1 MAKSSYLSNVLKSIK
16 YATIDTVAEMN
27 PVIVEQYS
35 SAKDFIQETMDEI
48 KEKASDKN
56 PAASIKGTISKTYR
70 NLKEDLASGN
80 FYNKTRIE
88 EEENKAMEKV
98 FGIDFSNFDSLDDAF
113 NENDSSDDGFDMDS
127 FGDFDSD
134 SDDEVSSS
142 DKYTANMMAFAMG
155 KTTNAIKKSNSRST
169 RAIGGLMV
177 ETSKFNADVIMA
189 STERMVTGISAA
201 SGIVHNDLTAMNANL
216 GKVVEFTNDALRT
229 HIQNSTT
236 FFETQK
242 QQMQEQTDL
251 LKEIRDMQAEIKNGK
266 QKADDDKVNIS
277 DLFGSEGSLDFSA
290 YKKYIKQNKGGLEN
304 TEFGMLTMIPQFAPL
319 LMAGITGSP
328 LSVPMKAMIKKAIP
342 NAVKDAFESINDT
355 IMGSIST
362 ALINLTQ
369 AKSGKN
375 GGFFQFL
382 GDMFGLTVPD
392 LKMDLSKYNKDAMQ
406 WNGKDHKALTEVIP
420 TWLSKIYSGIT
431 GKEEQ
436 RFDYEKG
443 KFMSASQIKKKYDN
457 SYNAAVADANY
468 SINEELEKNI
478 DKIRF
483 SNDKDKKDIL
493 AAIDKIE
500 KYNFKKMKNFNP
512 NSKRAEDL
520 DPRTYGIEGPN
531 ADKIMQVVRVLYK
544 NVDKRV
550 QLRGSNELLNAISSY
565 NEDIRDSETAGDSVY
580 NALFNGS
587 MDESKLMDT
596 PIMASAKR
604 LDTTNSLLEDILHA
618 INNPG
623 QKTTTTTVKS
633 NTSTVS
639 SSSNNSTSKTTTNI
653 DGTKKKVDPNS
664 FDIDTDDPEKI
675 NKMLEEAEPEEIT
688 ETYISQIQKADRAS
702 EKLKAFFNG
711 FALLTKKPAEFL
723 KNTINTV
730 DVYAYDLFF
739 GNGEEDVHS
748 ISQKLA
754 KGFDDVF
761 AKIKEKTSSTFKA
774 IKDELAKEG
783 GTTANGIFKAL
794 FGIDMDQFSKDF
806 KRAMFGDENKPFF
819 QGMGETIR
827 KGFGEIVDDI
837 FGPVKKYFGKNKDKD
852 ADLLGDLKKAA
863 AGGVDKLSEKY
874 ADSKKQQKEK
884 EEIAKNIAEGN
895 FEGGIV
901 GTGSTIG
908 KMKKEEKKN
917 KKSKYPIQNAAAGL
931 KVTKTGLVAVSEG
944 ERIVPNYMDEASI
957 AGRQIKENSAI
968 NKFRHAMGLGD
979 VEIESFAKGGKRQ
992 QKKNAKK
999 AANSGGIQYSPDMSY
1014 KQFNKFYNT
1023 LLSEE
1028 EKQEYRAR
1036 FAKDYAN
1043 RLVESAKQK
1052 GAKTAQDAINMAQ
1065 SAIDSAAKKNPALA
1079 DAIKDQVSVVAKS
1092 TFVSNLRKGLRAT
1105 KGYVGQLKDEA
1116 VNAGK
1121 AAKEAFFSD
1130 EDELTKSVKYLA
1142 ERFAVG
1148 KEAKEAAGDVAK
1160 NWKNYLPKSL
1170 AGAGIG
1176 AGLSVLF
1183 GLAGGPLLGAAV
1195 GAATALTSKSNAVQ
1209 KLLFGEKE
1217 VDEEGN
1223 VTGRKGNLFSKQIS
1237 TAVQKYAPDMAKSG
1251 ALGGLIASLPFM
1263 PGGPVTGIMV
1273 GSAIGFAKNNE
1284 QIKNTLFGEDSILK
1298 NAPQI
1303 LKQKLP
1309 KMGLGALT
1317 GALMGPF
1324 GLTTNLM
1331 VGSALGFASDN
1342 EKFRG
1347 LLLGTKGIDG
1357 KYGGGLIGFIKN
1369 SLSVPVKGLG
1379 DLIDETREFFN
1390 KEIFEPLKRAGK
1402 VLFRQFENIF
1412 YWIGDK
1418 VADTFTT
1425 HVWKPIGNLIAI
1437 KLIQPLEKV
1446 AGFLFKLPKFLGKNM
1461 IKIAM
1466 SPIKMISDR
1475 LEARQLS
1482 KVGGAGGTAQDRILQ
1497 RQQMLGRYEENAT
1510 RKRRGPLKGVRQARA
1525 QWKYDRLQNRLNNS
1539 EANLQDQFMASSDM
1553 DRDQLEQML
1562 LVNETLGKLGKDGDN
1577 KKAISRYAK
1586 ATLSHTNLNEIL
1598 NSHVARKQLSEKQ
1611 RKFII
1616 EEVSQGRYQ
1625 EAVKNVANYT
1635 PMLTVENRLA
1645 LCKKI
1650 KEVAEKVKKGIEIA
1664 SNARA
1669 VKEEWKEKYGIS
1681 IGGAAQRRQ
1690 IKRQLESM
1698 DLKGDVVENPE
1709 KITEGLTPET
1719 TSEKF
1724 LFGISK
1730 DVHTIAEAFYKKHD
1744 DAVARN
1750 AAAAQLNPEIL
1761 NGLGE
1766 ELTPID
1772 SNAGIIIMN
1781 REEKEKKDQEK
1792 YQYTEDGMVKMKTND
1807 QGELIPDEQ
1816 DSQTRET
1823 LKRRDEQDETQKGI
1837 LKKLTGIG
1845 TGIKEF
1851 FGKKKEK
1858 KKTNIFEKIL
1868 STLGIGFSFLGGGSK
1883 IFGALKAVGAVA
1895 GIGYI
1900 FGKKVQEKD
1909 DKGNPVFDEY
1919 GNPVYKSIANIIG
1932 SKIGKILG
1940 GVKDWWVDTAWPAIK
1955 GFATEELLPN
1965 ISDGWKNIWSSLT
1978 SSETSTKVINW
1989 ITKEFVP
1996 NFIKAS
2002 IEALPD
2008 ILKAATGAAA
2018 NVLKGIFGIKDSSEA
2033 SDDDHSKGHSNPT
2046 GYKNESIPNNSNT
2059 NSNDNSQKTTNNSSN
2074 SGNQPKTNSSGSN
2087 NKTTSP
2093 KVVSG
2098 DITTLLKNSTGY
2110 KNLINKSNSDKI
2122 LSSDDIKNNWNNV
2135 YTLSDG
2141 TTHTLGELLTTDGYY
2156 IGYDD
2161 TNEPIYSQDLLN
2173 RPSVLYTFTNGDVD
2187 ITLSEKELQEN
2198 TPKSTKKGFLER
2210 IPGALARTVFTK
2222 GQVSNVGLK
2231 AMTVANAGLHKVT
2244 RNIEG
2249 VFGKRIGT
2257 PLKAADKIV
2266 ENVTNLP
2273 ATLVEYSNNVMALK
2287 AKNKNAS
2294 TKEVLEK
2301 AKNMTFHSAELKEA
2315 EKNAKKAQ
2323 KKADKAQKKLDKKK
2337 AKYNITTDAE
2347 NISDED
2353 KKVKKKIAKAEQKA
2367 KNAKEVSDKATDIYK
2382 DTESKFNIDG
2392 TSNEKGSQSGV
2403 LKKINEWLDKHLSNN
2418 KILSKLKEK
2427 INNGITKITKI
2438 NDMGNDALEKLI
2450 RNFTKKI
2457 VDLLPERIGNWVGKL
2472 GEKIATAM
2480 GTAGLSL
2487 IAECVASLIIGMKN
2501 ADANMHVEKPE
2512 LPEIIASGIIQIIT
2526 DVLFFGLIPA
2536 DTMCQIA
2543 IDVYGLVF
2551 DISDLR
2557 KRQEA
2562 MEAVVEKY
2570 KDESGEDISVYDYLM
2585 QDKIETKI
2593 NNLLHS
2599 RGLDWLT
2606 GTFEGA
2612 VQSTIG
2618 LGLGTIKTSGYA
2630 VGAGVGKFLQSVGQ
2644 SAFQSFTQGSNFF
2657 DNMGSNLSTNYSNY
2671 TDKLGSYASQTVDD
2685 VGAGFD
2691 TAKKAWIHT
2700 VTGKTAKEQE
2710 KEEFEKGKGE
2720 TEEEKVAKEKQTQE
2734 LKNAGIIGGNDVLF
2748 DTNAWQKQ
2756 VSKNNQDLSN
2766 YNLLDTVKS
2775 NSEEY
2780 VNLTNS
2786 TQKNT
2791 KNVLNMLDGS
2801 WSSIS
2806 RKTTPFFNSLSDAM
2820 TVAQKA
2826 LSKNIAVALGF
2837 ADADDDDVDFIE
2849 LVKNRKYMDKR
2860 TQTIQDNST
2869 IASLFAGY
2877 TGSNSN
2883 SEKKQSEAALK
2894 VSQAAK
2900 NGTLNSSKDSAITSA
2915 TKSLINSNTN
2925 KTSNAKTNINVR
2937 VSSAPVAAAFGSG
2950 INNNDIKDEV
2960 QNTPP
2965 SENEFVSQKY
2975 GKYANKTFGIGTQK
2989 EKVSDAGCAP
2999 STAVMA
3005 INSNLGKRSRLT
3017 MEDAL
3022 KHASGYIADNGG
3034 VTPDYFADEFKRYGF
3049 KTAYVPKS
3057 DDKQKDVMKHQ
3068 LMNGKSIVL
3077 MGRNTSNNSKKKSPF
3092 GPNYHYVVATGMSG
3106 DGKYVYISDPEAKT
3120 PNVKYSVDEIFNN
3133 TDLSIIPVAANG
3145 RIADLAGRL
3154 KTNLKQLSGKKTS
3167 GIIFVGDSRTEGM
3180 RDAIGENDKTKFIC
3194 KIGKGLDWLKNT
3206 AYKQLKDICDKYP
3219 DYYVVFNFGINDLGV
3234 ESYINYYKDTIA
3246 KNIKNKIIH
3255 MSINPIDSDKAK
3267 KAGYQVTT
3275 SDIEAFNKRY
3285 KEYAGSAYLDTYTY
3299 LKSNGFSASDGI
3311 HYNNDTYKKIYNKT
3325 VDFINGNG
3333 GKITAGVAS
3342 GADSVSDTA
3351 SSGTTTSSGKH
3362 IKSFSDLI
3370 SAIGSILSGTWGLS
3384 SSESS
3389 DLSGSSSSSSL
3400 DGTSTISTDGVSG
3413 RVSSDPKVAKLQK
3426 QLVAQMDSIKG
3437 TLNYS
3442 QSQRDPETGSGDCS
3456 STVQWAYQKV
3466 TGKDIGSWTGAQ
3478 NESNATTFIEQPHAQ
3493 SFWDESKLQL
3503 GDILL
3508 YGNDAGGHVEMYH
3521 GNGTTIGHGG
3531 GMGPKVKNIDYRT
3544 GDCWSAKRLNEFMP
3558 SGKGT
3563 GLFISQKDSKYR
3575 SKRIGDERVEDAGC
3589 APAVATMA
3597 IDNTKEYNMD
3607 KAIKD
3612 AKQYKSQGE
3621 GVTADYFINT
3631 FKKQGYNTIVLTSK
3645 KKIIKALKQG
3655 NNAVLIGQDANNS
3668 SKRRSPFGPNS
3679 HYVLATGIS
3688 KDEKTIYINDPEN
3701 NQPNVEYKTNTVL
3714 NSVKVAII
3722 PVHSKGGRL
3731 DRYNEQLSKALKN
3744 YKGRAT
3750 VQNKIVIEL
3759 GKMESQRATDK
3770 RNGTKWEY
3778 STAEGQISSTFAGE
3792 RGNGNKKECRCNGP
3806 RLVLW
3811 ALRKANMIPSNSNT
3825 LTVSNGRLSGKAYTD
3840 IANNFSIVNY
3850 SKSVKTLMN
3859 DGTLQPGD
3867 IVTFQNS
3874 SRIMIYAGGTTWYD
3888 GGSMN
3893 CKNGEYVSWKISNY
3907 SDATVNYI
3915 IRQKK
3920 VANKGSNTTGTSGTA
3935 TAGVAAAADTV
3946 DNTDV
3951 TSSSDS
3957 TLDGTNGTTSS
3968 SEDTIL
3974 DRLVKSFA
3982 LLAEGWG
3989 LSSGET
3995 DTSVSESSASS
4006 SSSSS
4011 STTVRGDTVKAK
4023 IWNYFK
4029 DKGIPDN
4036 GIAGVMGNIQ
4046 QESDF
4051 TLDSIESCYKAD
4063 IQKAY
4068 ADDVSSGKISRS
4080 GFLGNATYNGAT
4092 YGPGYGLV
4100 QWTDDERKGGMYD
4113 NTVGKGMR
4121 IDDAQGQLDVLW
4133 SELNSSYY
4141 KPSLD
4146 AIKAGT
4152 SVRSATE
4159 AFMNNYERPNAKYAN
4174 AEGRVANAEAILKEM
4189 TGKGSGLSSIGING
4203 KAGKAIA
4210 SINTANSVNKAK
4222 DNARISKLLNSNSGL
4237 TSIGV
4242 NGRAGNAIASIN
4254 RNGSKSSTPNLSFG
4268 DLVGKGSG
4276 VDLSSTVKSVSS
4288 SKVTRSYSADTSSS
4302 DVNTLL
4308 GAIIKLLAQAVD
4320 NTASIQSI
4328 ADAVVTLVDTKAANV
4343 TDVET
4348 KKQLLDTKAQML
4360 NLIRQQ
4366 NNASASTSLSDL
4378 ISDME
4383 AITSR

>member
-35 SAKDFIQETMDEI
+35 SAKDFVQDTIDEI

-56 PAASIKGTISKTYR
+56 PTASIKGTISKTYR

-98 FGIDFSNFDSLDDAF
+98 FGIDFSSFDSLDDAF
-113 NENDSSDDGFDMDS
+113 NENDSSDDGFNMDS

-134 SDDEVSSS
+134 SDDEISSS
-142 DKYTANMMAFAMG
+142 DKYTANVMALAMG
-155 KTTNAIKKSNSRST
+155 KTSNAIKKSNSKST

-189 STERMVTGISAA
+189 STERMITGISAA

-229 HIQNSTT
+229 HIENSTT

-242 QQMQEQTDL
+242 QQMQEQTNL

-266 QKADDDKVNIS
+266 QQPDDDKVNIS
-277 DLFGSEGSLDFSA
+277 DLFGSEGSLDLSS
-290 YKKYIKQNKGGLEN
+290 YKKYLKQNKGGLEN

-342 NAVKDAFESINDT
+342 TAVKDAFESINDT
-355 IMGSIST
+355 ISGAIST
-362 ALINLTQ
+362 ALVNLTQ

-392 LKMDLSKYNKDAMQ
+392 LKMDLSKYNKEAMS
-406 WNGKDHKALTEVIP
+406 WTGKDHKALTEVIP

-431 GKEEQ
+431 GREEQ
-436 RFDYEKG
+436 RFDYNKG
-443 KFMSASQIKKKYDN
+443 QFISASQIKKKYDN

-483 SNDKDKKDIL
+483 SNEKDRKDIL
-493 AAIDKIE
+493 DAIDKIE
-500 KYNFKKMKNFNP
+500 KYNFKNMKNFNP
-512 NSKRAEDL
+512 NSKRAQDL
-520 DPRTYGIEGPN
+520 DPKTYGISGPN
-531 ADKIMQVVRVLYK
+531 ADKIMQIVRVLYK
-544 NVDKRV
+544 NVDKRT
-550 QLRGSNELLNAISSY
+550 QLKGSNELLNAISSY
-565 NEDIRDSETAGDSVY
+565 NEDIREAETTGDSVY

-623 QKTTTTTVKS
+623 SKTTTTTVKS
-633 NTSTVS
+633 DISTVTGGK
-639 SSSNNSTSKTTTNI
+639 NSTSKTATNI
-653 DGTKKKVDPNS
+653 DGTKKKIDPNS

-794 FGIDMDQFSKDF
+794 FGIDMNQFSKDF
-806 KRAMFGDENKPFF
+806 KRAMFGDESKPFF

-852 ADLLGDLKKAA
+852 ADLLGDIKKAA
-863 AGGVDKLSEKY
+863 GAGVDKLSDKY
-874 ADSKKQQKEK
+874 ADSKKKQKEK
-884 EEIAKNIAEGN
+884 EELAKNIAEGN

-908 KMKKEEKKN
+908 KLKKDEKKN
-917 KKSKYPIQNAAAGL
+917 KKFKPPIQNAAAGL

-944 ERIVPNYMDEASI
+944 ERIVPDYMDEASI

-979 VEIESFAKGGKRQ
+979 VKIESFAKGGKRQ

-1036 FAKDYAN
+1036 FAKDYAD
-1043 RLVESAKQK
+1043 RLIENAKQK

-1079 DAIKDQVSVVAKS
+1079 DAIKDQVNTIAKS
-1092 TFVSNLRKGLRAT
+1092 TFVSNIRKGFRAA
-1105 KGYVGQLKDEA
+1105 KGYVGQLKEEA
-1116 VNAGK
+1116 INTGK

-1148 KEAKEAAGDVAK
+1148 KEGKEAAADVAK

-1176 AGLSVLF
+1176 AGLSILF
-1183 GLAGGPLLGAAV
+1183 GLAGGPILGAAV

-1223 VTGRKGNLFSKQIS
+1223 VIGRKGNLFSKQIS

-1263 PGGPVTGIMV
+1263 PGGPVTGLMI

-1331 VGSALGFASDN
+1331 IGSALGFASDN
-1342 EKFRG
+1342 EKFKG

-1369 SLSVPVKGLG
+1369 SLSIPVKGLG

-1402 VLFRQFENIF
+1402 VFFRQFQNIF

-1425 HVWKPIGNLIAI
+1425 HVWKPIGNLIAL

-1446 AGFLFKLPKFLGKNM
+1446 AGALFNIPKFLGKSM

-1482 KVGGAGGTAQDRILQ
+1482 KVGAAGGTAQDRIAQ
-1497 RQQMLGRYEENAT
+1497 RQMMLDRYQENVDKT
-1510 RKRRGPLKGVRQARA
+1510 RRGPLKGLRKARA
-1525 QWKYDRLQNRLNNS
+1525 QRKYDKLQEKLTNS
-1539 EANLQDQFMASSDM
+1539 EANRQDVFMADPNM
-1553 DRDQLEQML
+1553 DIDQMRQML
-1562 LVNETLGKLGKDGDN
+1562 LVNESLGKLGGVKN
-1577 KKAISRYAK
+1577 KQKAIKKYAK
-1586 ATLSHTNLNEIL
+1586 GILSHTNLNEIL
-1598 NSHVARKQLSEKQ
+1598 NSHVARDQIAEQQ
-1611 RKFII
+1611 RKLII
-1616 EEVSQGRYQ
+1616 KEVAKGEYKKSTEQIMQYTDLPEEN
-1625 EAVKNVANYT
+1625 KF
-1635 PMLTVENRLA
+1635 A
-1645 LCKKI
+1645 LCAKI
-1650 KEVAEKVKKGIEIA
+1650 KEVALKVKKGIEIA
-1664 SNARA
+1664 EKATETRD
-1669 VKEEWKEKYGIS
+1669 EWKSKFGIN

-1690 IKRQLESM
+1690 LERQIESM
-1698 DLKGDVVENPE
+1698 ELKEQKAMPDPE

-1719 TSEKF
+1719 TSEKY
-1724 LFGISK
+1724 LFGISS
-1730 DVHTIAEAFYKKHD
+1730 DVHTIAKAFINRHD
-1744 DAVARN
+1744 ALRN
-1750 AAAAQLNPEIL
+1750 AQEQADQIRQNAGVLALPGPTIDNQY
-1761 NGLGE
+1761 
-1766 ELTPID
+1766 ELTE
-1772 SNAGIIIMN
+1772 N
-1781 REEKEKKDQEK
+1781 
-1792 YQYTEDGMVKMKTND
+1792 GMVKMKRND
-1807 QGELIPDEQ
+1807 QGELEPDEQ

-1837 LKKLTGIG
+1837 LGKLTGIG
-1845 TGIKEF
+1845 TSVLEF

-1858 KKTNIFEKIL
+1858 KKPNVFEKIL
-1868 STLGIGFSFLGGGSK
+1868 SVLGMGFSFLGGSK
-1883 IFGALKAVGAVA
+1883 LFTALKVA
-1895 GIGYI
+1895 GLATGAAYI
-1900 FGKKVQEKD
+1900 LGKDTGVVKTDEN
-1909 DKGNPVFDEY
+1909 GNELHDEY
-1919 GNPVYKSIANIIG
+1919 GNPIFKTVGEVIG
-1932 SKIGKILG
+1932 DKISGIVIG
-1940 GVKDWWVDTAWPAIK
+1940 IKDWVVKTAWPDIKNFFLGILPTVKKFVIDEFIPTAITGFK
-1955 GFATEELLPN
+1955 TVFGGVTDIAESIVDFATTKFIPALVTSFIDHIPDLAAAVGNSILEGLGWKKKEEKTEEVSPTAHTDGFQSQISKSSGTVSSN
-1965 ISDGWKNIWSSLT
+1965 GIGGTFSSRSGNSNSTGGSSQQYTISD
-1978 SSETSTKVINW
+1978 SE
-1989 ITKEFVP
+1989 
-1996 NFIKAS
+1996 
-2002 IEALPD
+2002 IE
-2008 ILKAATGAAA
+2008 
-2018 NVLKGIFGIKDSSEA
+2018 E
-2033 SDDDHSKGHSNPT
+2033 
-2046 GYKNESIPNNSNT
+2046 
-2059 NSNDNSQKTTNNSSN
+2059 Q
-2074 SGNQPKTNSSGSN
+2074 
-2087 NKTTSP
+2087 
-2093 KVVSG
+2093 
-2098 DITTLLKNSTGY
+2098 LKNSTPY
-2110 KNLINKSNSDKI
+2110 KNVKNKDLQQRI
-2122 LSSDDIKNNWNNV
+2122 LSSKEIKNNWFTSYN
-2135 YTLSDG
+2135 LPDG
-2141 TTHTLGELLTTDGYY
+2141 TSRTLGEILTTPGYT
-2156 IGYDD
+2156 IGT
-2161 TNEPIYSQDLLN
+2161 TNTETITSDDLLS
-2173 RPSVLYTFTNGDVD
+2173 RPGILYVATGGDVNL
-2187 ITLSEKELQEN
+2187 TASSEKQAAN
-2198 TPKSTKKGFLER
+2198 TKTATKTQSEKVLTATAKT
-2210 IPGALARTVFTK
+2210 IFTK
-2222 GQVSNVGLK
+2222 GQIGSGALRVAQAGVSVPHRVTQAIEKKFGAVGK
-2231 AMTVANAGLHKVT
+2231 YMSYVN
-2244 RNIEG
+2244 
-2249 VFGKRIGT
+2249 
-2257 PLKAADKIV
+2257 KAAELGTLAPMKAV
-2266 ENVTNLP
+2266 EF
-2273 ATLVEYSNNVMALK
+2273 SNNMARAKAGGESTFEALK
-2287 AKNKNAS
+2287 SAS
-2294 TKEVLEK
+2294 KDTFKTTKKQKKKGEKGLGEKISDGLDK
-2301 AKNMTFHSAELKEA
+2301 AKS
-2315 EKNAKKAQ
+2315 
-2323 KKADKAQKKLDKKK
+2323 KLTK
-2337 AKYNITTDAE
+2337 
-2347 NISDED
+2347 
-2353 KKVKKKIAKAEQKA
+2353 
-2367 KNAKEVSDKATDIYK
+2367 
-2382 DTESKFNIDG
+2382 IDG
-2392 TSNEKGSQSGV
+2392 TEAAESTSKGF
-2403 LKKINEWLDKHLSNN
+2403 INKVKEWLKSKIADN
-2418 KILSKLKEK
+2418 KILSKISEK
-2427 INNGITKITKI
+2427 LNNGICKGKKLTEIT
-2438 NDMGNDALEKLI
+2438 NEKLKQMLL
-2450 RNFTKKI
+2450 NLADTLASKLQGKLTKKI
-2457 VDLLPERIGNWVGKL
+2457 GNASSELLK
-2472 GEKIATAM
+2472 KIAGAA
-2480 GTAGLSL
+2480 GTAGLQIIADAVISL
-2487 IAECVASLIIGMKN
+2487 VFGMKN
-2501 ADANMHVEKPE
+2501 ADAIMRVEKPNVG
-2512 LPEIIASGIIQIIT
+2512 EIIISGIVNMISQT
-2526 DVLFFGLIPA
+2526 LLFGLVEAVDIV
-2536 DTMCQIA
+2536 DIA
-2543 IDVYGLVF
+2543 TTVLERFLGL
-2551 DISDLR
+2551 DDLK
-2557 KRQEA
+2557 KRQAE
-2562 MEAVVEKY
+2562 MQSVVDKY
-2570 KDESGEDISVYDYLM
+2570 NDENDTNYTVYDYLM
-2585 QDKIETKI
+2585 KDKIETKI
-2593 NNLLHS
+2593 NNFFHS
-2599 RGLDWLT
+2599 RALDGLT
-2606 GTFEGA
+2606 STVEGA
-2612 VQSTIG
+2612 GQVVVGGG
-2618 LGLGTIKTSGYA
+2618 LNAAKTGGYA
-2630 VGAGVGKFLQSVGQ
+2630 IIGGAWNFGKSLFNAAGKSIFG
-2644 SAFQSFTQGSNFF
+2644 GSNFF
-2657 DNMGSNLSTNYSNY
+2657 ENMGDELSTNYSNY
-2671 TDKLGSYASQTVDD
+2671 ADTLKGYA
-2685 VGAGFD
+2685 GD
-2691 TAKKAWIHT
+2691 TASAVGEGFEHSVEGWIHT
-2700 VTGKTAKEQE
+2700 FTGKTREEQQKE
-2710 KEEFEKGKGE
+2710 KEASKASDE
-2720 TEEEKVAKEKQTQE
+2720 QH
-2734 LKNAGIIGGNDVLF
+2734 GGSGGSF
-2748 DTNAWQKQ
+2748 GSSS
-2756 VSKNNQDLSN
+2756 SKNNSNIMDATGMSSTIATASDKSMDLLASTYGLSTSDFLGKTDDYKDQADQNRQAVANLSN
-2766 YNLLDTVKS
+2766 TWININK
-2775 NSEEY
+2775 E
-2780 VNLTNS
+2780 
-2786 TQKNT
+2786 
-2791 KNVLNMLDGS
+2791 
-2801 WSSIS
+2801 
-2806 RKTTPFFNSLSDAM
+2806 TTPFFDSITNAM
-2820 TVAQKA
+2820 SKA
-2826 LSKNIAVALGF
+2826 TKAVSKNIAVALGL
-2837 ADADDDDVDFIE
+2837 ADAKDDDVDI
-2849 LVKNRKYMDKR
+2849 VKIANDDKYLQKR
-2860 TQTIQDNST
+2860 SQTIQDNST
-2869 IASLFAGY
+2869 IASLFSGF

-2883 SEKKQSEAALK
+2883 STKLQDAAALK

-2900 NGTLNSSKDSAITSA
+2900 NGTLVSSSDSAISRTTKTFVNTLNT
-2915 TKSLINSNTN
+2915 TKSSSSN
-2925 KTSNAKTNINVR
+2925 KNINVN
-2937 VSSAPVAAAFGSG
+2937 VSSVAPRAAAFGSG
-2950 INNNDIKDEV
+2950 INGNDVKEPV
-2960 QNTPP
+2960 ANTPP

-2999 STAVMA
+2999 STAVMT
-3005 INSNLGKRSRLT
+3005 INSNLGNKSRLT

-3034 VTPDYFADEFKRYGF
+3034 VTPDYFADEFRRYGF
-3049 KTAYVPKS
+3049 KAAYVAKS
-3057 DDKQKDVMKHQ
+3057 DNKQKDVMKHQ

-3077 MGRNTSNNSKKKSPF
+3077 MGRNTSNRSKKKSPF

-3120 PNVKYSVDEIFNN
+3120 PNVKYAVDEIFNN
-3133 TDLSIIPVAANG
+3133 TDLSIIPVAANS

-3154 KTNLKQLSGKKTS
+3154 RTNLKQLSGKKSS

-3180 RDAIGENDKTKFIC
+3180 RDAIGEDDKKKFIC
-3194 KIGKGLDWLKNT
+3194 KVGEGLVWLKNT
-3206 AYKQLKDICDKYP
+3206 AYKQLKEMCDKYP

-3234 ESYINYYKDTIA
+3234 DNYISYYKNTIE

-3255 MSINPIDSDKAK
+3255 MSVNPIDQAKAK
-3267 KAGYQVTT
+3267 SAGYT
-3275 SDIEAFNKRY
+3275 DITNDLIKSFNIKY
-3285 KEYAGSAYLDTYTY
+3285 KEYAGNSYLNTFNY
-3299 LKSNGFSASDGI
+3299 LLKEGFNASDGI
-3311 HYNNDTYKKIYNKT
+3311 HYDNNTYKKLYNKV
-3325 VDFINGNG
+3325 VDFINNKGDS
-3333 GKITAGVAS
+3333 ISTSS
-3342 GADSVSDTA
+3342 GTSGSDE
-3351 SSGTTTSSGKH
+3351 SGTTTSSSGKH

-3370 SAIGSILSGTWGLS
+3370 SAIGSILSGSWGLS

-3389 DLSGSSSSSSL
+3389 DLSGNSSSSL
-3400 DGTSTISTDGVSG
+3400 SGNSTISTDGISG
-3413 RVSSDPKVAKLQK
+3413 RVSSDSKVAKLQK
-3426 QLVAQMDSIKG
+3426 QLVAQMKSVEG
-3437 TLNYS
+3437 TLRYAQDNDKYPGS
-3442 QSQRDPETGSGDCS
+3442 RNPEDGSGDCS

-3478 NESNATTFIEQPHAQ
+3478 NTSTETTPVDEPHLSRA
-3493 SFWDESKLQL
+3493 WDESKLQL

-3508 YGNDAGGHVEMYH
+3508 YGNDAERHVEMYY
-3521 GNGTTIGHGG
+3521 GDGKIIGHGNPSKL
-3531 GMGPKVKNIDYRT
+3531 GPTVKNI
-3544 GDCWSAKRLNEFMP
+3544 GDISNDWSAKRLNEFMP

-3575 SKRIGDERVEDAGC
+3575 SKRIGDETVEQAGC

-3612 AKQYKSQGE
+3612 AKQYKSSGD

-3645 KKIIKALKQG
+3645 KKIINALKQG
-3655 NNAVLIGQDANNS
+3655 NNAVLIGQDSKNS
-3668 SKRRSPFGPNS
+3668 SKKRSPFGPNS
-3679 HYVLATGIS
+3679 HYVLATGVS
-3688 KDEKTIYINDPEN
+3688 RDEKIIYINDPEN
-3701 NQPNVEYKTNTVL
+3701 NQPNIQYNTNTVL
-3714 NSVKVAII
+3714 NAVKVAII
-3722 PVHSKGGRL
+3722 PVHSKGGKL
-3731 DRYNEQLSKALKN
+3731 NRYNEQLSKALKN
-3744 YKGRAT
+3744 YKGKAVNVAQSPLT
-3750 VQNKIVIEL
+3750 TQLKN
-3759 GKMESQRATDK
+3759 MESLRASDVRKKKTW
-3770 RNGTKWEY
+3770 RYTPSSN
-3778 STAEGQISSTFAGE
+3778 SISSTFSGE
-3792 RGNGNKKECRCNGP
+3792 RRATATTYRTNGP
-3806 RLVLW
+3806 FLVLW
-3811 ALRKANMIPSNSNT
+3811 ALRKANIIKSDTGDLYVSGGDLAGSAASAVKEKCNAYKYSNNQYVYNLISDNKIKEGDIVI
-3825 LTVSNGRLSGKAYTD
+3825 LGSRILVYAGGENWYCADNIGATVSNNIYKTWLLKESFKRSKPSVVYRLKSVDTS
-3840 IANNFSIVNY
+3840 IANKNNAANN
-3850 SKSVKTLMN
+3850 KSSVTDGVSTGTDTI
-3859 DGTLQPGD
+3859 DGT
-3867 IVTFQNS
+3867 
-3874 SRIMIYAGGTTWYD
+3874 
-3888 GGSMN
+3888 
-3893 CKNGEYVSWKISNY
+3893 
-3907 SDATVNYI
+3907 
-3915 IRQKK
+3915 
-3920 VANKGSNTTGTSGTA
+3920 
-3935 TAGVAAAADTV
+3935 
-3946 DNTDV
+3946 
-3951 TSSSDS
+3951 SSDS
-3957 TLDGTNGTTSS
+3957 TTAG
-3968 SEDTIL
+3968 SEDTFL
-3974 DRLVKSFA
+3974 DKLVNSFA

-3989 LSSGET
+3989 LTSGNTET
-3995 DTSVSESSASS
+3995 TDVSSS

-4011 STTVRGDTVKAK
+4011 STSVRGDTVKAK

-4036 GIAGVMGNIQ
+4036 GIAGAMGNIQ
-4046 QESDF
+4046 SESDF
-4051 TLDSIESCYKAD
+4051 TLDAIESCYKPD

-4080 GFLGNATYNGAT
+4080 GFLGNATYNGST

-4100 QWTDDERKGGMYD
+4100 QWTDDDRKGGMYD
-4113 NTVGKGMR
+4113 GTVGKGMR
-4121 IDDAQGQLDVLW
+4121 IDSAQGQLDVLW
-4133 SELNSSYY
+4133 SELNNYY
-4141 KPSLD
+4141 KPSLN
-4146 AIKAGT
+4146 AMKTG
-4152 SVRSATE
+4152 SVREATE
-4159 AFMNNYERPNAKYAN
+4159 KFMTDYERPANQSQSAKD
-4174 AEGRVANAEAILKEM
+4174 GRVANAEAILKEM
-4189 TGKGSGLSSIGING
+4189 TGKGSGLGLIGIG
-4203 KAGKAIA
+4203 TKANSAIS

-4222 DNARISKLLNSNSGL
+4222 DKARLSKLLKSNSGL

-4242 NGRAGNAIASIN
+4242 NGRAGNAITSIN
-4254 RNGSKSSTPNLSFG
+4254 RNESKSSIPNLKFD

-4276 VDLSSTVKSVSS
+4276 VDIKSTVKSVSS
-4288 SKVTRSYSADTSSS
+4288 NRVARSYSIDNSSS
-4302 DVNTLL
+4302 NDVNTLL
-4308 GAIIKLLAQAVD
+4308 GAIIKLLSQAVD

-4366 NNASASTSLSDL
+4366 NTSNASTSLSDL
-4378 ISDME
+4378 ITDME

>member
-35 SAKDFIQETMDEI
+35 SAKDFVQDTIDEI

-56 PAASIKGTISKTYR
+56 PTASIKGTISKTYR

-98 FGIDFSNFDSLDDAF
+98 FGIDFSSFDSLDDAF
-113 NENDSSDDGFDMDS
+113 NENDSSDDGFNMDS

-134 SDDEVSSS
+134 SDDEISSS
-142 DKYTANMMAFAMG
+142 DKYTANVMALAMG
-155 KTTNAIKKSNSRST
+155 KTSNAIKKSNSKST

-189 STERMVTGISAA
+189 STERMITGISAA

-229 HIQNSTT
+229 HIENSTT

-242 QQMQEQTDL
+242 QQMQEQTNL

-266 QKADDDKVNIS
+266 QQPDDDKVNIS
-277 DLFGSEGSLDFSA
+277 DLFGSEGSLDLSS
-290 YKKYIKQNKGGLEN
+290 YKKYLKQNKGGLEN

-342 NAVKDAFESINDT
+342 TAVKDAFESINDT
-355 IMGSIST
+355 ISGAIST
-362 ALINLTQ
+362 ALVNLTQ

-392 LKMDLSKYNKDAMQ
+392 LKMDLSKYNKEAMS
-406 WNGKDHKALTEVIP
+406 WTGKDHKALTEVIP

-431 GKEEQ
+431 GREEQ
-436 RFDYEKG
+436 RFDYNKG
-443 KFMSASQIKKKYDN
+443 QFISASQIKKKYDN

-483 SNDKDKKDIL
+483 SNEKDRKDIL
-493 AAIDKIE
+493 DAIDKIE
-500 KYNFKKMKNFNP
+500 KYNFKNMKNFNP
-512 NSKRAEDL
+512 NSKRAQDL
-520 DPRTYGIEGPN
+520 DPKTYGISGPN
-531 ADKIMQVVRVLYK
+531 ADKIMQIVRVLYK
-544 NVDKRV
+544 NVDKRT
-550 QLRGSNELLNAISSY
+550 QLKGSNELLNAISSY
-565 NEDIRDSETAGDSVY
+565 NEDIRDAETTGDSVY

-623 QKTTTTTVKS
+623 SKTTTTTVKS
-633 NTSTVS
+633 DISTVTGGK
-639 SSSNNSTSKTTTNI
+639 NSTSKTATNI
-653 DGTKKKVDPNS
+653 DGTKKKIDPNS

-794 FGIDMDQFSKDF
+794 FGIDMNQFSKDF
-806 KRAMFGDENKPFF
+806 KRAMFGDESKPFF

-852 ADLLGDLKKAA
+852 ADLLGDIKKAA
-863 AGGVDKLSEKY
+863 GAGVDKLSDKY
-874 ADSKKQQKEK
+874 ADSKKKQKEK
-884 EEIAKNIAEGN
+884 EELAKNIAEGN

-908 KMKKEEKKN
+908 KLKKDEKKN
-917 KKSKYPIQNAAAGL
+917 KKFKPPIQNAAAGL

-944 ERIVPNYMDEASI
+944 ERIVPDYMDEASI

-979 VEIESFAKGGKRQ
+979 VKIESFAKGGKRQ

-1036 FAKDYAN
+1036 FAKDYAD
-1043 RLVESAKQK
+1043 RLIENAKQK

-1079 DAIKDQVSVVAKS
+1079 DAIKDQVNTIAKS
-1092 TFVSNLRKGLRAT
+1092 TFVSNIRKGFRAA
-1105 KGYVGQLKDEA
+1105 KGYVGQLKEEA
-1116 VNAGK
+1116 INTGK

-1148 KEAKEAAGDVAK
+1148 KEGKEAAADVAK

-1176 AGLSVLF
+1176 AGLSILF
-1183 GLAGGPLLGAAV
+1183 GLAGGPILGAAV

-1223 VTGRKGNLFSKQIS
+1223 VIGRKGNLFSKQIS

-1263 PGGPVTGIMV
+1263 PGGPVTGLMI

-1331 VGSALGFASDN
+1331 IGSALGFASDN
-1342 EKFRG
+1342 EKFKG

-1369 SLSVPVKGLG
+1369 SLSIPVKGLG

-1402 VLFRQFENIF
+1402 VFFRQFQNIF

-1425 HVWKPIGNLIAI
+1425 HVWKPIGNLIAL

-1446 AGFLFKLPKFLGKNM
+1446 AGALFNIPKFLGKSM

-1482 KVGGAGGTAQDRILQ
+1482 KVGAAGGTAQDRIAQ
-1497 RQQMLGRYEENAT
+1497 RQMMLDRYQENVDKT
-1510 RKRRGPLKGVRQARA
+1510 RRGPLKGLRKARA
-1525 QWKYDRLQNRLNNS
+1525 QRKYDKLQEKLTNS
-1539 EANLQDQFMASSDM
+1539 EANRQDVFMADPNM
-1553 DRDQLEQML
+1553 DIDQMRQML
-1562 LVNETLGKLGKDGDN
+1562 LVNESLGKLGGVKN
-1577 KKAISRYAK
+1577 KQKAIKKYAK
-1586 ATLSHTNLNEIL
+1586 GILSHTNLNEIL
-1598 NSHVARKQLSEKQ
+1598 NSHVARDQIAEQQ
-1611 RKFII
+1611 RKLII
-1616 EEVSQGRYQ
+1616 KEVAKGEYKKSTEQIMQYTDLPEE
-1625 EAVKNVANYT
+1625 KKF
-1635 PMLTVENRLA
+1635 A
-1645 LCKKI
+1645 LCAKI
-1650 KEVAEKVKKGIEIA
+1650 KEVALKVKKGIEIA
-1664 SNARA
+1664 EKATETRD
-1669 VKEEWKEKYGIS
+1669 EWKSKFGIN

-1690 IKRQLESM
+1690 LERQIESM
-1698 DLKGDVVENPE
+1698 ELKEQKAMPDPE

-1719 TSEKF
+1719 TSEKY
-1724 LFGISK
+1724 LFGISS
-1730 DVHTIAEAFYKKHD
+1730 DVHTIAKAFINRHD
-1744 DAVARN
+1744 ALRN
-1750 AAAAQLNPEIL
+1750 AQEQADQIRQNAGVLALPGPTIDNQY
-1761 NGLGE
+1761 
-1766 ELTPID
+1766 ELTE
-1772 SNAGIIIMN
+1772 N
-1781 REEKEKKDQEK
+1781 
-1792 YQYTEDGMVKMKTND
+1792 GMVKMKRND
-1807 QGELIPDEQ
+1807 QGELEPDEQ

-1837 LKKLTGIG
+1837 LGKLTGIG
-1845 TGIKEF
+1845 TSVLEF

-1858 KKTNIFEKIL
+1858 KKPNVFEKIL
-1868 STLGIGFSFLGGGSK
+1868 SVLGMGFSFLGGSK
-1883 IFGALKAVGAVA
+1883 LFTALKVA
-1895 GIGYI
+1895 GLATGAAYI
-1900 FGKKVQEKD
+1900 LGKDTGVVKTDEN
-1909 DKGNPVFDEY
+1909 GNELHDEY
-1919 GNPVYKSIANIIG
+1919 GNPIFKTVGEVIG
-1932 SKIGKILG
+1932 DKISGIVIG
-1940 GVKDWWVDTAWPAIK
+1940 IKDWVVKTAWPGIKNFFLGILPTVKKFVIDEFIPTAITGFK
-1955 GFATEELLPN
+1955 TVFGGVTDIAESIVDFATTKFIPALVTSFIDHIPDLAAAVGNSILEGLGWKKKEEKTEEVSPTAHTDGFQSQISKSSGTVSSN
-1965 ISDGWKNIWSSLT
+1965 GTGGTFSRSGNSNSTGGSSQQYTISD
-1978 SSETSTKVINW
+1978 SE
-1989 ITKEFVP
+1989 
-1996 NFIKAS
+1996 
-2002 IEALPD
+2002 IE
-2008 ILKAATGAAA
+2008 
-2018 NVLKGIFGIKDSSEA
+2018 E
-2033 SDDDHSKGHSNPT
+2033 
-2046 GYKNESIPNNSNT
+2046 
-2059 NSNDNSQKTTNNSSN
+2059 Q
-2074 SGNQPKTNSSGSN
+2074 
-2087 NKTTSP
+2087 
-2093 KVVSG
+2093 
-2098 DITTLLKNSTGY
+2098 LKNSTPY
-2110 KNLINKSNSDKI
+2110 KNVKNKDLQQRI
-2122 LSSDDIKNNWNNV
+2122 LSSKEIKNNWFTSYN
-2135 YTLSDG
+2135 LPDG
-2141 TTHTLGELLTTDGYY
+2141 TSRTLGEILTTPGYT
-2156 IGYDD
+2156 IGT
-2161 TNEPIYSQDLLN
+2161 TNTETITSDDLLS
-2173 RPSVLYTFTNGDVD
+2173 RPGILYVATGGDVNL
-2187 ITLSEKELQEN
+2187 TASSEKQAAN
-2198 TPKSTKKGFLER
+2198 TKTATKTQSEKVLTATAKT
-2210 IPGALARTVFTK
+2210 IFTK
-2222 GQVSNVGLK
+2222 GQIGSGALRVAQAGVSVPHRVTQAIKKKFGVVGK
-2231 AMTVANAGLHKVT
+2231 YMSYVD
-2244 RNIEG
+2244 
-2249 VFGKRIGT
+2249 
-2257 PLKAADKIV
+2257 KAAELGTLAPMKAV
-2266 ENVTNLP
+2266 EF
-2273 ATLVEYSNNVMALK
+2273 SNNMARAKAGGESTFEALK
-2287 AKNKNAS
+2287 SAS
-2294 TKEVLEK
+2294 KDTFRTTKKQKKKGEKGLGEKISDGLDK
-2301 AKNMTFHSAELKEA
+2301 AKS
-2315 EKNAKKAQ
+2315 
-2323 KKADKAQKKLDKKK
+2323 KLTK
-2337 AKYNITTDAE
+2337 
-2347 NISDED
+2347 
-2353 KKVKKKIAKAEQKA
+2353 
-2367 KNAKEVSDKATDIYK
+2367 
-2382 DTESKFNIDG
+2382 IDG
-2392 TSNEKGSQSGV
+2392 TEATESTSKGF
-2403 LKKINEWLDKHLSNN
+2403 INKVKEWLKSKIADN
-2418 KILSKLKEK
+2418 KILSKISEK
-2427 INNGITKITKI
+2427 LNNGICKGKKLTEIT
-2438 NDMGNDALEKLI
+2438 NEKLKQMLL
-2450 RNFTKKI
+2450 NLADTLASKLQGKLTKKI
-2457 VDLLPERIGNWVGKL
+2457 GNASSELLK
-2472 GEKIATAM
+2472 KIAGAA
-2480 GTAGLSL
+2480 GTAGLQIIADAVISL
-2487 IAECVASLIIGMKN
+2487 VFGMKN
-2501 ADANMHVEKPE
+2501 ADAIMRVEKPNVG
-2512 LPEIIASGIIQIIT
+2512 EIIISGIVNMISQT
-2526 DVLFFGLIPA
+2526 LLFGLVEAVDIV
-2536 DTMCQIA
+2536 DIA
-2543 IDVYGLVF
+2543 TTVLERFLGL
-2551 DISDLR
+2551 DDLK
-2557 KRQEA
+2557 KRQAE
-2562 MEAVVEKY
+2562 MQSVVDKY
-2570 KDESGEDISVYDYLM
+2570 NDENDTNYTVYDYLM
-2585 QDKIETKI
+2585 KDKIETKI
-2593 NNLLHS
+2593 NNFFHS
-2599 RGLDWLT
+2599 RALDGLT
-2606 GTFEGA
+2606 STVEGA
-2612 VQSTIG
+2612 GQVVVGGG
-2618 LGLGTIKTSGYA
+2618 LNAAKTGGYA
-2630 VGAGVGKFLQSVGQ
+2630 IIGGAWNFGKSLFNAAGKSIFG
-2644 SAFQSFTQGSNFF
+2644 GSNFF
-2657 DNMGSNLSTNYSNY
+2657 ENMGDELSTNYSNY
-2671 TDKLGSYASQTVDD
+2671 ADTLKGYA
-2685 VGAGFD
+2685 GD
-2691 TAKKAWIHT
+2691 TASAVGEGFEHTAEGWIHT
-2700 VTGKTAKEQE
+2700 FTGKTREEQQKE
-2710 KEEFEKGKGE
+2710 KEASKASD
-2720 TEEEKVAKEKQTQE
+2720 EEH
-2734 LKNAGIIGGNDVLF
+2734 GGSGGSF
-2748 DTNAWQKQ
+2748 GSSS
-2756 VSKNNQDLSN
+2756 SKNNSNIMDAAGMSSTIATASDKSMDLLASTYGLSTSDFLGKTDDYKDQADQNRQAVANLSN
-2766 YNLLDTVKS
+2766 TWININK
-2775 NSEEY
+2775 E
-2780 VNLTNS
+2780 
-2786 TQKNT
+2786 
-2791 KNVLNMLDGS
+2791 
-2801 WSSIS
+2801 
-2806 RKTTPFFNSLSDAM
+2806 TTPFFDSITNAM
-2820 TVAQKA
+2820 SKA
-2826 LSKNIAVALGF
+2826 TKAVSKNIAVALGL
-2837 ADADDDDVDFIE
+2837 ADAKDDDVDI
-2849 LVKNRKYMDKR
+2849 VKIANDDKYLQKR
-2860 TQTIQDNST
+2860 SQTIQDNST
-2869 IASLFAGY
+2869 IASLFSGF

-2883 SEKKQSEAALK
+2883 STKLQDVAALK

-2900 NGTLNSSKDSAITSA
+2900 NGTLVSSSDSAISRTTKTLVNTLNT
-2915 TKSLINSNTN
+2915 TKSSSSN
-2925 KTSNAKTNINVR
+2925 KNINVN
-2937 VSSAPVAAAFGSG
+2937 VSSAAPRAAAFGSG
-2950 INNNDIKDEV
+2950 INGNDVKEPV
-2960 QNTPP
+2960 ANTQP

-2999 STAVMA
+2999 STAVMS
-3005 INSNLGKRSRLT
+3005 INSNLGNKSRLT

-3034 VTPDYFADEFKRYGF
+3034 VTPDYFADEFRRYGF
-3049 KTAYVPKS
+3049 KTAYVAKS
-3057 DDKQKDVMKHQ
+3057 DNKQKDVMKHQ

-3077 MGRNTSNNSKKKSPF
+3077 MGRNTSNRSKKKSPF

-3120 PNVKYSVDEIFNN
+3120 PNVKYAVDEIFNN
-3133 TDLSIIPVAANG
+3133 TDLSIIPVAANS

-3154 KTNLKQLSGKKTS
+3154 RTNLKQLSGKKTS

-3180 RDAIGENDKTKFIC
+3180 RDAIGEDDKKKFIC
-3194 KIGKGLDWLKNT
+3194 KVGEGLAWLKNT
-3206 AYKQLKDICDKYP
+3206 AYKQLKDMCDKYP

-3234 ESYINYYKDTIA
+3234 DNYISYYKNTIE

-3255 MSINPIDSDKAK
+3255 MSVNPIDQAKAK
-3267 KAGYQVTT
+3267 SAGYT
-3275 SDIEAFNKRY
+3275 DITNDLIKSFNIKY
-3285 KEYAGSAYLDTYTY
+3285 KEYAGNSYLNTFNY
-3299 LKSNGFSASDGI
+3299 LLKEGFNASDGI
-3311 HYNNDTYKKIYNKT
+3311 HYDNNTYKKLYNKV
-3325 VDFINGNG
+3325 VDFINNKGDS
-3333 GKITAGVAS
+3333 ISTSS
-3342 GADSVSDTA
+3342 GTSGSDE
-3351 SSGTTTSSGKH
+3351 SGTTTSSSGKH

-3370 SAIGSILSGTWGLS
+3370 SAIGSILSGSWGLS

-3389 DLSGSSSSSSL
+3389 DLSGNSSSSL
-3400 DGTSTISTDGVSG
+3400 SGNSTISTDGISG
-3413 RVSSDPKVAKLQK
+3413 RVSSDSKVAKLQK
-3426 QLVAQMDSIKG
+3426 QLVAQMKSVEG
-3437 TLNYS
+3437 TLRYAQGNDKYPGS
-3442 QSQRDPETGSGDCS
+3442 RNPEDGSGDCS

-3478 NESNATTFIEQPHAQ
+3478 NTSTETTPVDEPHLSRA
-3493 SFWDESKLQL
+3493 WDESKLQL

-3508 YGNDAGGHVEMYH
+3508 YGNDAERHVEMYY
-3521 GNGTTIGHGG
+3521 GDGKIIGHGNPSKL
-3531 GMGPKVKNIDYRT
+3531 GPTVKNI
-3544 GDCWSAKRLNEFMP
+3544 GDISNDWSAKRLNEFMP

-3575 SKRIGDERVEDAGC
+3575 SKRIGDETVEQAGC

-3612 AKQYKSQGE
+3612 AKQYKSSGD

-3645 KKIIKALKQG
+3645 KKIINALKQG
-3655 NNAVLIGQDANNS
+3655 NNAVLIGQDSKNS
-3668 SKRRSPFGPNS
+3668 SKKRSPFGPNS
-3679 HYVLATGIS
+3679 HYVLATGVS
-3688 KDEKTIYINDPEN
+3688 RDEKIIYINDPEN
-3701 NQPNVEYKTNTVL
+3701 NQPNIQYNTNTVL
-3714 NSVKVAII
+3714 NAVKVAII
-3722 PVHSKGGRL
+3722 PVHSKGGKL
-3731 DRYNEQLSKALKN
+3731 NRYNEQLSKALKN
-3744 YKGRAT
+3744 YKGKAVNVAQSPLT
-3750 VQNKIVIEL
+3750 TQLKN
-3759 GKMESQRATDK
+3759 MESLRASDARKKKIWRYTPSS
-3770 RNGTKWEY
+3770 N
-3778 STAEGQISSTFAGE
+3778 SISSTFSGE
-3792 RGNGNKKECRCNGP
+3792 RRATATTYRTNGP
-3806 RLVLW
+3806 FLVLW
-3811 ALRKANMIPSNSNT
+3811 ALRKANIIKSDTGDLYVSGGDLAGSAASAVKEKCNAYKYSNNQYVYNLISDNKIKEGDIVI
-3825 LTVSNGRLSGKAYTD
+3825 LGSRILVYAGGENWYCADNIGATVSNNIYKTWLLKESFKRSKPSVVYRLKSVDTS
-3840 IANNFSIVNY
+3840 IANKNNAANN
-3850 SKSVKTLMN
+3850 KSSVT
-3859 DGTLQPGD
+3859 DG
-3867 IVTFQNS
+3867 V
-3874 SRIMIYAGGTTWYD
+3874 
-3888 GGSMN
+3888 
-3893 CKNGEYVSWKISNY
+3893 
-3907 SDATVNYI
+3907 
-3915 IRQKK
+3915 
-3920 VANKGSNTTGTSGTA
+3920 TTGTDTIDGT
-3935 TAGVAAAADTV
+3935 
-3946 DNTDV
+3946 
-3951 TSSSDS
+3951 SSDS
-3957 TLDGTNGTTSS
+3957 TTAG
-3968 SEDTIL
+3968 SEDTFL
-3974 DRLVKSFA
+3974 DKLVNSFA

-3989 LSSGET
+3989 LTSGNTET
-3995 DTSVSESSASS
+3995 TDVSSS

-4011 STTVRGDTVKAK
+4011 STSVRGDTVKAK

-4036 GIAGVMGNIQ
+4036 GIAGAMGNIQ
-4046 QESDF
+4046 SESDF
-4051 TLDSIESCYKAD
+4051 TLDAIESCYKPD

-4080 GFLGNATYNGAT
+4080 GFLGNATYNGST

-4113 NTVGKGMR
+4113 GTVGKGMR
-4121 IDDAQGQLDVLW
+4121 IDSAQGQLDVLW
-4133 SELNSSYY
+4133 SELNNYY
-4141 KPSLD
+4141 KPSLN
-4146 AIKAGT
+4146 AMKTG
-4152 SVRSATE
+4152 SVREATE
-4159 AFMNNYERPNAKYAN
+4159 KFMTDYERPANQSQSAKD
-4174 AEGRVANAEAILKEM
+4174 GRVANAEAILKEM
-4189 TGKGSGLSSIGING
+4189 TGKGSGLRSIGIG
-4203 KAGKAIA
+4203 TKANSAIS

-4222 DNARISKLLNSNSGL
+4222 DKARLSKLLKSNSGL

-4242 NGRAGNAIASIN
+4242 NGRAGNAITSIN
-4254 RNGSKSSTPNLSFG
+4254 RNESKSSIPNLKFD

-4276 VDLSSTVKSVSS
+4276 VDIKSTVKSVSS
-4288 SKVTRSYSADTSSS
+4288 NRVARSYSIDNSSS
-4302 DVNTLL
+4302 NDVNTLL
-4308 GAIIKLLAQAVD
+4308 GAIIKLLSQAVD

-4366 NNASASTSLSDL
+4366 NTTNASTSLSDL
-4378 ISDME
+4378 ITDME

>member
-35 SAKDFIQETMDEI
+35 SAKDFVQDTIDEI

-56 PAASIKGTISKTYR
+56 PTASIKGTISKTYR

-98 FGIDFSNFDSLDDAF
+98 FGIDFSSFDSLDDAF
-113 NENDSSDDGFDMDS
+113 NENDSSDDGFNMDS

-134 SDDEVSSS
+134 SDDEISSS
-142 DKYTANMMAFAMG
+142 DKYTANVMALAMG
-155 KTTNAIKKSNSRST
+155 KTSNAIKKSNSKST

-189 STERMVTGISAA
+189 STERMITGISAA

-229 HIQNSTT
+229 HIENSTT

-242 QQMQEQTDL
+242 QQMQEQTNL

-266 QKADDDKVNIS
+266 QQTDDDKVNIS
-277 DLFGSEGSLDFSA
+277 DLFGSEGSLDLSS
-290 YKKYIKQNKGGLEN
+290 YKKYLKQNKGGLEN

-342 NAVKDAFESINDT
+342 TAVKDAFESINDT
-355 IMGSIST
+355 ISGAIST
-362 ALINLTQ
+362 ALVNLTQ

-392 LKMDLSKYNKDAMQ
+392 LKMDLSKYNKEAMS
-406 WNGKDHKALTEVIP
+406 WTGKDHKALTEVIP

-431 GKEEQ
+431 GREEQ
-436 RFDYEKG
+436 RFDYNKG
-443 KFMSASQIKKKYDN
+443 QFISASQIKKKYDN

-483 SNDKDKKDIL
+483 SNEKDRKDIL
-493 AAIDKIE
+493 DAIDKIE
-500 KYNFKKMKNFNP
+500 KYNFKNMKNFNP
-512 NSKRAEDL
+512 NSKRAQDL
-520 DPRTYGIEGPN
+520 DPKTYGISGPN
-531 ADKIMQVVRVLYK
+531 ADKIMQIVRVLYK
-544 NVDKRV
+544 NVDKRT
-550 QLRGSNELLNAISSY
+550 QLKGSNELLNAISSY
-565 NEDIRDSETAGDSVY
+565 NEDIRDAETTGDSVY

-623 QKTTTTTVKS
+623 SKTTTTTVKS
-633 NTSTVS
+633 DISTVTGGK
-639 SSSNNSTSKTTTNI
+639 NSTSKTATNI
-653 DGTKKKVDPNS
+653 DGTKKKIDPNS

-794 FGIDMDQFSKDF
+794 FGIDMNQFSKDF
-806 KRAMFGDENKPFF
+806 KRAMFGDESKPFF

-852 ADLLGDLKKAA
+852 ADLLGDIKKAA
-863 AGGVDKLSEKY
+863 GAGVDKLSDKY
-874 ADSKKQQKEK
+874 ADSKKKQKEK
-884 EEIAKNIAEGN
+884 EELAKNIAEGN

-908 KMKKEEKKN
+908 KLKKDEKKN
-917 KKSKYPIQNAAAGL
+917 KKFKPPIQNAAAGL

-944 ERIVPNYMDEASI
+944 ERIVPDYMDEASI

-979 VEIESFAKGGKRQ
+979 VKIESFAKGGKRQ

-1036 FAKDYAN
+1036 FAKDYAD
-1043 RLVESAKQK
+1043 RLIENAKQK

-1079 DAIKDQVSVVAKS
+1079 DAIKDQVNTIAKS
-1092 TFVSNLRKGLRAT
+1092 TFVSNIRKGFRAA
-1105 KGYVGQLKDEA
+1105 KGYVGQLKEEA
-1116 VNAGK
+1116 INTGK

-1148 KEAKEAAGDVAK
+1148 KEGKEAAADVAK

-1176 AGLSVLF
+1176 AGLSILF
-1183 GLAGGPLLGAAV
+1183 GLAGGPILGAAV

-1223 VTGRKGNLFSKQIS
+1223 VIGRKGNLFSKQIS

-1263 PGGPVTGIMV
+1263 PGGPVTGLMI

-1331 VGSALGFASDN
+1331 IGSALGFASDN
-1342 EKFRG
+1342 EKFKG

-1369 SLSVPVKGLG
+1369 SLSIPVKGLG

-1402 VLFRQFENIF
+1402 VFFRQFQNIF

-1425 HVWKPIGNLIAI
+1425 HVWKPIGNLIAL

-1446 AGFLFKLPKFLGKNM
+1446 AGALFNIPKFLGKSM

-1482 KVGGAGGTAQDRILQ
+1482 KVGAAGGTAQDRIAQ
-1497 RQQMLGRYEENAT
+1497 RQMMLDRYQENVDKT
-1510 RKRRGPLKGVRQARA
+1510 RRGPLKGLRKARA
-1525 QWKYDRLQNRLNNS
+1525 QRKYDKLQEKLTNS
-1539 EANLQDQFMASSDM
+1539 EANRQDVFMADPNM
-1553 DRDQLEQML
+1553 DIDQMRQML
-1562 LVNETLGKLGKDGDN
+1562 LVNESLGKLGGVKN
-1577 KKAISRYAK
+1577 KQKAIKKYAK
-1586 ATLSHTNLNEIL
+1586 GILSHTNLNEIL
-1598 NSHVARKQLSEKQ
+1598 NSHVARDQIAEQQ
-1611 RKFII
+1611 RKLII
-1616 EEVSQGRYQ
+1616 KEVAKGEYKKSTEQIMQYTDLPEEN
-1625 EAVKNVANYT
+1625 KF
-1635 PMLTVENRLA
+1635 A
-1645 LCKKI
+1645 LCAKI
-1650 KEVAEKVKKGIEIA
+1650 KEVALKVKKGIEIA
-1664 SNARA
+1664 EKATETRD
-1669 VKEEWKEKYGIS
+1669 EWKSKFGIN

-1690 IKRQLESM
+1690 LERQIESM
-1698 DLKGDVVENPE
+1698 ELKEQKAMPDPE

-1719 TSEKF
+1719 TSEKY
-1724 LFGISK
+1724 LFGISS
-1730 DVHTIAEAFYKKHD
+1730 DVHTIAKAFINRHD
-1744 DAVARN
+1744 ALRN
-1750 AAAAQLNPEIL
+1750 AQEQADQIRQNAGVLALPGPTIDNQY
-1761 NGLGE
+1761 
-1766 ELTPID
+1766 ELTE
-1772 SNAGIIIMN
+1772 N
-1781 REEKEKKDQEK
+1781 
-1792 YQYTEDGMVKMKTND
+1792 GMVKMKRND
-1807 QGELIPDEQ
+1807 QGELEPDEQ

-1823 LKRRDEQDETQKGI
+1823 LKRRDDKEETQKGI
-1837 LKKLTGIG
+1837 LGKLTGIG
-1845 TGIKEF
+1845 TSVLEF

-1858 KKTNIFEKIL
+1858 KKPNVFEKIL
-1868 STLGIGFSFLGGGSK
+1868 SVLGMGFSFLGGSK
-1883 IFGALKAVGAVA
+1883 LFTALKVA
-1895 GIGYI
+1895 GLATGAAYI
-1900 FGKKVQEKD
+1900 LGKDTGVVKTDEN
-1909 DKGNPVFDEY
+1909 GNELHDEY
-1919 GNPVYKSIANIIG
+1919 GNPIFKTVGEVIG
-1932 SKIGKILG
+1932 DKISGIVIG
-1940 GVKDWWVDTAWPAIK
+1940 IKDWVVKTAWPGIKNFFLGILPTVKKFVIDEFIPTAITGFK
-1955 GFATEELLPN
+1955 TVFGGVTDIAESIVDFATTKFIPALVTSFIDHIPDLAAAVGNSILEGL
-1965 ISDGWKNIWSSLT
+1965 GWK
-1978 SSETSTKVINW
+1978 K
-1989 ITKEFVP
+1989 KEEKTEEVSPTAHTDGFQSQ
-1996 NFIKAS
+1996 I
-2002 IEALPD
+2002 
-2008 ILKAATGAAA
+2008 
-2018 NVLKGIFGIKDSSEA
+2018 
-2033 SDDDHSKGHSNPT
+2033 SK
-2046 GYKNESIPNNSNT
+2046 
-2059 NSNDNSQKTTNNSSN
+2059 
-2074 SGNQPKTNSSGSN
+2074 SSGSN
-2087 NKTTSP
+2087 SSNGMGGTFSR
-2093 KVVSG
+2093 SG
-2098 DITTLLKNSTGY
+2098 NSNSTGGSSQQYTISDSEIEEQLKNSTPY
-2110 KNLINKSNSDKI
+2110 KNVKNKDLQQRI
-2122 LSSDDIKNNWNNV
+2122 LSSKEIKNNWFTSYN
-2135 YTLSDG
+2135 LPDG
-2141 TTHTLGELLTTDGYY
+2141 TSRTLGEILTTPGYT
-2156 IGYDD
+2156 IGT
-2161 TNEPIYSQDLLN
+2161 TNTETITSDNLLS
-2173 RPSVLYTFTNGDVD
+2173 RPGILYVATGGDVNL
-2187 ITLSEKELQEN
+2187 TASSEKQAAN
-2198 TPKSTKKGFLER
+2198 TKTATKTQSEKVLTATAKT
-2210 IPGALARTVFTK
+2210 IFTK
-2222 GQVSNVGLK
+2222 GQIGSGALRVAQAGVSVPHRVTQAIKKKFGAVGK
-2231 AMTVANAGLHKVT
+2231 YMSYVD
-2244 RNIEG
+2244 
-2249 VFGKRIGT
+2249 
-2257 PLKAADKIV
+2257 KAAELGTLAPMKAV
-2266 ENVTNLP
+2266 EF
-2273 ATLVEYSNNVMALK
+2273 SNNMARAKAGGESTFEALK
-2287 AKNKNAS
+2287 SAS
-2294 TKEVLEK
+2294 KDTFKTTKKQKKKGEKGLGEKISDGLDK
-2301 AKNMTFHSAELKEA
+2301 AKS
-2315 EKNAKKAQ
+2315 
-2323 KKADKAQKKLDKKK
+2323 KLTK
-2337 AKYNITTDAE
+2337 
-2347 NISDED
+2347 
-2353 KKVKKKIAKAEQKA
+2353 
-2367 KNAKEVSDKATDIYK
+2367 
-2382 DTESKFNIDG
+2382 IDG
-2392 TSNEKGSQSGV
+2392 TEAAESTSKGF
-2403 LKKINEWLDKHLSNN
+2403 INKVKEWLKSKIADN
-2418 KILSKLKEK
+2418 KILSKISEK
-2427 INNGITKITKI
+2427 LNNGICKGKKLTEIT
-2438 NDMGNDALEKLI
+2438 NEKLKQMLL
-2450 RNFTKKI
+2450 NLADTLASKLQGKLTKKI
-2457 VDLLPERIGNWVGKL
+2457 GNASSELLK
-2472 GEKIATAM
+2472 KIAGAA
-2480 GTAGLSL
+2480 GTAGLQIIADAVISL
-2487 IAECVASLIIGMKN
+2487 VFGMKN
-2501 ADANMHVEKPE
+2501 ADAIMRVEKPNVG
-2512 LPEIIASGIIQIIT
+2512 EIIISGIVNMISQT
-2526 DVLFFGLIPA
+2526 LLFGLVEAVDIV
-2536 DTMCQIA
+2536 DIA
-2543 IDVYGLVF
+2543 TTVLERFLGL
-2551 DISDLR
+2551 DDLK
-2557 KRQEA
+2557 KRQAE
-2562 MEAVVEKY
+2562 MQSVVDKY
-2570 KDESGEDISVYDYLM
+2570 NDENDTNYTVYDYLM
-2585 QDKIETKI
+2585 KDKIETKI
-2593 NNLLHS
+2593 NNFFHS
-2599 RGLDWLT
+2599 RALDGLT
-2606 GTFEGA
+2606 STVEGA
-2612 VQSTIG
+2612 GQVVVGGG
-2618 LGLGTIKTSGYA
+2618 LNAAKTGGYA
-2630 VGAGVGKFLQSVGQ
+2630 IIGGAWNFGKSLFNAAGKSIFG
-2644 SAFQSFTQGSNFF
+2644 GSNFF
-2657 DNMGSNLSTNYSNY
+2657 ENMGDELSTNYSNY
-2671 TDKLGSYASQTVDD
+2671 ADTLKGYA
-2685 VGAGFD
+2685 GD
-2691 TAKKAWIHT
+2691 TASAVGEGFEHSAEGWIHT
-2700 VTGKTAKEQE
+2700 FTGKTREEQQKE
-2710 KEEFEKGKGE
+2710 KEASKASDE
-2720 TEEEKVAKEKQTQE
+2720 QH
-2734 LKNAGIIGGNDVLF
+2734 GGSGGSF
-2748 DTNAWQKQ
+2748 GSSS
-2756 VSKNNQDLSN
+2756 SKNNSNIMDATGMSSTIATASDKSMDLLASTYGLSTSDFLGKTDDYKDQADQNRQAVANLSN
-2766 YNLLDTVKS
+2766 TWININK
-2775 NSEEY
+2775 E
-2780 VNLTNS
+2780 
-2786 TQKNT
+2786 
-2791 KNVLNMLDGS
+2791 
-2801 WSSIS
+2801 
-2806 RKTTPFFNSLSDAM
+2806 TTPFFDSITNAM
-2820 TVAQKA
+2820 SKA
-2826 LSKNIAVALGF
+2826 TKAVSKNIAVALGL
-2837 ADADDDDVDFIE
+2837 ADAKDDDVDI
-2849 LVKNRKYMDKR
+2849 VKIANDDKYLQKR
-2860 TQTIQDNST
+2860 SQTIQDNST
-2869 IASLFAGY
+2869 IASLFSGF

-2883 SEKKQSEAALK
+2883 STKLQDAAALK

-2900 NGTLNSSKDSAITSA
+2900 NGTLVSSSDSAISRTTKTLVNTLNT
-2915 TKSLINSNTN
+2915 TKSSSSN
-2925 KTSNAKTNINVR
+2925 KNINVN
-2937 VSSAPVAAAFGSG
+2937 VSSAAPRAAAFGSG
-2950 INNNDIKDEV
+2950 INGNDVKEPV
-2960 QNTPP
+2960 ANTPP

-2999 STAVMA
+2999 STAVMT
-3005 INSNLGKRSRLT
+3005 INSNLGNKSRLT

-3034 VTPDYFADEFKRYGF
+3034 VTPDYFADEFRRYGF
-3049 KTAYVPKS
+3049 KAAYVAKS
-3057 DDKQKDVMKHQ
+3057 DNKQKDVMKHQ

-3077 MGRNTSNNSKKKSPF
+3077 MGRNTSNRSKKKSPF

-3120 PNVKYSVDEIFNN
+3120 PNVKYAVDEIFNN
-3133 TDLSIIPVAANG
+3133 TDLSIIPVAANS

-3154 KTNLKQLSGKKTS
+3154 RTNLKQLSGKKSS

-3180 RDAIGENDKTKFIC
+3180 RDAIGEDDKKKFIC
-3194 KIGKGLDWLKNT
+3194 KVGEGLVWLKNT
-3206 AYKQLKDICDKYP
+3206 AYKQLKEMCDKYP

-3234 ESYINYYKDTIA
+3234 DNYISYYKNTIE

-3255 MSINPIDSDKAK
+3255 MSVNPIDQAKAK
-3267 KAGYQVTT
+3267 SAGYT
-3275 SDIEAFNKRY
+3275 DITNDLIKSFNIKY
-3285 KEYAGSAYLDTYTY
+3285 KEYAGNSYLNTFNY
-3299 LKSNGFSASDGI
+3299 LLKEGFNASDGI
-3311 HYNNDTYKKIYNKT
+3311 HYDNNTYKKLYNKV
-3325 VDFINGNG
+3325 VDFINNKGDS
-3333 GKITAGVAS
+3333 ISTSS
-3342 GADSVSDTA
+3342 GTSGSDE
-3351 SSGTTTSSGKH
+3351 SGTTTSSSGKH

-3370 SAIGSILSGTWGLS
+3370 SAIGSILSGSWGLS

-3389 DLSGSSSSSSL
+3389 DLNGNSSSSL
-3400 DGTSTISTDGVSG
+3400 SGNSTISTDGISG
-3413 RVSSDPKVAKLQK
+3413 RVSSDSKVAKLQK
-3426 QLVAQMDSIKG
+3426 QLVAQMKSVEG
-3437 TLNYS
+3437 TLRYAQDNDKYPGS
-3442 QSQRDPETGSGDCS
+3442 RNPEDGSGDCS

-3478 NESNATTFIEQPHAQ
+3478 NTSTETTPVDEPHLSRA
-3493 SFWDESKLQL
+3493 WDESKLQL

-3508 YGNDAGGHVEMYH
+3508 YGNDAERHVEMYY
-3521 GNGTTIGHGG
+3521 GDGKIIGHGNPTKL
-3531 GMGPKVKNIDYRT
+3531 GPTVKNI
-3544 GDCWSAKRLNEFMP
+3544 GDISNDWSAKRLNEFMP

-3575 SKRIGDERVEDAGC
+3575 SKRIGDETVEQAGC

-3612 AKQYKSQGE
+3612 AKQYKSSGD

-3645 KKIIKALKQG
+3645 KKIINALKQG
-3655 NNAVLIGQDANNS
+3655 NNAVLIGQDSKNS
-3668 SKRRSPFGPNS
+3668 SKKRSPFGPNS
-3679 HYVLATGIS
+3679 HYVLATGVS
-3688 KDEKTIYINDPEN
+3688 RDEKIIYINDPEN
-3701 NQPNVEYKTNTVL
+3701 NQPNIQYNTNTVL
-3714 NSVKVAII
+3714 NAVKVAII
-3722 PVHSKGGRL
+3722 PVHSKGGKL
-3731 DRYNEQLSKALKN
+3731 NRYNEQLSKALKN
-3744 YKGRAT
+3744 YKGKAVNVAQSPLT
-3750 VQNKIVIEL
+3750 TQLKN
-3759 GKMESQRATDK
+3759 MESLRASDARKKKIWRYTPSS
-3770 RNGTKWEY
+3770 N
-3778 STAEGQISSTFAGE
+3778 SISSTFSGE
-3792 RGNGNKKECRCNGP
+3792 RRATATTYRTNGP
-3806 RLVLW
+3806 FLVLW
-3811 ALRKANMIPSNSNT
+3811 ALRKANIIKSDTGDLYVSGGDLAGSAASAVKEKCNAYKYSNNQYVYNLISDNKIKEGDIVI
-3825 LTVSNGRLSGKAYTD
+3825 LGSRILVYAGGENWYCADNIGATVSNNIYKTWLLKESFKRSKPSVVYRLKSVDTS
-3840 IANNFSIVNY
+3840 IANKNNAANN
-3850 SKSVKTLMN
+3850 KSSVT
-3859 DGTLQPGD
+3859 DG
-3867 IVTFQNS
+3867 V
-3874 SRIMIYAGGTTWYD
+3874 
-3888 GGSMN
+3888 
-3893 CKNGEYVSWKISNY
+3893 
-3907 SDATVNYI
+3907 
-3915 IRQKK
+3915 
-3920 VANKGSNTTGTSGTA
+3920 TTGTDTIDGT
-3935 TAGVAAAADTV
+3935 
-3946 DNTDV
+3946 
-3951 TSSSDS
+3951 SSDS
-3957 TLDGTNGTTSS
+3957 TTAG
-3968 SEDTIL
+3968 SEDTFL
-3974 DRLVKSFA
+3974 DKLVNSFA

-3989 LSSGET
+3989 LTSGNTET
-3995 DTSVSESSASS
+3995 TDVSSS

-4011 STTVRGDTVKAK
+4011 STSVRGDTVKAK

-4036 GIAGVMGNIQ
+4036 GIAGAMGNIQ
-4046 QESDF
+4046 SESDF
-4051 TLDSIESCYKAD
+4051 TLDAIESCYKPD

-4080 GFLGNATYNGAT
+4080 GFLGNATYNGST

-4113 NTVGKGMR
+4113 GTVGKGMR
-4121 IDDAQGQLDVLW
+4121 IDSAQGQLDVLW
-4133 SELNSSYY
+4133 SELNNYY
-4141 KPSLD
+4141 KPSLN
-4146 AIKAGT
+4146 AMKTG
-4152 SVRSATE
+4152 SVREATE
-4159 AFMNNYERPNAKYAN
+4159 KFMTDYERPANQSQSAKD
-4174 AEGRVANAEAILKEM
+4174 GRVANAEAILKEM
-4189 TGKGSGLSSIGING
+4189 TGKGSGLRSIGIG
-4203 KAGKAIA
+4203 TKANSAIS

-4222 DNARISKLLNSNSGL
+4222 DKARLSKLLKSNSGL

-4242 NGRAGNAIASIN
+4242 NGRAGNAITSIN
-4254 RNGSKSSTPNLSFG
+4254 RNESKSSIPNLRFD

-4276 VDLSSTVKSVSS
+4276 VDLKSTVKSVSS
-4288 SKVTRSYSADTSSS
+4288 NRVARSYSIDNSSS
-4302 DVNTLL
+4302 NDVNTLL
-4308 GAIIKLLAQAVD
+4308 GAIIKLLSQAVD

-4366 NNASASTSLSDL
+4366 NTTNASTSLSDL
-4378 ISDME
+4378 ITDME

>member
-35 SAKDFIQETMDEI
+35 SAKDFVQDTIDEI

-56 PAASIKGTISKTYR
+56 PTASIKGTILKTYR

-98 FGIDFSNFDSLDDAF
+98 FGIDFSSFDSLDDAF
-113 NENDSSDDGFDMDS
+113 NENDSSDDGFNMDS

-134 SDDEVSSS
+134 SDDEISSS
-142 DKYTANMMAFAMG
+142 DKYTANVMALAMG
-155 KTTNAIKKSNSRST
+155 KTSNAIKKSNSKST

-189 STERMVTGISAA
+189 STERMITGISAA

-229 HIQNSTT
+229 HIENSTT

-242 QQMQEQTDL
+242 QQMQEQTNL

-266 QKADDDKVNIS
+266 QQPDDDKVNIS
-277 DLFGSEGSLDFSA
+277 DLFGSEGSLDLSS
-290 YKKYIKQNKGGLEN
+290 YKKYLKQNKGGLEN

-342 NAVKDAFESINDT
+342 TAVKDAFESINDT
-355 IMGSIST
+355 ISGAIST
-362 ALINLTQ
+362 ALVNLTQ

-392 LKMDLSKYNKDAMQ
+392 LKMDLSKYNKEAMS
-406 WNGKDHKALTEVIP
+406 WTGKDHKALTEVIP

-431 GKEEQ
+431 GREEQ
-436 RFDYEKG
+436 RFDYNKG
-443 KFMSASQIKKKYDN
+443 QFISASQIKKKYDN

-483 SNDKDKKDIL
+483 SNEKDRKDIL
-493 AAIDKIE
+493 DAIDKIE
-500 KYNFKKMKNFNP
+500 KYNFKNMKNFNP
-512 NSKRAEDL
+512 NSKRAQDL
-520 DPRTYGIEGPN
+520 DPKTYGISGPN
-531 ADKIMQVVRVLYK
+531 ADKIMQIVRVLYK
-544 NVDKRV
+544 NVDKRT
-550 QLRGSNELLNAISSY
+550 QLKGSNELLNAISSY
-565 NEDIRDSETAGDSVY
+565 NEDIRDAETTGDSVY

-623 QKTTTTTVKS
+623 SKTTTTTVKS
-633 NTSTVS
+633 DISTVTGGK
-639 SSSNNSTSKTTTNI
+639 NSTSKTATNI
-653 DGTKKKVDPNS
+653 DGTKKKIDPNS

-794 FGIDMDQFSKDF
+794 FGIDMNQFSKDF
-806 KRAMFGDENKPFF
+806 KRAMFGDESKPFF

-852 ADLLGDLKKAA
+852 ADLLGDIKKAA
-863 AGGVDKLSEKY
+863 GAGVDKLSDKY
-874 ADSKKQQKEK
+874 ADSKKKQKEK
-884 EEIAKNIAEGN
+884 EELAKNIAEGN

-908 KMKKEEKKN
+908 KLKKDEKKN
-917 KKSKYPIQNAAAGL
+917 KKFKPPIQNAAAGL

-979 VEIESFAKGGKRQ
+979 VKIESFAKGGKRQ

-1036 FAKDYAN
+1036 FAKDYAD
-1043 RLVESAKQK
+1043 RLIENAKQK

-1079 DAIKDQVSVVAKS
+1079 DAIKDQVNTIAKS
-1092 TFVSNLRKGLRAT
+1092 TFVSNIRKGFRTA
-1105 KGYVGQLKDEA
+1105 KGYVGQLKEEA
-1116 VNAGK
+1116 INTGK

-1148 KEAKEAAGDVAK
+1148 KEGKEAAADVAK

-1176 AGLSVLF
+1176 AGLSILF
-1183 GLAGGPLLGAAV
+1183 GLAGGPILGAAV
-1195 GAATALTSKSNAVQ
+1195 GAATALTTKSNAVQ

-1217 VDEEGN
+1217 VDKEGN
-1223 VTGRKGNLFSKQIS
+1223 VIGRKGNLFSKQIS

-1284 QIKNTLFGEDSILK
+1284 QIKETLFGKDSILK

-1303 LKQKLP
+1303 IKKKLP

-1331 VGSALGFASDN
+1331 IGSALGFASDN
-1342 EKFRG
+1342 EKFKG

-1369 SLSVPVKGLG
+1369 SLSIPVKGLG

-1402 VLFRQFENIF
+1402 VFFRQFQNIF

-1425 HVWKPIGNLIAI
+1425 HVWKPIGNLIAL

-1446 AGFLFKLPKFLGKNM
+1446 AGALFNIPKFLGKSM

-1482 KVGGAGGTAQDRILQ
+1482 KVGAAGGTAQDRIAQ
-1497 RQQMLGRYEENAT
+1497 RQMMLDRYQENVDKT
-1510 RKRRGPLKGVRQARA
+1510 RRGPLKGLRKARA
-1525 QWKYDRLQNRLNNS
+1525 QRKYDKLQEKLTNS
-1539 EANLQDQFMASSDM
+1539 EANRQDVFMADPNM
-1553 DRDQLEQML
+1553 DIDQMRQML
-1562 LVNETLGKLGKDGDN
+1562 LVNESLGKLGGVKN
-1577 KKAISRYAK
+1577 KQKAIKKYAK
-1586 ATLSHTNLNEIL
+1586 GILSNTNLNEIL
-1598 NSHVARKQLSEKQ
+1598 NSHVARDQIAEQQ
-1611 RKFII
+1611 RKLII
-1616 EEVSQGRYQ
+1616 KEVAKGEYKKSTEQIMQYTDLPEE
-1625 EAVKNVANYT
+1625 KKI
-1635 PMLTVENRLA
+1635 A
-1645 LCKKI
+1645 LCAKI
-1650 KEVAEKVKKGIEIA
+1650 KEVALKVKKGIEIA
-1664 SNARA
+1664 EKATETRD
-1669 VKEEWKEKYGIS
+1669 EWKSKFGIN

-1690 IKRQLESM
+1690 LERQIESM
-1698 DLKGDVVENPE
+1698 ELKEQKAMPDPE

-1719 TSEKF
+1719 TSEKY
-1724 LFGISK
+1724 LFGISS
-1730 DVHTIAEAFYKKHD
+1730 DVHTIAKAFINRHD
-1744 DAVARN
+1744 ALRN
-1750 AAAAQLNPEIL
+1750 AQEQADQIRQNAGVLALPGPTIDNQY
-1761 NGLGE
+1761 
-1766 ELTPID
+1766 ELTE
-1772 SNAGIIIMN
+1772 N
-1781 REEKEKKDQEK
+1781 
-1792 YQYTEDGMVKMKTND
+1792 GMVKMKRND
-1807 QGELIPDEQ
+1807 QGELEPDEQ

-1837 LKKLTGIG
+1837 LGKLTGIG
-1845 TGIKEF
+1845 TSVLEF

-1858 KKTNIFEKIL
+1858 KKPNVFEKIL
-1868 STLGIGFSFLGGGSK
+1868 SVLGMGFSFLGGSK
-1883 IFGALKAVGAVA
+1883 LFTALKVA
-1895 GIGYI
+1895 GLATGAAYI
-1900 FGKKVQEKD
+1900 LGKDTGVVKTDEN
-1909 DKGNPVFDEY
+1909 GNELHDEY
-1919 GNPVYKSIANIIG
+1919 GNPIFKTVGEVIG
-1932 SKIGKILG
+1932 DKISGIVIG
-1940 GVKDWWVDTAWPAIK
+1940 IKDWVVKTAWPGIKNFFLGILPTVKKFVIDEFIPTAITGFK
-1955 GFATEELLPN
+1955 TVFGGVTDIAESIVDFATTKFIPALVTSFIDHIPDLAAAVGNSILEGLGWKKKEEKTEEVSPTAHTDGFQSQISKSSGTVSSN
-1965 ISDGWKNIWSSLT
+1965 GTGGTFSRSGNSNSTGGSSQQYTISD
-1978 SSETSTKVINW
+1978 SE
-1989 ITKEFVP
+1989 
-1996 NFIKAS
+1996 
-2002 IEALPD
+2002 IE
-2008 ILKAATGAAA
+2008 
-2018 NVLKGIFGIKDSSEA
+2018 E
-2033 SDDDHSKGHSNPT
+2033 
-2046 GYKNESIPNNSNT
+2046 
-2059 NSNDNSQKTTNNSSN
+2059 Q
-2074 SGNQPKTNSSGSN
+2074 
-2087 NKTTSP
+2087 
-2093 KVVSG
+2093 
-2098 DITTLLKNSTGY
+2098 LKNSTPY
-2110 KNLINKSNSDKI
+2110 KNVKNKDLQQRI
-2122 LSSDDIKNNWNNV
+2122 LSSKEIKNNWFTSYN
-2135 YTLSDG
+2135 LPDG
-2141 TTHTLGELLTTDGYY
+2141 TSRTLGEILTTPGYT
-2156 IGYDD
+2156 IGT
-2161 TNEPIYSQDLLN
+2161 TNTETITSDDLLS
-2173 RPSVLYTFTNGDVD
+2173 RPGILYVATGGDVNL
-2187 ITLSEKELQEN
+2187 TASSEKQAAN
-2198 TPKSTKKGFLER
+2198 TKTATKTQSEKVLTATAKT
-2210 IPGALARTVFTK
+2210 IFTK
-2222 GQVSNVGLK
+2222 GQIGSGALRVAQAGVSVPHRVTQAIEKKFGAVGK
-2231 AMTVANAGLHKVT
+2231 YMSYVN
-2244 RNIEG
+2244 
-2249 VFGKRIGT
+2249 
-2257 PLKAADKIV
+2257 KAAELGTLAPMKAV
-2266 ENVTNLP
+2266 EF
-2273 ATLVEYSNNVMALK
+2273 SNNMARAKAGGESTFEALK
-2287 AKNKNAS
+2287 SAS
-2294 TKEVLEK
+2294 KDTFKTTKKQKKKGEKGLGEKISDGLDK
-2301 AKNMTFHSAELKEA
+2301 AKS
-2315 EKNAKKAQ
+2315 
-2323 KKADKAQKKLDKKK
+2323 KLTK
-2337 AKYNITTDAE
+2337 
-2347 NISDED
+2347 
-2353 KKVKKKIAKAEQKA
+2353 
-2367 KNAKEVSDKATDIYK
+2367 
-2382 DTESKFNIDG
+2382 IDG
-2392 TSNEKGSQSGV
+2392 TEATESTSKGF
-2403 LKKINEWLDKHLSNN
+2403 INKVKEWLKSKIADN
-2418 KILSKLKEK
+2418 KILSKISEK
-2427 INNGITKITKI
+2427 LNNGICKGKKLTEIT
-2438 NDMGNDALEKLI
+2438 NEKLKQMLL
-2450 RNFTKKI
+2450 NLADTLASKLQGKLTKKI
-2457 VDLLPERIGNWVGKL
+2457 GNASSELLK
-2472 GEKIATAM
+2472 KIAGAA
-2480 GTAGLSL
+2480 GTAGLQIIADAVISL
-2487 IAECVASLIIGMKN
+2487 VFGMKN
-2501 ADANMHVEKPE
+2501 ADAIMRVEKPNVG
-2512 LPEIIASGIIQIIT
+2512 EIIISGIVNMISQT
-2526 DVLFFGLIPA
+2526 LLFGLVEAVDIV
-2536 DTMCQIA
+2536 DIA
-2543 IDVYGLVF
+2543 TTVLERFLGL
-2551 DISDLR
+2551 DDLK
-2557 KRQEA
+2557 KRQAE
-2562 MEAVVEKY
+2562 MQSVVDKY
-2570 KDESGEDISVYDYLM
+2570 NDENDTNYTVYDYLM
-2585 QDKIETKI
+2585 KDKIETKI
-2593 NNLLHS
+2593 NNFFHS
-2599 RGLDWLT
+2599 RALDGLT
-2606 GTFEGA
+2606 STVEGA
-2612 VQSTIG
+2612 GQVVVGGG
-2618 LGLGTIKTSGYA
+2618 LNAAKTGGYA
-2630 VGAGVGKFLQSVGQ
+2630 IIGGAWNFGKSLFNAAGKSIFG
-2644 SAFQSFTQGSNFF
+2644 GSNFF
-2657 DNMGSNLSTNYSNY
+2657 ENMGDELSTNYSNY
-2671 TDKLGSYASQTVDD
+2671 ADTLKGYA
-2685 VGAGFD
+2685 GD
-2691 TAKKAWIHT
+2691 TASAVGEGFEHSAEGWIHT
-2700 VTGKTAKEQE
+2700 FTGKTREEQQKE
-2710 KEEFEKGKGE
+2710 KEASKASD
-2720 TEEEKVAKEKQTQE
+2720 EEH
-2734 LKNAGIIGGNDVLF
+2734 GGSGGSF
-2748 DTNAWQKQ
+2748 GTSS
-2756 VSKNNQDLSN
+2756 SKNDSNIMDAAGMSSTIATASDKSMDLLASTYGLSTSDFLGKTDDYKDQADQNRQAVANLSN
-2766 YNLLDTVKS
+2766 TWININK
-2775 NSEEY
+2775 E
-2780 VNLTNS
+2780 
-2786 TQKNT
+2786 
-2791 KNVLNMLDGS
+2791 
-2801 WSSIS
+2801 
-2806 RKTTPFFNSLSDAM
+2806 TTPFFDSITNAM
-2820 TVAQKA
+2820 SKA
-2826 LSKNIAVALGF
+2826 TKAVSKNIAVALGL
-2837 ADADDDDVDFIE
+2837 ADAKDDDVDI
-2849 LVKNRKYMDKR
+2849 VKIANDDKYLQKR
-2860 TQTIQDNST
+2860 SQTIQDNST
-2869 IASLFAGY
+2869 IASLFSGF

-2883 SEKKQSEAALK
+2883 STKIQDAAALK

-2900 NGTLNSSKDSAITSA
+2900 NGTLVSSSDSAISRTTKTLVNTLNT
-2915 TKSLINSNTN
+2915 TKSSSSN
-2925 KTSNAKTNINVR
+2925 KNINVN
-2937 VSSAPVAAAFGSG
+2937 VSSAAPRAAAFGSG
-2950 INNNDIKDEV
+2950 INGNDVKEPV
-2960 QNTPP
+2960 ANTQP

-3005 INSNLGKRSRLT
+3005 INSNLGNKSRLT

-3034 VTPDYFADEFKRYGF
+3034 VTPDYFADEFRRYGF
-3049 KTAYVPKS
+3049 KAAYVAKS
-3057 DDKQKDVMKHQ
+3057 DNKQKDVMKHQ

-3077 MGRNTSNNSKKKSPF
+3077 MGRNTSNRSKKKSPF

-3120 PNVKYSVDEIFNN
+3120 PNVKYAVDEIFNN
-3133 TDLSIIPVAANG
+3133 TDLSIIPVAANS

-3154 KTNLKQLSGKKTS
+3154 RTNLKQLSGKKSS

-3180 RDAIGENDKTKFIC
+3180 RDAIGEDDKKKFIC
-3194 KIGKGLDWLKNT
+3194 KVGEGLVWLKNT
-3206 AYKQLKDICDKYP
+3206 AYKQLKEMCDKYP

-3234 ESYINYYKDTIA
+3234 DNYISYYKNTIE

-3255 MSINPIDSDKAK
+3255 MSVNPIDQAKAK
-3267 KAGYQVTT
+3267 SAGYT
-3275 SDIEAFNKRY
+3275 DITNDLIKSFNIKY
-3285 KEYAGSAYLDTYTY
+3285 KEYAGNSYLNTFNY
-3299 LKSNGFSASDGI
+3299 LLKEGFNASDGI
-3311 HYNNDTYKKIYNKT
+3311 HYDNNTYKKLYNKV
-3325 VDFINGNG
+3325 VDFINNKGDS
-3333 GKITAGVAS
+3333 ISTSS
-3342 GADSVSDTA
+3342 GTSGSDE
-3351 SSGTTTSSGKH
+3351 SGTTTSSSGKH

-3370 SAIGSILSGTWGLS
+3370 SAIGSILSGSWGLS

-3389 DLSGSSSSSSL
+3389 DLSGNSSSSL
-3400 DGTSTISTDGVSG
+3400 SGTSTISTDGISG
-3413 RVSSDPKVAKLQK
+3413 RVSSDSKVAKLQK
-3426 QLVAQMDSIKG
+3426 QLVAQMKSVEG
-3437 TLNYS
+3437 TLRYAQGNDKYPGS
-3442 QSQRDPETGSGDCS
+3442 RNPEDGSGDCS

-3466 TGKDIGSWTGAQ
+3466 TGKDIGSWTRAQ
-3478 NESNATTFIEQPHAQ
+3478 NTSTETTPVDEPHLSRA
-3493 SFWDESKLQL
+3493 WDESKLQL

-3508 YGNDAGGHVEMYH
+3508 YGNDAERHVEMYY
-3521 GNGTTIGHGG
+3521 GDGKIIGHGNPSKL
-3531 GMGPKVKNIDYRT
+3531 GPTVKNI
-3544 GDCWSAKRLNEFMP
+3544 GDISNDWSAKRLNEFMP

-3575 SKRIGDERVEDAGC
+3575 SKRIGDETVEQAGC

-3612 AKQYKSQGE
+3612 AKQYKSSGD

-3645 KKIIKALKQG
+3645 KKIINALKQG
-3655 NNAVLIGQDANNS
+3655 NNAVLIGQDSKNS
-3668 SKRRSPFGPNS
+3668 SKKRSPFGPNS
-3679 HYVLATGIS
+3679 HYVLATGVS
-3688 KDEKTIYINDPEN
+3688 RDEKIIYINDPEN
-3701 NQPNVEYKTNTVL
+3701 NQPNIQYNTNTVL
-3714 NSVKVAII
+3714 NAVKVAII
-3722 PVHSKGGRL
+3722 PVHSKGGKL
-3731 DRYNEQLSKALKN
+3731 NRYNEQLSKALKN
-3744 YKGRAT
+3744 YKGKAVNVAQSPLT
-3750 VQNKIVIEL
+3750 TQLKN
-3759 GKMESQRATDK
+3759 MESLRASDARKKKIWRYTPSS
-3770 RNGTKWEY
+3770 N
-3778 STAEGQISSTFAGE
+3778 SISSTFSGE
-3792 RGNGNKKECRCNGP
+3792 RRATATTYRTNGP
-3806 RLVLW
+3806 FLVLW
-3811 ALRKANMIPSNSNT
+3811 ALRKANIIKSDTGDLYVSGGDLAGSAASAVKEKCNAYKYSNNQYVYNLISDNKIKEGDIVI
-3825 LTVSNGRLSGKAYTD
+3825 LGSRILVYAGGENWYCADNIGATVSNNIYKTWLLKESFKRSKPSVVYRLKSVDTS
-3840 IANNFSIVNY
+3840 IANKNNAANN
-3850 SKSVKTLMN
+3850 KSSVTDGVTTGSDTI
-3859 DGTLQPGD
+3859 DGT
-3867 IVTFQNS
+3867 
-3874 SRIMIYAGGTTWYD
+3874 
-3888 GGSMN
+3888 
-3893 CKNGEYVSWKISNY
+3893 
-3907 SDATVNYI
+3907 
-3915 IRQKK
+3915 
-3920 VANKGSNTTGTSGTA
+3920 
-3935 TAGVAAAADTV
+3935 
-3946 DNTDV
+3946 
-3951 TSSSDS
+3951 SSDS
-3957 TLDGTNGTTSS
+3957 TTAG
-3968 SEDTIL
+3968 SEDTFL
-3974 DRLVKSFA
+3974 DKLVNSFA

-3989 LSSGET
+3989 LTSGNTEST
-3995 DTSVSESSASS
+3995 DVSSS

-4011 STTVRGDTVKAK
+4011 STSVRGDTVKAK

-4036 GIAGVMGNIQ
+4036 GIAGAMGNIQ
-4046 QESDF
+4046 SESDF
-4051 TLDSIESCYKAD
+4051 TLDAIESCYKPD

-4080 GFLGNATYNGAT
+4080 GFLGNATYNGST

-4100 QWTDDERKGGMYD
+4100 QWTDDDRKGGMYD
-4113 NTVGKGMR
+4113 GTVGKGMR
-4121 IDDAQGQLDVLW
+4121 IDSAQGQLDVLW
-4133 SELNSSYY
+4133 SELNNYY
-4141 KPSLD
+4141 KPSLN
-4146 AIKAGT
+4146 AMKTG
-4152 SVRSATE
+4152 SVREATE
-4159 AFMNNYERPNAKYAN
+4159 KFMTDYERPADQSQSAKD
-4174 AEGRVANAEAILKEM
+4174 GRVANAEAILKEM
-4189 TGKGSGLSSIGING
+4189 TGKGSGLGLIGIG
-4203 KAGKAIA
+4203 TKANSAIS

-4222 DNARISKLLNSNSGL
+4222 DKARLSKLLKSNSGL

-4242 NGRAGNAIASIN
+4242 NGRAGNAITSIN
-4254 RNGSKSSTPNLSFG
+4254 RNESKSSIPNLRFD

-4276 VDLSSTVKSVSS
+4276 VDLKSTVKSVSS
-4288 SKVTRSYSADTSSS
+4288 NKVARSYSIDNSSS
-4302 DVNTLL
+4302 NDVNTLL

-4366 NNASASTSLSDL
+4366 NTSNASTSLSDL
-4378 ISDME
+4378 ITDME

>member
-35 SAKDFIQETMDEI
+35 SAKDFVQDTIDEI

-56 PAASIKGTISKTYR
+56 PTASIKGTISKTYR

-98 FGIDFSNFDSLDDAF
+98 FGIDFSSFDSLDDAF
-113 NENDSSDDGFDMDS
+113 NENDSSDDGFNMDS

-134 SDDEVSSS
+134 SDDEISSS
-142 DKYTANMMAFAMG
+142 DKYTANVMALAMG
-155 KTTNAIKKSNSRST
+155 KTSNAIKKSNSKST

-189 STERMVTGISAA
+189 STERMITGISAA

-229 HIQNSTT
+229 HIENSTT

-242 QQMQEQTDL
+242 QQMQEQTNL

-266 QKADDDKVNIS
+266 QQPDDDKVNIS
-277 DLFGSEGSLDFSA
+277 DLFGSEGSLDLSS
-290 YKKYIKQNKGGLEN
+290 YKKYLKQNKGGLEN

-342 NAVKDAFESINDT
+342 TAVKDAFESINDT
-355 IMGSIST
+355 ISGAIST
-362 ALINLTQ
+362 ALVNLTQ

-392 LKMDLSKYNKDAMQ
+392 LKMDLSKYNKEAMS
-406 WNGKDHKALTEVIP
+406 WTGKDHKALTEVIP

-431 GKEEQ
+431 GREEQ
-436 RFDYEKG
+436 RFDYNKG
-443 KFMSASQIKKKYDN
+443 QFISASQIKKKYDN

-483 SNDKDKKDIL
+483 SNEKDRKDIL
-493 AAIDKIE
+493 DAIDKIE
-500 KYNFKKMKNFNP
+500 KYNFKNMKNFNP
-512 NSKRAEDL
+512 NSKRAQDL
-520 DPRTYGIEGPN
+520 DPKTYGISGPN
-531 ADKIMQVVRVLYK
+531 ADKIMQIVRVLYK
-544 NVDKRV
+544 NVDKRT
-550 QLRGSNELLNAISSY
+550 QLKGSNELLNAISSY
-565 NEDIRDSETAGDSVY
+565 NEDIRDAETTGDSVY

-623 QKTTTTTVKS
+623 SKTTTTTVKS
-633 NTSTVS
+633 DISTVTGGK
-639 SSSNNSTSKTTTNI
+639 NSTSKTATNI
-653 DGTKKKVDPNS
+653 DGTKKKIDPNS

-794 FGIDMDQFSKDF
+794 FGIDMNQFSKDF
-806 KRAMFGDENKPFF
+806 KRAMFGDESKPFF

-852 ADLLGDLKKAA
+852 ADLLGDIKKAA
-863 AGGVDKLSEKY
+863 GAGVDKLSDKY
-874 ADSKKQQKEK
+874 ADSKKKQKEK
-884 EEIAKNIAEGN
+884 EELAKNIAEGN

-908 KMKKEEKKN
+908 KLKKDEKKN
-917 KKSKYPIQNAAAGL
+917 KKFKPPIQNAAAGL

-944 ERIVPNYMDEASI
+944 ERIVPDYMDEASI

-979 VEIESFAKGGKRQ
+979 VKIESFARGGKRQ

-1036 FAKDYAN
+1036 FAKDYAD
-1043 RLVESAKQK
+1043 RLIENAKQK

-1079 DAIKDQVSVVAKS
+1079 DAIKDQVNTIAKS
-1092 TFVSNLRKGLRAT
+1092 TFVSNIRKGFRAA
-1105 KGYVGQLKDEA
+1105 KGYVGQLKEEA
-1116 VNAGK
+1116 INTGK

-1148 KEAKEAAGDVAK
+1148 KEGKEAAADVAK

-1176 AGLSVLF
+1176 AGLSVIF
-1183 GLAGGPLLGAAV
+1183 GLAGGPILGAAV

-1223 VTGRKGNLFSKQIS
+1223 VIGRKGNLFSKQIS

-1263 PGGPVTGIMV
+1263 PGGPVTGLMI

-1284 QIKNTLFGEDSILK
+1284 QIKNTLFGKDSILK

-1303 LKQKLP
+1303 IKKKLP

-1331 VGSALGFASDN
+1331 IGSALGFASDN
-1342 EKFRG
+1342 EKFKG

-1369 SLSVPVKGLG
+1369 SLSIPVKGLG

-1402 VLFRQFENIF
+1402 VFFRQFQNIF

-1425 HVWKPIGNLIAI
+1425 HVWKPIGNLIAL

-1446 AGFLFKLPKFLGKNM
+1446 AGALFNIPKFLGKSM

-1482 KVGGAGGTAQDRILQ
+1482 KVGAAGGTAQDRIAQ
-1497 RQQMLGRYEENAT
+1497 RQMMLDRYQENVDKT
-1510 RKRRGPLKGVRQARA
+1510 RRGPLKGLRKARA
-1525 QWKYDRLQNRLNNS
+1525 QRKYDKLQEKLTNS
-1539 EANLQDQFMASSDM
+1539 EANRQDVFMADPNM
-1553 DRDQLEQML
+1553 DIDQMRQML
-1562 LVNETLGKLGKDGDN
+1562 LVNESLGKLGGVKN
-1577 KKAISRYAK
+1577 KQKAIKKYAK
-1586 ATLSHTNLNEIL
+1586 GILSHTNLNEIL
-1598 NSHVARKQLSEKQ
+1598 NSHVARDQIAEQQ
-1611 RKFII
+1611 RKLII
-1616 EEVSQGRYQ
+1616 KEVAKGEYKKSTEQIMQYTDLPEEN
-1625 EAVKNVANYT
+1625 KF
-1635 PMLTVENRLA
+1635 A
-1645 LCKKI
+1645 LCAKI
-1650 KEVAEKVKKGIEIA
+1650 KEVALKVKKGIEIA
-1664 SNARA
+1664 EKATETRD
-1669 VKEEWKEKYGIS
+1669 EWKSKFGIN

-1690 IKRQLESM
+1690 LERQIESM
-1698 DLKGDVVENPE
+1698 ELKEQKAMPDPE

-1719 TSEKF
+1719 TSEKY
-1724 LFGISK
+1724 LFGISS
-1730 DVHTIAEAFYKKHD
+1730 DVHTIAKAFINRHD
-1744 DAVARN
+1744 ALRN
-1750 AAAAQLNPEIL
+1750 AQEQADQIRQNAGVLALPGPTIDNQY
-1761 NGLGE
+1761 
-1766 ELTPID
+1766 ELTE
-1772 SNAGIIIMN
+1772 N
-1781 REEKEKKDQEK
+1781 
-1792 YQYTEDGMVKMKTND
+1792 GMVKMKRND
-1807 QGELIPDEQ
+1807 QGELEPDEQ

-1837 LKKLTGIG
+1837 LGKLTGIG
-1845 TGIKEF
+1845 TSVLEF
-1851 FGKKKEK
+1851 FGKDKEEK
-1858 KKTNIFEKIL
+1858 KPNVFEKIL
-1868 STLGIGFSFLGGGSK
+1868 STLGIGFSLLSGGTK
-1883 IFGALKAVGAVA
+1883 IGTVLKAA
-1895 GIGYI
+1895 GLLAGTAYL
-1900 FGKKVQEKD
+1900 FGKKIPEKD
-1909 DKGNPVFDEY
+1909 SEGNPVYDEY
-1919 GNPVYKSIANIIG
+1919 GNPVYKSIANIIWDKV
-1932 SKIGKILG
+1932 SPIFGKI
-1940 GVKDWWVDTAWPAIK
+1940 KDWLTETAWPAIK
-1955 GFATEELLPN
+1955 TFTIKEVLPAIGNGLKTIWDGLDTIGDKVLDWTFDKLIPGIIDNLSTILEKVAGKAKDLICKILGIKTSDIEDATST
-1965 ISDGWKNIWSSLT
+1965 SDNEQTTKDLGYSKADNGSAVVMNPTTAVNKKNQFKSSNAATTTNNLDG
-1978 SSETSTKVINW
+1978 TSTK
-1989 ITKEFVP
+1989 ITSAAQVTE
-1996 NFIKAS
+1996 
-2002 IEALPD
+2002 
-2008 ILKAATGAAA
+2008 ILKST
-2018 NVLKGIFGIKDSSEA
+2018 E
-2033 SDDDHSKGHSNPT
+2033 
-2046 GYKNESIPNNSNT
+2046 GYKNIESDAVEKKIT
-2059 NSNDNSQKTTNNSSN
+2059 NSK
-2074 SGNQPKTNSSGSN
+2074 
-2087 NKTTSP
+2087 
-2093 KVVSG
+2093 
-2098 DITTLLKNSTGY
+2098 DIAK
-2110 KNLINKSNSDKI
+2110 
-2122 LSSDDIKNNWNNV
+2122 NWNKA
-2135 YTLSDG
+2135 YTLPDG
-2141 TTHTLGELLTTDGYY
+2141 TTHTLSEVLTTPGYKV
-2156 IGYDD
+2156 GTSKSGDV
-2161 TNEPIYSQDLLN
+2161 YSEDLLAN
-2173 RPSVLYTFTNGDVD
+2173 PNLLNAFTDGDVAD
-2187 ITLSEKELQEN
+2187 VLSTNQELEDN
-2198 TPKSTKKGFLER
+2198 STHYETTPFERLPKAFL
-2210 IPGALARTVFTK
+2210 IQAITK
-2222 GQVSNVGLK
+2222 GQLPNTGLK
-2231 AMTVANAGLHKVT
+2231 VAETFNRAYHKVT
-2244 RNIEG
+2244 QAG
-2249 VFGKRIGT
+2249 IGLMPSIIPKT
-2257 PLKAADKIV
+2257 AKMLAIGADR
-2266 ENVTNLP
+2266 
-2273 ATLVEYSNNVMALK
+2273 LVEAGTNIPLMVAQKSNTFFKNKANGMTTKEALSNALK
-2287 AKNKNAS
+2287 NSSKK
-2294 TKEVLEK
+2294 KE
-2301 AKNMTFHSAELKEA
+2301 KEA
-2315 EKNAKKAQ
+2315 AKKA
-2323 KKADKAQKKLDKKK
+2323 
-2337 AKYNITTDAE
+2337 
-2347 NISDED
+2347 
-2353 KKVKKKIAKAEQKA
+2353 
-2367 KNAKEVSDKATDIYK
+2367 ATK
-2382 DTESKFNIDG
+2382 TVTN
-2392 TSNEKGSQSGV
+2392 
-2403 LKKINEWLDKHLSNN
+2403 KINQAAIDKVYLNTSDVLGDTTIGKITKWLSSKLSDSKILN
-2418 KILSKLKEK
+2418 KIKEK
-2427 INNGITKITKI
+2427 INNAVCKATNFKDIT
-2438 NDMGNDALEKLI
+2438 NQKLASLM
-2450 RNFTKKI
+2450 TEVAKKI
-2457 VDLLPERIGNWVGKL
+2457 SMFIL
-2472 GEKIATAM
+2472 GSADKDTIIMKAGEHIAEAAGTAGTQIIATAVIALVDGM
-2480 GTAGLSL
+2480 LSAHGYFEVKEANL
-2487 IAECVASLIIGMKN
+2487 AEVIIGGL
-2501 ADANMHVEKPE
+2501 ANVISQT
-2512 LPEIIASGIIQIIT
+2512 L
-2526 DVLFFGLIPA
+2526 LFGLIEPQDIIPTICDVLA
-2536 DTMCQIA
+2536 NSGY
-2543 IDVYGLVF
+2543 IDLE
-2551 DISDLR
+2551 DLK
-2557 KRQEA
+2557 KRQEQV
-2562 MEAVVEKY
+2562 EIAVAEYNAKHQT
-2570 KDESGEDISVYDYLM
+2570 KLSAYDYLM
-2585 QDKIETKI
+2585 KDTIKGKI
-2593 NNLLHS
+2593 NEFVKNTS
-2599 RGLDWLT
+2599 
-2606 GTFEGA
+2606 
-2612 VQSTIG
+2612 IG
-2618 LGLGTIKTSGYA
+2618 QVLSSDVDIATDA
-2630 VGAGVGKFLQSVGQ
+2630 AGSIPN
-2644 SAFQSFTQGSNFF
+2644 AA
-2657 DNMGSNLSTNYSNY
+2657 
-2671 TDKLGSYASQTVDD
+2671 KLA
-2685 VGAGFD
+2685 
-2691 TAKKAWIHT
+2691 
-2700 VTGKTAKEQE
+2700 
-2710 KEEFEKGKGE
+2710 GKGFFSYL
-2720 TEEEKVAKEKQTQE
+2720 TEVIPGTLEDTGYQ
-2734 LKNAGIIGGNDVLF
+2734 GGNFL
-2748 DTNAWQKQ
+2748 A
-2756 VSKNNQDLSN
+2756 
-2766 YNLLDTVKS
+2766 
-2775 NSEEY
+2775 
-2780 VNLTNS
+2780 NLTNR
-2786 TQKNT
+2786 TQMWKDELANSSEANSLKET
-2791 KNVLNMLDGS
+2791 FTEAYSKRSEMWNKVLNKKETNTTGYNALADVAGIPNSANQYSFDSLMINGLTPADKSLDVV
-2801 WSSIS
+2801 SSAYGLS
-2806 RKTTPFFNSLSDAM
+2806 TTDFTGETSDYKEQANKNRETVANFTGTWNKIDKETAPFFNSLSDAM

-2826 LSKNIAVALGF
+2826 LSKNIAVALGL
-2837 ADADDDDVDFIE
+2837 ADADDEDVDFIK
-2849 LVKNRKYMDKR
+2849 LVNDKKYMDKR

-2883 SEKKQSEAALK
+2883 STKKQTEAALK
-2894 VSQAAK
+2894 VSQKAK
-2900 NGTLNSSKDSAITSA
+2900 NGNSLRSSKDSAITGV
-2915 TKSLINSNTN
+2915 TKSLIQSNFKNSNANTN
-2925 KTSNAKTNINVR
+2925 VNVK
-2937 VSSAPVAAAFGSG
+2937 VSSTPSNAAAFGSG
-2950 INNNDIKDEV
+2950 IKGNDLKEPIANA
-2960 QNTPP
+2960 QPA
-2965 SENEFVSQKY
+2965 ENEFVSQKY

-3005 INSNLGKRSRLT
+3005 INSNLGNKSRLT

-3034 VTPDYFADEFKRYGF
+3034 VTPDYFADEFRRYGF
-3049 KTAYVPKS
+3049 KAAYVAKS
-3057 DDKQKDVMKHQ
+3057 DNKQKDVMKHQ

-3077 MGRNTSNNSKKKSPF
+3077 MGRNTSNRSKKKSPF

-3120 PNVKYSVDEIFNN
+3120 PNVKYAVDEIFNN

-3154 KTNLKQLSGKKTS
+3154 RTNLKQLSGKKTS

-3194 KIGKGLDWLKNT
+3194 KSSMGLSWLKGT
-3206 AYKQLKDICDKYP
+3206 AYKQLKELCDKYP

-3234 ESYINYYKDTIA
+3234 DSYISYYKDTIS
-3246 KNIKNKIIH
+3246 KNIKNKIVH
-3255 MSINPIDSDKAK
+3255 MSINPIDESKAK
-3267 KAGYQVTT
+3267 KNRYEVTT
-3275 SDIEAFNKRY
+3275 TEIESFNKKY
-3285 KEYAGSAYLDTYTY
+3285 KEYAGNSYLDTYTY
-3299 LKSNGFSASDGI
+3299 LKSNGFNATDGI
-3311 HYNNDTYKKIYNKT
+3311 HYDNNTYKKIYNKT

-3333 GKITAGVAS
+3333 GKITAGIAS
-3342 GADSVSDTA
+3342 ATDTVNGTA
-3351 SSGTTTSSGKH
+3351 ESGGITTSSGKH

-3370 SAIGSILSGTWGLS
+3370 SAIGSILSGSWGLS

-3389 DLSGSSSSSSL
+3389 DLSGNSSSSL
-3400 DGTSTISTDGVSG
+3400 SGTSTISTDGISG
-3413 RVSSDPKVAKLQK
+3413 RVSSDSKVAKLQK
-3426 QLVAQMDSIKG
+3426 QLVAQMKSVEG
-3437 TLNYS
+3437 TLRYAQGNDKYPGS
-3442 QSQRDPETGSGDCS
+3442 RNPEDGSGDCS

-3478 NESNATTFIEQPHAQ
+3478 NTSTETTPVDEPHLSRA
-3493 SFWDESKLQL
+3493 WDESKLQL

-3508 YGNDAGGHVEMYH
+3508 YGNDAERHVEMYY
-3521 GNGTTIGHGG
+3521 GDGKIIGHGNPSKL
-3531 GMGPKVKNIDYRT
+3531 GPTVKNI
-3544 GDCWSAKRLNEFMP
+3544 GDISNDWSAKRLNEFMP

-3575 SKRIGDERVEDAGC
+3575 SKRIGDETVEQAGC

-3612 AKQYKSQGE
+3612 AKQYKSSGD

-3645 KKIIKALKQG
+3645 KKIINALKQG
-3655 NNAVLIGQDANNS
+3655 NNAVLIGQDSKNS
-3668 SKRRSPFGPNS
+3668 SKKRSPFGPNS
-3679 HYVLATGIS
+3679 HYVLATGVS
-3688 KDEKTIYINDPEN
+3688 RDEKIIYINDPEN
-3701 NQPNVEYKTNTVL
+3701 NQPNIQYNTNTVL
-3714 NSVKVAII
+3714 NAVKVAII
-3722 PVHSKGGRL
+3722 PVHSKGAKL
-3731 DRYNEQLSKALKN
+3731 NRYNEQLSKALKN
-3744 YKGRAT
+3744 YKGKAVNVAQSPLT
-3750 VQNKIVIEL
+3750 TQLKN
-3759 GKMESQRATDK
+3759 MESLRASDVRKKKIWRYTPSS
-3770 RNGTKWEY
+3770 N
-3778 STAEGQISSTFAGE
+3778 SISSTFSGE
-3792 RGNGNKKECRCNGP
+3792 RRATATTYRTNGP
-3806 RLVLW
+3806 FLVLW
-3811 ALRKANMIPSNSNT
+3811 ALRKANIIKSDTGDLYVSGGDLAGSAASAVKEKCNAYKYSNNQYVYNLISDNKIKEGDIVI
-3825 LTVSNGRLSGKAYTD
+3825 LGSRILVYAGGENWYCADNIGATVSNNIYKTWLLKESFKRSKPSVVYRLKSVDTS
-3840 IANNFSIVNY
+3840 IANKNNAANN
-3850 SKSVKTLMN
+3850 KSSVT
-3859 DGTLQPGD
+3859 DG
-3867 IVTFQNS
+3867 V
-3874 SRIMIYAGGTTWYD
+3874 
-3888 GGSMN
+3888 
-3893 CKNGEYVSWKISNY
+3893 
-3907 SDATVNYI
+3907 
-3915 IRQKK
+3915 
-3920 VANKGSNTTGTSGTA
+3920 TTGTDTIDGT
-3935 TAGVAAAADTV
+3935 
-3946 DNTDV
+3946 
-3951 TSSSDS
+3951 SSDS
-3957 TLDGTNGTTSS
+3957 TTAG
-3968 SEDTIL
+3968 SEDTFL
-3974 DRLVKSFA
+3974 DKLVNSFA

-3989 LSSGET
+3989 LTSGNTET
-3995 DTSVSESSASS
+3995 TDVSSS

-4011 STTVRGDTVKAK
+4011 STSVRGDTVKAK

-4036 GIAGVMGNIQ
+4036 GIAGAMGNIQ
-4046 QESDF
+4046 SESDF
-4051 TLDSIESCYKAD
+4051 TLDAIESCYKPD

-4080 GFLGNATYNGAT
+4080 GFLGNATYNGST

-4113 NTVGKGMR
+4113 GTVGKGMR
-4121 IDDAQGQLDVLW
+4121 IDSAQGQLDVLW
-4133 SELNSSYY
+4133 SELNNYY
-4141 KPSLD
+4141 KPSLN
-4146 AIKAGT
+4146 AMKTG
-4152 SVRSATE
+4152 SVREATE
-4159 AFMNNYERPNAKYAN
+4159 KFMTDYERPANQSQSAKD
-4174 AEGRVANAEAILKEM
+4174 GRVANAEAILKEM
-4189 TGKGSGLSSIGING
+4189 TGKGSGLRSIGIG
-4203 KAGKAIA
+4203 TKANSAIS

-4222 DNARISKLLNSNSGL
+4222 DKARLSKLLKSNSGL

-4242 NGRAGNAIASIN
+4242 NGRAGNAITSIN
-4254 RNGSKSSTPNLSFG
+4254 RNESKSSIPNLRFD

-4276 VDLSSTVKSVSS
+4276 VDLKSTVKSVSS
-4288 SKVTRSYSADTSSS
+4288 NRVARSYSIDNSSS
-4302 DVNTLL
+4302 NDVNTLL
-4308 GAIIKLLAQAVD
+4308 GAIIKLLSQAVD

-4366 NNASASTSLSDL
+4366 NTTNASTSLSDL
-4378 ISDME
+4378 ITDME

>member
-35 SAKDFIQETMDEI
+35 SAKDFVQDTIDEI

-56 PAASIKGTISKTYR
+56 PTASIKGTISKTYR

-98 FGIDFSNFDSLDDAF
+98 FGIDFSSFDSLDDAF
-113 NENDSSDDGFDMDS
+113 NENDSSDDGFNMDS

-134 SDDEVSSS
+134 SDDEISSS
-142 DKYTANMMAFAMG
+142 DKYTANVMALAMG
-155 KTTNAIKKSNSRST
+155 KTSNAIKKSNSKST

-189 STERMVTGISAA
+189 STERMITGISAA

-229 HIQNSTT
+229 HIENSTT

-242 QQMQEQTDL
+242 QQMQEQTNL

-266 QKADDDKVNIS
+266 QQTDDDKVNIS
-277 DLFGSEGSLDFSA
+277 DLFGSEGSLDLSS
-290 YKKYIKQNKGGLEN
+290 YKKYLKQNKGGLEN

-342 NAVKDAFESINDT
+342 TAVKDAFESINDT
-355 IMGSIST
+355 ISGAIST
-362 ALINLTQ
+362 ALVNLTQ

-392 LKMDLSKYNKDAMQ
+392 LKMDLSKYNKEAMS
-406 WNGKDHKALTEVIP
+406 WTGKDHKALTEVIP

-431 GKEEQ
+431 GREEQ
-436 RFDYEKG
+436 RFDYNKG
-443 KFMSASQIKKKYDN
+443 QFISASQIKKKYDN

-483 SNDKDKKDIL
+483 SNEKDRKDIL
-493 AAIDKIE
+493 DAIDKIE
-500 KYNFKKMKNFNP
+500 KYNFKNMKNFNP
-512 NSKRAEDL
+512 NSKRAQDL
-520 DPRTYGIEGPN
+520 DPKTYGITGPN
-531 ADKIMQVVRVLYK
+531 ADKIMQIVQVLYK
-544 NVDKRV
+544 NVDKRT
-550 QLRGSNELLNAISSY
+550 QLKGSNELLNAISSY
-565 NEDIRDSETAGDSVY
+565 NEDIRDAETTGDSVY

-623 QKTTTTTVKS
+623 SKTTTTTVKS
-633 NTSTVS
+633 DISTVTGGK
-639 SSSNNSTSKTTTNI
+639 NSTSKTATNI
-653 DGTKKKVDPNS
+653 DGTKKKIDPNS

-794 FGIDMDQFSKDF
+794 FGIDMNQFSKDF
-806 KRAMFGDENKPFF
+806 KRAMFGDESKPFF

-852 ADLLGDLKKAA
+852 ADLLGDIKKAA
-863 AGGVDKLSEKY
+863 GAGVDKLSDKY
-874 ADSKKQQKEK
+874 ADSKKKQKEK
-884 EEIAKNIAEGN
+884 EELAKNIAEGN

-908 KMKKEEKKN
+908 KLKKDEKKN
-917 KKSKYPIQNAAAGL
+917 KKFKPPIQNAAAGL

-944 ERIVPNYMDEASI
+944 ERIVPDYMDEASI

-979 VEIESFAKGGKRQ
+979 VKIESFARGGKRQ

-1036 FAKDYAN
+1036 FAKDYAD
-1043 RLVESAKQK
+1043 RLIENAKQK

-1079 DAIKDQVSVVAKS
+1079 DAIKDQVNTIAKS
-1092 TFVSNLRKGLRAT
+1092 TFVSNIRKGFRAA
-1105 KGYVGQLKDEA
+1105 KGYVGQLKEEA
-1116 VNAGK
+1116 INTGK

-1148 KEAKEAAGDVAK
+1148 KEGKEAAADVAK

-1176 AGLSVLF
+1176 AGLSVIF
-1183 GLAGGPLLGAAV
+1183 GLAGGPILGAAV

-1223 VTGRKGNLFSKQIS
+1223 VIGRKGNLFSKQIS

-1263 PGGPVTGIMV
+1263 PGGPVTGLMI

-1284 QIKNTLFGEDSILK
+1284 QIKNTLFGKDSILK

-1303 LKQKLP
+1303 IKKKLP

-1331 VGSALGFASDN
+1331 IGSALGFASDN
-1342 EKFRG
+1342 EKFKG

-1369 SLSVPVKGLG
+1369 SLSIPVKGLG

-1402 VLFRQFENIF
+1402 VFFRQFQNIF

-1425 HVWKPIGNLIAI
+1425 HVWKPIGNLIAL

-1446 AGFLFKLPKFLGKNM
+1446 AGALFNIPKFLGKSM

-1482 KVGGAGGTAQDRILQ
+1482 KVGAAGGTAQDRIAQ
-1497 RQQMLGRYEENAT
+1497 RQMMLDRYQENVDKT
-1510 RKRRGPLKGVRQARA
+1510 RRGPLKGLRKARA
-1525 QWKYDRLQNRLNNS
+1525 QRKYDKLQEKLTNS
-1539 EANLQDQFMASSDM
+1539 EANRQDVFMADPNM
-1553 DRDQLEQML
+1553 DIDQMRQML
-1562 LVNETLGKLGKDGDN
+1562 LVNESLGKLGGVKN
-1577 KKAISRYAK
+1577 KQKAIKKYAK
-1586 ATLSHTNLNEIL
+1586 GILSHTNLNEIL
-1598 NSHVARKQLSEKQ
+1598 NSHVARDQIAEQQ
-1611 RKFII
+1611 RKLII
-1616 EEVSQGRYQ
+1616 KEVAKGEYKKSTEQIMQYTDLPEEN
-1625 EAVKNVANYT
+1625 KF
-1635 PMLTVENRLA
+1635 A
-1645 LCKKI
+1645 LCAKI
-1650 KEVAEKVKKGIEIA
+1650 KEVALKVKKGIEIA
-1664 SNARA
+1664 EKATETRD
-1669 VKEEWKEKYGIS
+1669 EWKSKFGIN

-1690 IKRQLESM
+1690 LERQIESM
-1698 DLKGDVVENPE
+1698 ELKEQKAMPDPE

-1719 TSEKF
+1719 TSEKY
-1724 LFGISK
+1724 LFGISS
-1730 DVHTIAEAFYKKHD
+1730 DVHTIAKAFINRHD
-1744 DAVARN
+1744 ALRN
-1750 AAAAQLNPEIL
+1750 AQEQADQIRQNAGVLALPGPTIDNQY
-1761 NGLGE
+1761 
-1766 ELTPID
+1766 ELTE
-1772 SNAGIIIMN
+1772 N
-1781 REEKEKKDQEK
+1781 
-1792 YQYTEDGMVKMKTND
+1792 GMVKMKRND
-1807 QGELIPDEQ
+1807 QGELEPDEQ

-1837 LKKLTGIG
+1837 LGKLTGIG
-1845 TGIKEF
+1845 TSVLEF

-1858 KKTNIFEKIL
+1858 KKPNVFEKIL
-1868 STLGIGFSFLGGGSK
+1868 SVLGMGFSFLGGSK
-1883 IFGALKAVGAVA
+1883 LFTALKVA
-1895 GIGYI
+1895 GLATGAAYI
-1900 FGKKVQEKD
+1900 LGKDTGVVKTDEN
-1909 DKGNPVFDEY
+1909 GNELHDEY
-1919 GNPVYKSIANIIG
+1919 GNPIFKTVGEVIG
-1932 SKIGKILG
+1932 DKISGIVIG
-1940 GVKDWWVDTAWPAIK
+1940 IKDWVVKTAWPGIKNFFLGILPTVKKFVIDEFIPTAITGFK
-1955 GFATEELLPN
+1955 TVFGGVTDIAESIVDFATTKFIPALVTSFIDHIPDLAAAVGNSILEGLGWKKKEEKTEEVSPTAHTDGFQSQISKSSGTVSSN
-1965 ISDGWKNIWSSLT
+1965 GTGGTFSRSGNSNSTGGSSQQYTISD
-1978 SSETSTKVINW
+1978 SE
-1989 ITKEFVP
+1989 
-1996 NFIKAS
+1996 
-2002 IEALPD
+2002 IE
-2008 ILKAATGAAA
+2008 
-2018 NVLKGIFGIKDSSEA
+2018 E
-2033 SDDDHSKGHSNPT
+2033 
-2046 GYKNESIPNNSNT
+2046 
-2059 NSNDNSQKTTNNSSN
+2059 Q
-2074 SGNQPKTNSSGSN
+2074 
-2087 NKTTSP
+2087 
-2093 KVVSG
+2093 
-2098 DITTLLKNSTGY
+2098 LKNSTPY
-2110 KNLINKSNSDKI
+2110 KNVKNKDLQQRI
-2122 LSSDDIKNNWNNV
+2122 LSSKEIKNNWFTSYN
-2135 YTLSDG
+2135 LPDG
-2141 TTHTLGELLTTDGYY
+2141 TSRTLGEILTTPGYT
-2156 IGYDD
+2156 IGT
-2161 TNEPIYSQDLLN
+2161 TNTETITSDNLLS
-2173 RPSVLYTFTNGDVD
+2173 RPGILYVATGGDVNL
-2187 ITLSEKELQEN
+2187 TASSEKQAAN
-2198 TPKSTKKGFLER
+2198 TKTATKTQSEKVLTATAKT
-2210 IPGALARTVFTK
+2210 IFTK
-2222 GQVSNVGLK
+2222 GQIGSGALRVAQAGVSVPHRVTQAIKKKFGAVGK
-2231 AMTVANAGLHKVT
+2231 YMSYVD
-2244 RNIEG
+2244 
-2249 VFGKRIGT
+2249 
-2257 PLKAADKIV
+2257 KAAELGTLAPMKAV
-2266 ENVTNLP
+2266 EF
-2273 ATLVEYSNNVMALK
+2273 SNNMARAKAGGESTFEALK
-2287 AKNKNAS
+2287 SAS
-2294 TKEVLEK
+2294 KDTFKTTKKQKKKGEKGLGEKISDGLDK
-2301 AKNMTFHSAELKEA
+2301 AKS
-2315 EKNAKKAQ
+2315 
-2323 KKADKAQKKLDKKK
+2323 KLTK
-2337 AKYNITTDAE
+2337 
-2347 NISDED
+2347 
-2353 KKVKKKIAKAEQKA
+2353 
-2367 KNAKEVSDKATDIYK
+2367 
-2382 DTESKFNIDG
+2382 IDG
-2392 TSNEKGSQSGV
+2392 TEATESTSKGF
-2403 LKKINEWLDKHLSNN
+2403 INKVKEWLKSKIADN
-2418 KILSKLKEK
+2418 KILSKISEK
-2427 INNGITKITKI
+2427 LNNGICKGKKLTEIT
-2438 NDMGNDALEKLI
+2438 NEKLKQMLL
-2450 RNFTKKI
+2450 NLADTLASKLQGKLTKKI
-2457 VDLLPERIGNWVGKL
+2457 GNASSELLK
-2472 GEKIATAM
+2472 KIAGAA
-2480 GTAGLSL
+2480 GTAGLQIIADAVISL
-2487 IAECVASLIIGMKN
+2487 VFGMKN
-2501 ADANMHVEKPE
+2501 ADAIMRVEKPNVG
-2512 LPEIIASGIIQIIT
+2512 EIIISGIVNMISQT
-2526 DVLFFGLIPA
+2526 LLFGLVEAVDIV
-2536 DTMCQIA
+2536 DIA
-2543 IDVYGLVF
+2543 TTVLERFLGL
-2551 DISDLR
+2551 DDLK
-2557 KRQEA
+2557 KRQAE
-2562 MEAVVEKY
+2562 MQSVVDKY
-2570 KDESGEDISVYDYLM
+2570 NDENDTNYTVYDYLM
-2585 QDKIETKI
+2585 KDKIETKI
-2593 NNLLHS
+2593 NNFFHS
-2599 RGLDWLT
+2599 RALDGLT
-2606 GTFEGA
+2606 STVEGA
-2612 VQSTIG
+2612 GQVVVGGG
-2618 LGLGTIKTSGYA
+2618 LNAAKTGGYA
-2630 VGAGVGKFLQSVGQ
+2630 IIGGAWNFGKSLFNAAGKSIFG
-2644 SAFQSFTQGSNFF
+2644 GSNFF
-2657 DNMGSNLSTNYSNY
+2657 ENMGDELSTNYSNY
-2671 TDKLGSYASQTVDD
+2671 ADTLKGYA
-2685 VGAGFD
+2685 GD
-2691 TAKKAWIHT
+2691 TASAVGEGFEHSAEGWIHT
-2700 VTGKTAKEQE
+2700 FTGKTREEQQKE
-2710 KEEFEKGKGE
+2710 KEASKASDEDH
-2720 TEEEKVAKEKQTQE
+2720 
-2734 LKNAGIIGGNDVLF
+2734 GGSGGSF
-2748 DTNAWQKQ
+2748 GSSS
-2756 VSKNNQDLSN
+2756 SKNDSNIMDAAGMSSTIATASDKSMDLLASTYGLSTSDFLGKTDDYKDQADQNRQAVANLSN
-2766 YNLLDTVKS
+2766 TWININK
-2775 NSEEY
+2775 E
-2780 VNLTNS
+2780 
-2786 TQKNT
+2786 
-2791 KNVLNMLDGS
+2791 
-2801 WSSIS
+2801 
-2806 RKTTPFFNSLSDAM
+2806 TTPFFDSITNAM
-2820 TVAQKA
+2820 SKA
-2826 LSKNIAVALGF
+2826 TKAVSKNIAVALGL
-2837 ADADDDDVDFIE
+2837 ADAKDDDVDI
-2849 LVKNRKYMDKR
+2849 VKIVNDDKYLQKR
-2860 TQTIQDNST
+2860 SQTIQDNST
-2869 IASLFAGY
+2869 IASLFSGF

-2883 SEKKQSEAALK
+2883 STKLQDAAALK
-2894 VSQAAK
+2894 VSQATK
-2900 NGTLNSSKDSAITSA
+2900 NGTLVSSSDSAISRTTKTLVNTLNT
-2915 TKSLINSNTN
+2915 TKSSSNN
-2925 KTSNAKTNINVR
+2925 KNINVNI
-2937 VSSAPVAAAFGSG
+2937 SSAAPRAAAFGSG
-2950 INNNDIKDEV
+2950 INGNDVKEPV
-2960 QNTPP
+2960 ANTQP

-3005 INSNLGKRSRLT
+3005 INSNLGNKSRLT

-3034 VTPDYFADEFKRYGF
+3034 VTPDYFADEFRRYGF
-3049 KTAYVPKS
+3049 KTAYVVKS
-3057 DDKQKDVMKHQ
+3057 DNKQKDVMKHQ

-3077 MGRNTSNNSKKKSPF
+3077 MGRNTSNRSKKKSPF

-3120 PNVKYSVDEIFNN
+3120 PNVKYAVDEIFNN
-3133 TDLSIIPVAANG
+3133 TDLSIIPVAANS

-3154 KTNLKQLSGKKTS
+3154 RTNLKQLSGKKTS

-3180 RDAIGENDKTKFIC
+3180 RDAIGEDDKKKFIC
-3194 KIGKGLDWLKNT
+3194 KVGEGLAWLKNT
-3206 AYKQLKDICDKYP
+3206 AYKQLKDMCDKYP

-3234 ESYINYYKDTIA
+3234 DNYISYYKNTIE

-3255 MSINPIDSDKAK
+3255 MSVNPIDQAKAK
-3267 KAGYQVTT
+3267 NAGYT
-3275 SDIEAFNKRY
+3275 DITNDLIKSFNIKY
-3285 KEYAGSAYLDTYTY
+3285 KEYAGNSYLNTFNY
-3299 LKSNGFSASDGI
+3299 LLKEGFNASDGI
-3311 HYNNDTYKKIYNKT
+3311 HYDNNTYKKLYNKV
-3325 VDFINGNG
+3325 VDFINNKG
-3333 GKITAGVAS
+3333 
-3342 GADSVSDTA
+3342 DSIST
-3351 SSGTTTSSGKH
+3351 SSGTSGSDESGTITSSSGKH

-3370 SAIGSILSGTWGLS
+3370 SAIGSILSGSWGLS

-3389 DLSGSSSSSSL
+3389 DLSGNSSSSL
-3400 DGTSTISTDGVSG
+3400 SGTSTISTDGISG
-3413 RVSSDPKVAKLQK
+3413 RVSSDSKVAKLQK
-3426 QLVAQMDSIKG
+3426 QLVAQMKSVEG
-3437 TLNYS
+3437 TLRYAQDNDKYPGS
-3442 QSQRDPETGSGDCS
+3442 RNPEDGSGDCS

-3478 NESNATTFIEQPHAQ
+3478 NTSTETTPVDEPHLSRA
-3493 SFWDESKLQL
+3493 WDESKLQL

-3508 YGNDAGGHVEMYH
+3508 YGNDAERHVEMYY
-3521 GNGTTIGHGG
+3521 GDGKIIGHGNPSKL
-3531 GMGPKVKNIDYRT
+3531 GPTVKNI
-3544 GDCWSAKRLNEFMP
+3544 GDISNDWSAKRLNEFMP

-3575 SKRIGDERVEDAGC
+3575 SKRIGDETVEQAGC

-3612 AKQYKSQGE
+3612 AKQYKSSGD

-3645 KKIIKALKQG
+3645 KKIINALKQG
-3655 NNAVLIGQDANNS
+3655 NNAVLIGQDSKNS
-3668 SKRRSPFGPNS
+3668 SKKRSPFGPNS
-3679 HYVLATGIS
+3679 HYVLATGVS
-3688 KDEKTIYINDPEN
+3688 RDEKIIYINDPEN
-3701 NQPNVEYKTNTVL
+3701 NQPNIQYNTNTVL
-3714 NSVKVAII
+3714 NAVKVAII
-3722 PVHSKGGRL
+3722 PVHSKGGKL
-3731 DRYNEQLSKALKN
+3731 NRYNEQLSKALKN
-3744 YKGRAT
+3744 YKGKAVNVAQSPLT
-3750 VQNKIVIEL
+3750 TQLKN
-3759 GKMESQRATDK
+3759 MESLRASDVRKKKTW
-3770 RNGTKWEY
+3770 RYTPSSN
-3778 STAEGQISSTFAGE
+3778 SISSTFSGE
-3792 RGNGNKKECRCNGP
+3792 RRATATTYRTNGP
-3806 RLVLW
+3806 FLVLW
-3811 ALRKANMIPSNSNT
+3811 ALRKANIIKSDTGDLYVSGGDLAGSAASAVKEKCNAYKYSNNQYVYNLISDNKIKEGDIVI
-3825 LTVSNGRLSGKAYTD
+3825 LGSRILVYAGGENWYCADNIGATVSNNIYKTWLLKESFKRSKPSVVYRLKSVDTS
-3840 IANNFSIVNY
+3840 IANKNNAANN
-3850 SKSVKTLMN
+3850 KSSVTDGVSTGTDTI
-3859 DGTLQPGD
+3859 DGT
-3867 IVTFQNS
+3867 
-3874 SRIMIYAGGTTWYD
+3874 
-3888 GGSMN
+3888 
-3893 CKNGEYVSWKISNY
+3893 
-3907 SDATVNYI
+3907 
-3915 IRQKK
+3915 
-3920 VANKGSNTTGTSGTA
+3920 
-3935 TAGVAAAADTV
+3935 
-3946 DNTDV
+3946 
-3951 TSSSDS
+3951 SSDS
-3957 TLDGTNGTTSS
+3957 TTAG
-3968 SEDTIL
+3968 SEDTFL
-3974 DRLVKSFA
+3974 DKLVNSFA

-3989 LSSGET
+3989 LTSGNTET
-3995 DTSVSESSASS
+3995 TDVSNS

-4011 STTVRGDTVKAK
+4011 STSVRGDTVKAK

-4036 GIAGVMGNIQ
+4036 GIAGAMGNIQ
-4046 QESDF
+4046 SESDF
-4051 TLDSIESCYKAD
+4051 TLDAIESCYKPD

-4080 GFLGNATYNGAT
+4080 GFLGNATYNGST

-4100 QWTDDERKGGMYD
+4100 QWTDDDRKGGMYD
-4113 NTVGKGMR
+4113 GTVGKGMR
-4121 IDDAQGQLDVLW
+4121 IDSAQGQLDVLW
-4133 SELNSSYY
+4133 SELNNYY
-4141 KPSLD
+4141 KPSLN
-4146 AIKAGT
+4146 AMKTG
-4152 SVRSATE
+4152 SVREATE
-4159 AFMNNYERPNAKYAN
+4159 KFMTDYERPANQSQSAKD
-4174 AEGRVANAEAILKEM
+4174 GRVANAEAILKEM
-4189 TGKGSGLSSIGING
+4189 TGKGSGLGLIGIG
-4203 KAGKAIA
+4203 TKANSAIS

-4222 DNARISKLLNSNSGL
+4222 DKARLSKLLKSNSGL

-4242 NGRAGNAIASIN
+4242 NGRAGNAITSIN
-4254 RNGSKSSTPNLSFG
+4254 RNESKSSIPNLRFD

-4276 VDLSSTVKSVSS
+4276 VDLKSTVKSVSS
-4288 SKVTRSYSADTSSS
+4288 NKVARSYSIDNSSS
-4302 DVNTLL
+4302 NDVNTLL

-4366 NNASASTSLSDL
+4366 NTTNASTSLSDL
-4378 ISDME
+4378 ITDME

>member
-35 SAKDFIQETMDEI
+35 SAKDFVQDTIDEI

-56 PAASIKGTISKTYR
+56 PTASIKGTISKTYR

-98 FGIDFSNFDSLDDAF
+98 FGIDFSSFDSLDDAF
-113 NENDSSDDGFDMDS
+113 NENDSSDDGFNMDS

-134 SDDEVSSS
+134 SDDEISSS
-142 DKYTANMMAFAMG
+142 DKYTANVMALAMG
-155 KTTNAIKKSNSRST
+155 KTSNAIKKSNSKST

-189 STERMVTGISAA
+189 STERMITGISAA

-229 HIQNSTT
+229 HIENSTT

-242 QQMQEQTDL
+242 QQMQEQTNL

-266 QKADDDKVNIS
+266 QQPDDDKVNIS
-277 DLFGSEGSLDFSA
+277 DLFGSEGSLDLSS
-290 YKKYIKQNKGGLEN
+290 YKKYLKQNKGGLEN

-342 NAVKDAFESINDT
+342 TAVKDAFESINDT
-355 IMGSIST
+355 ISGAIST
-362 ALINLTQ
+362 ALVNLTQ

-392 LKMDLSKYNKDAMQ
+392 LKMDLSKYNKEAMS
-406 WNGKDHKALTEVIP
+406 WTGKDHKALTEVIP

-431 GKEEQ
+431 GREEQ
-436 RFDYEKG
+436 RFDYNKG
-443 KFMSASQIKKKYDN
+443 QFISASQIKKKYDN

-483 SNDKDKKDIL
+483 SNEKDRKDIL
-493 AAIDKIE
+493 DAIDKIE
-500 KYNFKKMKNFNP
+500 KYNFKNMKNFNP
-512 NSKRAEDL
+512 NSKRAQDL
-520 DPRTYGIEGPN
+520 DPKTYGISGPN
-531 ADKIMQVVRVLYK
+531 ADKIMQIVRVLYK
-544 NVDKRV
+544 NVDKRT
-550 QLRGSNELLNAISSY
+550 QLKGSNELLNAISSY
-565 NEDIRDSETAGDSVY
+565 NEDIRDAETTGDSVY

-623 QKTTTTTVKS
+623 SKTTTTTVKS
-633 NTSTVS
+633 DISTVTGGK
-639 SSSNNSTSKTTTNI
+639 NSTSKTATNI
-653 DGTKKKVDPNS
+653 DGTKKKIDPNS

-794 FGIDMDQFSKDF
+794 FGIDMNQFSKDF
-806 KRAMFGDENKPFF
+806 KRAMFGDESKPFF

-852 ADLLGDLKKAA
+852 ADLLGDIKKAA
-863 AGGVDKLSEKY
+863 GAGVDKLSDKY
-874 ADSKKQQKEK
+874 ADSKKKQKEK
-884 EEIAKNIAEGN
+884 EELAKNIAEGN

-908 KMKKEEKKN
+908 KLKKDEKKN
-917 KKSKYPIQNAAAGL
+917 KKFKPPIQNAAAGL

-944 ERIVPNYMDEASI
+944 ERIVPDYMDEASI

-979 VEIESFAKGGKRQ
+979 VKIESFARGGKRQ

-1036 FAKDYAN
+1036 FAKDYAD
-1043 RLVESAKQK
+1043 RLIENAKQK

-1079 DAIKDQVSVVAKS
+1079 DAIKDQVNTIAKS
-1092 TFVSNLRKGLRAT
+1092 TFVSNIRKGFRAA
-1105 KGYVGQLKDEA
+1105 KGYVGQLKEEA
-1116 VNAGK
+1116 INTGK

-1148 KEAKEAAGDVAK
+1148 KEGKEAAADVAK

-1176 AGLSVLF
+1176 AGLSVIF
-1183 GLAGGPLLGAAV
+1183 GLAGGPILGAAV

-1223 VTGRKGNLFSKQIS
+1223 VIGRKGNLFSKQIS

-1263 PGGPVTGIMV
+1263 PGGPVTGLMI

-1284 QIKNTLFGEDSILK
+1284 QIKNTLFGKDSILK

-1303 LKQKLP
+1303 IKKKLP

-1331 VGSALGFASDN
+1331 IGSALGFASDN
-1342 EKFRG
+1342 EKFKG

-1369 SLSVPVKGLG
+1369 SLSIPVKGLG

-1402 VLFRQFENIF
+1402 VFFRQFQNIF

-1425 HVWKPIGNLIAI
+1425 HVWKPIGNLIAL

-1446 AGFLFKLPKFLGKNM
+1446 AGALFNIPKFLGKSM

-1482 KVGGAGGTAQDRILQ
+1482 KVGAAGGTAQDRIAQ
-1497 RQQMLGRYEENAT
+1497 RQMMLDRYQENVDKT
-1510 RKRRGPLKGVRQARA
+1510 RRGPLKGLRKARA
-1525 QWKYDRLQNRLNNS
+1525 QRKYDKLQEKLTNS
-1539 EANLQDQFMASSDM
+1539 EANRQDVFMADPNM
-1553 DRDQLEQML
+1553 DIDQMRQML
-1562 LVNETLGKLGKDGDN
+1562 LVNESLGKLGGVKN
-1577 KKAISRYAK
+1577 KQKAIKKYAK
-1586 ATLSHTNLNEIL
+1586 GILSHTNLNEIL
-1598 NSHVARKQLSEKQ
+1598 NSHVARDQIAEQQ
-1611 RKFII
+1611 RKLII
-1616 EEVSQGRYQ
+1616 KEVAKGEYKKSTEQIMQYTDLPEEN
-1625 EAVKNVANYT
+1625 KF
-1635 PMLTVENRLA
+1635 A
-1645 LCKKI
+1645 LCAKI
-1650 KEVAEKVKKGIEIA
+1650 KEVALKVKKGIEIA
-1664 SNARA
+1664 EKATETRD
-1669 VKEEWKEKYGIS
+1669 EWKSKFGIN

-1690 IKRQLESM
+1690 LERQIESM
-1698 DLKGDVVENPE
+1698 ELKEQKAMPDPE

-1719 TSEKF
+1719 TSEKY
-1724 LFGISK
+1724 LFGISS
-1730 DVHTIAEAFYKKHD
+1730 DVHTIAKAFINRHD
-1744 DAVARN
+1744 ALRN
-1750 AAAAQLNPEIL
+1750 AQEQADQIRQNAGVLALPGPTIDNQY
-1761 NGLGE
+1761 
-1766 ELTPID
+1766 ELTE
-1772 SNAGIIIMN
+1772 N
-1781 REEKEKKDQEK
+1781 
-1792 YQYTEDGMVKMKTND
+1792 GMVKMKRND
-1807 QGELIPDEQ
+1807 QGELEPDEQ

-1837 LKKLTGIG
+1837 LGKLTGIG
-1845 TGIKEF
+1845 TSVLEF
-1851 FGKKKEK
+1851 FGKDKEEK
-1858 KKTNIFEKIL
+1858 KPNVFEKIL
-1868 STLGIGFSFLGGGSK
+1868 STLGIGFSLLSGGTK
-1883 IFGALKAVGAVA
+1883 IGTVLKAA
-1895 GIGYI
+1895 GLLAGTAYL
-1900 FGKKVQEKD
+1900 FGKKIPEKD
-1909 DKGNPVFDEY
+1909 SEGNPVYDEY
-1919 GNPVYKSIANIIG
+1919 GNPVYKSIANIIWDKV
-1932 SKIGKILG
+1932 SPIFGKI
-1940 GVKDWWVDTAWPAIK
+1940 KDWLTETAWPAIK
-1955 GFATEELLPN
+1955 TFTIKEVLPAIGNGLKTIWDGLDTIGDKVLDWTFDKLIPGIIDNLPTILEKVAGKAKDLICKILGIKTSDIEDATST
-1965 ISDGWKNIWSSLT
+1965 SDNEQTTKDLGYSKADNGSAVVMNPTTAVNKKNQFKSSNAATTTNNLDG
-1978 SSETSTKVINW
+1978 TSTK
-1989 ITKEFVP
+1989 ITSAAQVTE
-1996 NFIKAS
+1996 
-2002 IEALPD
+2002 
-2008 ILKAATGAAA
+2008 ILKST
-2018 NVLKGIFGIKDSSEA
+2018 E
-2033 SDDDHSKGHSNPT
+2033 
-2046 GYKNESIPNNSNT
+2046 GYKNIESDAVEKKIT
-2059 NSNDNSQKTTNNSSN
+2059 NSK
-2074 SGNQPKTNSSGSN
+2074 
-2087 NKTTSP
+2087 
-2093 KVVSG
+2093 
-2098 DITTLLKNSTGY
+2098 DIAK
-2110 KNLINKSNSDKI
+2110 
-2122 LSSDDIKNNWNNV
+2122 NWNKA
-2135 YTLSDG
+2135 YTLPDG
-2141 TTHTLGELLTTDGYY
+2141 TTHTLSEVLTTPGYKV
-2156 IGYDD
+2156 GTSKSGDV
-2161 TNEPIYSQDLLN
+2161 YSEDLLAN
-2173 RPSVLYTFTNGDVD
+2173 PNLLNAFTDGDVAD
-2187 ITLSEKELQEN
+2187 VLSTNQELEDN
-2198 TPKSTKKGFLER
+2198 STHYETTPFERLPKAFL
-2210 IPGALARTVFTK
+2210 IQAITK
-2222 GQVSNVGLK
+2222 GQLPNTGLK
-2231 AMTVANAGLHKVT
+2231 VAETFNRAYHKVT
-2244 RNIEG
+2244 QAG
-2249 VFGKRIGT
+2249 IGLMPSIIPKT
-2257 PLKAADKIV
+2257 AKMLAIGADR
-2266 ENVTNLP
+2266 
-2273 ATLVEYSNNVMALK
+2273 LVEAGTNIPLMVAQKTNTFFKNKANGMTTKEALSNALK
-2287 AKNKNAS
+2287 NSSKK
-2294 TKEVLEK
+2294 KE
-2301 AKNMTFHSAELKEA
+2301 KEA
-2315 EKNAKKAQ
+2315 AKKA
-2323 KKADKAQKKLDKKK
+2323 
-2337 AKYNITTDAE
+2337 
-2347 NISDED
+2347 
-2353 KKVKKKIAKAEQKA
+2353 
-2367 KNAKEVSDKATDIYK
+2367 ATK
-2382 DTESKFNIDG
+2382 TVTN
-2392 TSNEKGSQSGV
+2392 
-2403 LKKINEWLDKHLSNN
+2403 KINQAAIDKVYLNTSDVLGDTTIGKITKWLSSKLSDSKILN
-2418 KILSKLKEK
+2418 KIKEK
-2427 INNGITKITKI
+2427 INNAVCKATNFKDIT
-2438 NDMGNDALEKLI
+2438 NQKLASLM
-2450 RNFTKKI
+2450 TEVAKKI
-2457 VDLLPERIGNWVGKL
+2457 SMFIL
-2472 GEKIATAM
+2472 GSADKDTIIMKAGEHIAEAAGTAGTQIIATAVIALVDGM
-2480 GTAGLSL
+2480 LSAHGYFEVKEANL
-2487 IAECVASLIIGMKN
+2487 AEVIIGGL
-2501 ADANMHVEKPE
+2501 ANVISQT
-2512 LPEIIASGIIQIIT
+2512 L
-2526 DVLFFGLIPA
+2526 LFGLIEPQDIIPTICDVLA
-2536 DTMCQIA
+2536 NSGY
-2543 IDVYGLVF
+2543 IDLE
-2551 DISDLR
+2551 DLK
-2557 KRQEA
+2557 KRQEQV
-2562 MEAVVEKY
+2562 EIAVAEYNAKHQT
-2570 KDESGEDISVYDYLM
+2570 KLSAYDYLM
-2585 QDKIETKI
+2585 KDTIKGKI
-2593 NNLLHS
+2593 NEFVKNTS
-2599 RGLDWLT
+2599 
-2606 GTFEGA
+2606 
-2612 VQSTIG
+2612 IG
-2618 LGLGTIKTSGYA
+2618 QVLSSDVDIATDA
-2630 VGAGVGKFLQSVGQ
+2630 AGSIPN
-2644 SAFQSFTQGSNFF
+2644 AA
-2657 DNMGSNLSTNYSNY
+2657 
-2671 TDKLGSYASQTVDD
+2671 KLA
-2685 VGAGFD
+2685 
-2691 TAKKAWIHT
+2691 
-2700 VTGKTAKEQE
+2700 
-2710 KEEFEKGKGE
+2710 GKGFFSYL
-2720 TEEEKVAKEKQTQE
+2720 TEVIPGTLEDTGYQ
-2734 LKNAGIIGGNDVLF
+2734 GGNFL
-2748 DTNAWQKQ
+2748 A
-2756 VSKNNQDLSN
+2756 
-2766 YNLLDTVKS
+2766 
-2775 NSEEY
+2775 
-2780 VNLTNS
+2780 NLTNR
-2786 TQKNT
+2786 TQMWKDELANSSEANSLKET
-2791 KNVLNMLDGS
+2791 FTEAYSKRSEMWNKVLNKKETNTTGYNALADVAGIPNSANQYSFDSLMINGLTPADKSLDVV
-2801 WSSIS
+2801 SSAYGLS
-2806 RKTTPFFNSLSDAM
+2806 TTDFTGETSDYKEQANKNRETVANFTGTWNKIDKETAPFFNSLSDAM

-2826 LSKNIAVALGF
+2826 LSKNIAVSLGL
-2837 ADADDDDVDFIE
+2837 ADADDEDVDFIK
-2849 LVKNRKYMDKR
+2849 LVNDKKYMDKR

-2883 SEKKQSEAALK
+2883 STKKQTEAALK
-2894 VSQAAK
+2894 VSQKAK
-2900 NGTLNSSKDSAITSA
+2900 NGNSLRSSKDSAITGV
-2915 TKSLINSNTN
+2915 TKSLIQSNFKNSNTN
-2925 KTSNAKTNINVR
+2925 TNVNVK
-2937 VSSAPVAAAFGSG
+2937 VSSTPSNAAAFGSG
-2950 INNNDIKDEV
+2950 IKGNDLKEPIANA
-2960 QNTPP
+2960 QPA
-2965 SENEFVSQKY
+2965 ENEFVSQKY

-3005 INSNLGKRSRLT
+3005 INSNLGNKSRLT

-3034 VTPDYFADEFKRYGF
+3034 VTPDYFADEFRRYGF
-3049 KTAYVPKS
+3049 KAAYVAKS
-3057 DDKQKDVMKHQ
+3057 DNKQKDVMKHQ

-3077 MGRNTSNNSKKKSPF
+3077 MGRNTSNRSKKKSPF

-3120 PNVKYSVDEIFNN
+3120 PNVKYAVDEIFNN

-3154 KTNLKQLSGKKTS
+3154 RTNLKQLSGKKTS

-3194 KIGKGLDWLKNT
+3194 KSSMGLSWLKGT
-3206 AYKQLKDICDKYP
+3206 AYKQLKELCDKYP

-3234 ESYINYYKDTIA
+3234 DSYISYYKDTIS
-3246 KNIKNKIIH
+3246 KNIKNKIVH
-3255 MSINPIDSDKAK
+3255 MSINPIDESKAK
-3267 KAGYQVTT
+3267 KNRYEVTT
-3275 SDIEAFNKRY
+3275 TEIESFNKKY
-3285 KEYAGSAYLDTYTY
+3285 KEYAGNSYLDTYTY
-3299 LKSNGFSASDGI
+3299 LKSNGFNATDGI
-3311 HYNNDTYKKIYNKT
+3311 HYDNNTYKKIYNKT

-3333 GKITAGVAS
+3333 GKITAGIAS
-3342 GADSVSDTA
+3342 ATDTVNGTA
-3351 SSGTTTSSGKH
+3351 ESGGITTSSGKH

-3370 SAIGSILSGTWGLS
+3370 SAIGSILSGSWGLS

-3389 DLSGSSSSSSL
+3389 DLSGNSSSSL
-3400 DGTSTISTDGVSG
+3400 SGTSTISTDGISG
-3413 RVSSDPKVAKLQK
+3413 RVSSDSKVAKLQK
-3426 QLVAQMDSIKG
+3426 QLVAQMKSVEG
-3437 TLNYS
+3437 TLRYAQGNDKYPGS
-3442 QSQRDPETGSGDCS
+3442 RNPEDGSGDCS

-3478 NESNATTFIEQPHAQ
+3478 NTSTETTPVDEPHLSRA
-3493 SFWDESKLQL
+3493 WDESKLQL

-3508 YGNDAGGHVEMYH
+3508 YGNDAEKHVEMYY
-3521 GNGTTIGHGG
+3521 GDGKIIGHGNPTKL
-3531 GMGPKVKNIDYRT
+3531 GPTVKNI
-3544 GDCWSAKRLNEFMP
+3544 GDISNDWSAKRLNEFMP

-3575 SKRIGDERVEDAGC
+3575 SKRIGDETVEQAGC

-3612 AKQYKSQGE
+3612 AKQYKSSGD

-3645 KKIIKALKQG
+3645 KKIINALKQG
-3655 NNAVLIGQDANNS
+3655 NNAVLIGQDSKNS
-3668 SKRRSPFGPNS
+3668 SKKRSPFGPNS
-3679 HYVLATGIS
+3679 HYVLATGVS
-3688 KDEKTIYINDPEN
+3688 RDEKIIYINDPEN
-3701 NQPNVEYKTNTVL
+3701 NQPNIQYNTNTVL
-3714 NSVKVAII
+3714 NAVKVAII
-3722 PVHSKGGRL
+3722 PVHSKGGKL
-3731 DRYNEQLSKALKN
+3731 NRYNEQLSKALKN
-3744 YKGRAT
+3744 YKGKAVNVAQSPLT
-3750 VQNKIVIEL
+3750 TQLKN
-3759 GKMESQRATDK
+3759 MESLRASDARKKKIWRYTPSS
-3770 RNGTKWEY
+3770 N
-3778 STAEGQISSTFAGE
+3778 SISSTFSGE
-3792 RGNGNKKECRCNGP
+3792 RRATATTYRTNGP
-3806 RLVLW
+3806 FLVLW
-3811 ALRKANMIPSNSNT
+3811 ALRKANIIKSDTGDLYVSGGDLAGSAASAVKEKCNAYKYSNNQYVYNLISDNKIKEGDIVI
-3825 LTVSNGRLSGKAYTD
+3825 LGSRILVYAGGENWYCADNIGATVSNNIYKTWLLKESFKRSKPSVVYRLKSVDTS
-3840 IANNFSIVNY
+3840 IANKNNAANN
-3850 SKSVKTLMN
+3850 KSSVTDGVTTGSDTI
-3859 DGTLQPGD
+3859 DGT
-3867 IVTFQNS
+3867 
-3874 SRIMIYAGGTTWYD
+3874 
-3888 GGSMN
+3888 
-3893 CKNGEYVSWKISNY
+3893 
-3907 SDATVNYI
+3907 
-3915 IRQKK
+3915 
-3920 VANKGSNTTGTSGTA
+3920 
-3935 TAGVAAAADTV
+3935 
-3946 DNTDV
+3946 
-3951 TSSSDS
+3951 SSDS
-3957 TLDGTNGTTSS
+3957 TTAG
-3968 SEDTIL
+3968 SEDTFL
-3974 DRLVKSFA
+3974 DKLVNSFA

-3989 LSSGET
+3989 LTSGNTEST
-3995 DTSVSESSASS
+3995 DVSSS

-4011 STTVRGDTVKAK
+4011 STSVRGDTVKAK

-4036 GIAGVMGNIQ
+4036 GIAGAMGNIQ
-4046 QESDF
+4046 SESDF
-4051 TLDSIESCYKAD
+4051 TLDAIESCYKPD

-4080 GFLGNATYNGAT
+4080 GFLGNATYNGST

-4113 NTVGKGMR
+4113 GTVGKGMR
-4121 IDDAQGQLDVLW
+4121 IDSAQGQLDVLW
-4133 SELNSSYY
+4133 SELNNYY
-4141 KPSLD
+4141 KPSLN
-4146 AIKAGT
+4146 AMKTG
-4152 SVRSATE
+4152 SVREATE
-4159 AFMNNYERPNAKYAN
+4159 KFMTDYERPDNQSQSAKD
-4174 AEGRVANAEAILKEM
+4174 GRVANAEAILKEM
-4189 TGKGSGLSSIGING
+4189 TGKGSGLRSIGIG
-4203 KAGKAIA
+4203 TKANSAIS

-4222 DNARISKLLNSNSGL
+4222 DKARLSKLLKSNSGL

-4242 NGRAGNAIASIN
+4242 NGRAGNAITSIN
-4254 RNGSKSSTPNLSFG
+4254 RNESKSSIPNLKFD

-4276 VDLSSTVKSVSS
+4276 VDIKSTVKSVSS
-4288 SKVTRSYSADTSSS
+4288 NRVARSYSIDNSSS
-4302 DVNTLL
+4302 NDVNTLL
-4308 GAIIKLLAQAVD
+4308 GAIIKLLSQAVD

-4366 NNASASTSLSDL
+4366 NTSNASTSLSDL
-4378 ISDME
+4378 ITDME

>member
-35 SAKDFIQETMDEI
+35 SAKDFVQDTIDEI

-56 PAASIKGTISKTYR
+56 PTASIKGTISKTYR

-98 FGIDFSNFDSLDDAF
+98 FGIDFSSFDSLDDAF
-113 NENDSSDDGFDMDS
+113 NENDSSDDGFNMDS

-134 SDDEVSSS
+134 SDDEISSS
-142 DKYTANMMAFAMG
+142 DKYTANVMALAMG
-155 KTTNAIKKSNSRST
+155 KTSNAIKKSNSKST

-189 STERMVTGISAA
+189 STERMITGISAA

-229 HIQNSTT
+229 HIENSTT

-242 QQMQEQTDL
+242 QQMQEQTNL

-266 QKADDDKVNIS
+266 QQPDDDKVNIS
-277 DLFGSEGSLDFSA
+277 DLFGSEGSLDLSS
-290 YKKYIKQNKGGLEN
+290 YKKYLKQNKGGLEN

-342 NAVKDAFESINDT
+342 TAVKDAFESINDT
-355 IMGSIST
+355 ISGAIST
-362 ALINLTQ
+362 ALVNLTQ

-392 LKMDLSKYNKDAMQ
+392 LKMDLSKYNKEAMS
-406 WNGKDHKALTEVIP
+406 WTGKDHKALTEVIP

-431 GKEEQ
+431 GREEQ
-436 RFDYEKG
+436 RFDYNKG
-443 KFMSASQIKKKYDN
+443 QFISASQIKKKYDN

-483 SNDKDKKDIL
+483 SNEKDRKDIL
-493 AAIDKIE
+493 DAIDKIE
-500 KYNFKKMKNFNP
+500 KYNFKNMKNFNP
-512 NSKRAEDL
+512 NSKRAQDL
-520 DPRTYGIEGPN
+520 DPKTYGISGPN
-531 ADKIMQVVRVLYK
+531 ADKIMQIVRVLYK
-544 NVDKRV
+544 NVDKRT
-550 QLRGSNELLNAISSY
+550 QLKGSNELLNAISSY
-565 NEDIRDSETAGDSVY
+565 NEDIRDAETTGDSVY

-623 QKTTTTTVKS
+623 SKTTTTTVKS
-633 NTSTVS
+633 DIGTVTGGK
-639 SSSNNSTSKTTTNI
+639 NSTSKTATNI
-653 DGTKKKVDPNS
+653 DGTKKKIDPNS

-794 FGIDMDQFSKDF
+794 FGIDMNQFSKDF
-806 KRAMFGDENKPFF
+806 KRAMFGDESKPFF

-852 ADLLGDLKKAA
+852 ADLLGDIKKAA
-863 AGGVDKLSEKY
+863 GAGVDKLSDKY
-874 ADSKKQQKEK
+874 ADSKKKQKEK
-884 EEIAKNIAEGN
+884 EELAKNIAEGN

-908 KMKKEEKKN
+908 KLKKDEKKN
-917 KKSKYPIQNAAAGL
+917 KKFKPPIQNAAAGL

-979 VEIESFAKGGKRQ
+979 VKIESFAKGGKRQ

-1036 FAKDYAN
+1036 FAKDYAD
-1043 RLVESAKQK
+1043 RLIENAKQK

-1065 SAIDSAAKKNPALA
+1065 SAIDSAAKKNPALD
-1079 DAIKDQVSVVAKS
+1079 DAIKDQVNTIAKS
-1092 TFVSNLRKGLRAT
+1092 TFVSNIRKGFRAA
-1105 KGYVGQLKDEA
+1105 KGYVGQLKEEA
-1116 VNAGK
+1116 INTGK

-1148 KEAKEAAGDVAK
+1148 KEGKEAAADVAK

-1176 AGLSVLF
+1176 AGLSILF
-1183 GLAGGPLLGAAV
+1183 GLAGGPILGAAV

-1223 VTGRKGNLFSKQIS
+1223 VIGRKGNLFSKQIS

-1263 PGGPVTGIMV
+1263 PGGPVTGLMI

-1284 QIKNTLFGEDSILK
+1284 QIKNTLFGKDSILK

-1303 LKQKLP
+1303 IKKKLP

-1331 VGSALGFASDN
+1331 IGSALGFASDN
-1342 EKFRG
+1342 EKFKR

-1369 SLSVPVKGLG
+1369 SLSIPVKGLG

-1402 VLFRQFENIF
+1402 VFFRQFQNIF

-1425 HVWKPIGNLIAI
+1425 HVWKPIGNLIAL

-1446 AGFLFKLPKFLGKNM
+1446 AGALFNIPKFLGKSM

-1482 KVGGAGGTAQDRILQ
+1482 KVGAAGGTAQDRIAQ
-1497 RQQMLGRYEENAT
+1497 RQMMLDRYQENVDKT
-1510 RKRRGPLKGVRQARA
+1510 RRGPLKGLRKARA
-1525 QWKYDRLQNRLNNS
+1525 QRKYDKLQEKLTNS
-1539 EANLQDQFMASSDM
+1539 EANRQDVFMADPNM
-1553 DRDQLEQML
+1553 DIDQMRQML
-1562 LVNETLGKLGKDGDN
+1562 LVNESLGKLGGVKN
-1577 KKAISRYAK
+1577 KQKAIKKYAK
-1586 ATLSHTNLNEIL
+1586 GILSHTNLNEIL
-1598 NSHVARKQLSEKQ
+1598 NSHVARDQIAEQQ
-1611 RKFII
+1611 RKLII
-1616 EEVSQGRYQ
+1616 KEVAKGEYKKSTEQIMQYTDLPEEN
-1625 EAVKNVANYT
+1625 KF
-1635 PMLTVENRLA
+1635 A
-1645 LCKKI
+1645 LCAKI
-1650 KEVAEKVKKGIEIA
+1650 KEVALKVKKGIEIA
-1664 SNARA
+1664 EKATETRD
-1669 VKEEWKEKYGIS
+1669 EWKSKFGIN

-1690 IKRQLESM
+1690 LERQIESM
-1698 DLKGDVVENPE
+1698 ELKEQKAMPDPE

-1719 TSEKF
+1719 TSEKY
-1724 LFGISK
+1724 LFGISS
-1730 DVHTIAEAFYKKHD
+1730 DVHTIAKAFINRHD
-1744 DAVARN
+1744 ALRN
-1750 AAAAQLNPEIL
+1750 AQEQADQIRQNAGVLALPGPTIDNQY
-1761 NGLGE
+1761 
-1766 ELTPID
+1766 ELTE
-1772 SNAGIIIMN
+1772 N
-1781 REEKEKKDQEK
+1781 
-1792 YQYTEDGMVKMKTND
+1792 GMVKMKRND
-1807 QGELIPDEQ
+1807 QGELEPDEQ

-1837 LKKLTGIG
+1837 LGKLTGIG
-1845 TGIKEF
+1845 TSVLEF
-1851 FGKKKEK
+1851 FGKDKEEK
-1858 KKTNIFEKIL
+1858 KPNVFEKIL
-1868 STLGIGFSFLGGGSK
+1868 STLGIGFSLLSGGTK
-1883 IFGALKAVGAVA
+1883 IGTVLKAA
-1895 GIGYI
+1895 GLLAGTAYL
-1900 FGKKVQEKD
+1900 FGKKIPEKD
-1909 DKGNPVFDEY
+1909 SEGNPVYDEY
-1919 GNPVYKSIANIIG
+1919 GNPVYKSIANIIWDKV
-1932 SKIGKILG
+1932 SPIFGKI
-1940 GVKDWWVDTAWPAIK
+1940 KDWLTETAWPAIK
-1955 GFATEELLPN
+1955 TFTIKEVLPAIGDGLKTIWDGLDTICDKVLDWTFDKLIPTILEKVADKAKDLICKILGIKTSDIEDATST
-1965 ISDGWKNIWSSLT
+1965 SDNEQTTKDLGYSKADNGSAVVMNPTTAVNKKNQFKSSNAATTTNNLDG
-1978 SSETSTKVINW
+1978 TSTK
-1989 ITKEFVP
+1989 ITSAAQVTE
-1996 NFIKAS
+1996 
-2002 IEALPD
+2002 
-2008 ILKAATGAAA
+2008 ILKST
-2018 NVLKGIFGIKDSSEA
+2018 E
-2033 SDDDHSKGHSNPT
+2033 
-2046 GYKNESIPNNSNT
+2046 GYKNIESDAVEKKIT
-2059 NSNDNSQKTTNNSSN
+2059 NSK
-2074 SGNQPKTNSSGSN
+2074 
-2087 NKTTSP
+2087 
-2093 KVVSG
+2093 
-2098 DITTLLKNSTGY
+2098 DIAK
-2110 KNLINKSNSDKI
+2110 
-2122 LSSDDIKNNWNNV
+2122 NWNKA
-2135 YTLSDG
+2135 YTLPDG
-2141 TTHTLGELLTTDGYY
+2141 TTHTLSEVLTTPGYKV
-2156 IGYDD
+2156 GTSKSGD
-2161 TNEPIYSQDLLN
+2161 IYSEDLLAN
-2173 RPSVLYTFTNGDVD
+2173 PNLLNAFTDGDVAD
-2187 ITLSEKELQEN
+2187 VLSTNQELEN
-2198 TPKSTKKGFLER
+2198 NSTHYETTPFERLPKAFL
-2210 IPGALARTVFTK
+2210 IQAITK
-2222 GQVSNVGLK
+2222 GQLPNTGLK
-2231 AMTVANAGLHKVT
+2231 FAETFNRAYHKVT
-2244 RNIEG
+2244 QAG
-2249 VFGKRIGT
+2249 IGLMPSIIPKT
-2257 PLKAADKIV
+2257 AKILAIGADR
-2266 ENVTNLP
+2266 
-2273 ATLVEYSNNVMALK
+2273 LVEAGTNIPLMVAQKSNTFFKNKANGMTNKEALSNALK
-2287 AKNKNAS
+2287 NSSKK
-2294 TKEVLEK
+2294 KE
-2301 AKNMTFHSAELKEA
+2301 KEA
-2315 EKNAKKAQ
+2315 AKKA
-2323 KKADKAQKKLDKKK
+2323 
-2337 AKYNITTDAE
+2337 
-2347 NISDED
+2347 
-2353 KKVKKKIAKAEQKA
+2353 
-2367 KNAKEVSDKATDIYK
+2367 ATK
-2382 DTESKFNIDG
+2382 TVTN
-2392 TSNEKGSQSGV
+2392 
-2403 LKKINEWLDKHLSNN
+2403 KINQAAIDKVYLNTSDVLGDTTIGKITKWLSSKLSDSKILN
-2418 KILSKLKEK
+2418 KIKEK
-2427 INNGITKITKI
+2427 INNAVCKATNFKDIT
-2438 NDMGNDALEKLI
+2438 NQKLA
-2450 RNFTKKI
+2450 NLMTEVAKKI
-2457 VDLLPERIGNWVGKL
+2457 SMFILESADKDTIIMKAGKHIAEAA
-2472 GEKIATAM
+2472 GTAGTQIIATAVIALVDGM
-2480 GTAGLSL
+2480 LSAHGYFEVKEANL
-2487 IAECVASLIIGMKN
+2487 AEVIIGGL
-2501 ADANMHVEKPE
+2501 ANVISQTLLFRLIEPQD
-2512 LPEIIASGIIQIIT
+2512 IIPTIC
-2526 DVLFFGLIPA
+2526 DVLANSGY
-2536 DTMCQIA
+2536 
-2543 IDVYGLVF
+2543 IDLE
-2551 DISDLR
+2551 DLK
-2557 KRQEA
+2557 KRQEQV
-2562 MEAVVEKY
+2562 EIAVAEYNAKHQT
-2570 KDESGEDISVYDYLM
+2570 KLSAYDYLM
-2585 QDKIETKI
+2585 KDTIKGKI
-2593 NNLLHS
+2593 NEFVKNTS
-2599 RGLDWLT
+2599 
-2606 GTFEGA
+2606 
-2612 VQSTIG
+2612 IG
-2618 LGLGTIKTSGYA
+2618 QVLSSDVDIVTDA
-2630 VGAGVGKFLQSVGQ
+2630 AGSIPN
-2644 SAFQSFTQGSNFF
+2644 AA
-2657 DNMGSNLSTNYSNY
+2657 
-2671 TDKLGSYASQTVDD
+2671 KLA
-2685 VGAGFD
+2685 
-2691 TAKKAWIHT
+2691 
-2700 VTGKTAKEQE
+2700 
-2710 KEEFEKGKGE
+2710 GKGFFSYL
-2720 TEEEKVAKEKQTQE
+2720 TEVIPGTLEDTGYQ
-2734 LKNAGIIGGNDVLF
+2734 GGNFL
-2748 DTNAWQKQ
+2748 A
-2756 VSKNNQDLSN
+2756 
-2766 YNLLDTVKS
+2766 
-2775 NSEEY
+2775 
-2780 VNLTNS
+2780 NLTNR
-2786 TQKNT
+2786 TQMWKDELANSSEANSIKET
-2791 KNVLNMLDGS
+2791 FTEAYSKRSEMWNKVLNKKETNTTGYNALADVAGIPNSANQYSFDSLMINGLTPADKSLDVV
-2801 WSSIS
+2801 SSAYGLS
-2806 RKTTPFFNSLSDAM
+2806 TTDFTGETSDYKEQANKNRETVANFTGTWNKIDKETAPFFNSLSDAM

-2826 LSKNIAVALGF
+2826 LSKNIAVALGL
-2837 ADADDDDVDFIE
+2837 ADADDEDVDFIK
-2849 LVKNRKYMDKR
+2849 LVNDKKYMDKR

-2877 TGSNSN
+2877 TESNSN
-2883 SEKKQSEAALK
+2883 STKKQTEAAFK
-2894 VSQAAK
+2894 VSQKAK
-2900 NGTLNSSKDSAITSA
+2900 NGNSLRSSKDSAITGV
-2915 TKSLINSNTN
+2915 TKSLIQSNLKNSNANTN
-2925 KTSNAKTNINVR
+2925 VNVK
-2937 VSSAPVAAAFGSG
+2937 VSSTPSNAAAFGSG
-2950 INNNDIKDEV
+2950 IKGNDLKEPIANA
-2960 QNTPP
+2960 QPA
-2965 SENEFVSQKY
+2965 ENEFVSQKY

-2999 STAVMA
+2999 STAVMT
-3005 INSNLGKRSRLT
+3005 INSNLGNKSRLT

-3034 VTPDYFADEFKRYGF
+3034 VTPDYFADEFRRYGF
-3049 KTAYVPKS
+3049 KAAYVAKS
-3057 DDKQKDVMKHQ
+3057 DNKQKDVMKHQ

-3077 MGRNTSNNSKKKSPF
+3077 MGRNTSNRSKKKSPF

-3120 PNVKYSVDEIFNN
+3120 PNVKYAVDEIFNN

-3154 KTNLKQLSGKKTS
+3154 RTNLKQLSGKKTS

-3194 KIGKGLDWLKNT
+3194 KSSMGLSWLKGT
-3206 AYKQLKDICDKYP
+3206 AYKQLKELCDKYP

-3234 ESYINYYKDTIA
+3234 DSYISYYKDTIS
-3246 KNIKNKIIH
+3246 KNIKNKIVH
-3255 MSINPIDSDKAK
+3255 MSINPIDESKAK
-3267 KAGYQVTT
+3267 KNRYEVTT
-3275 SDIEAFNKRY
+3275 TEIESFNKKY
-3285 KEYAGSAYLDTYTY
+3285 KEYAGNSYLDTYTY
-3299 LKSNGFSASDGI
+3299 LKSNGFNATDGI
-3311 HYNNDTYKKIYNKT
+3311 HYDNNTYKKIYNKT

-3333 GKITAGVAS
+3333 GKITAGIAS
-3342 GADSVSDTA
+3342 ATDTVNGTA
-3351 SSGTTTSSGKH
+3351 ESGGITTSSGKH

-3370 SAIGSILSGTWGLS
+3370 SAIGSILSGSWGLS

-3389 DLSGSSSSSSL
+3389 DLSGNSSSSL
-3400 DGTSTISTDGVSG
+3400 SGTSTISTDGISG
-3413 RVSSDPKVAKLQK
+3413 RVSSDSKVAKLQK
-3426 QLVAQMDSIKG
+3426 QLVAQMKSVEG
-3437 TLNYS
+3437 TLRYAQGNDKYPGS
-3442 QSQRDPETGSGDCS
+3442 RNPEDGSGDCS

-3478 NESNATTFIEQPHAQ
+3478 NTSTETTPVDEPHLSRA
-3493 SFWDESKLQL
+3493 WDESKLQL

-3508 YGNDAGGHVEMYH
+3508 YGNDAERHVEMYY
-3521 GNGTTIGHGG
+3521 GDGKIIGHGNPSKL
-3531 GMGPKVKNIDYRT
+3531 GPTVKNI
-3544 GDCWSAKRLNEFMP
+3544 GDISNDWSAKRLNEFMP

-3575 SKRIGDERVEDAGC
+3575 SKRIGDETVEQAGC

-3612 AKQYKSQGE
+3612 AKQYKSSGD

-3645 KKIIKALKQG
+3645 KKIINALKQG
-3655 NNAVLIGQDANNS
+3655 NNAVLIGQDSKNS
-3668 SKRRSPFGPNS
+3668 SKKRSPFGPNS
-3679 HYVLATGIS
+3679 HYVLATGVS
-3688 KDEKTIYINDPEN
+3688 RDEKIIYINDPEN
-3701 NQPNVEYKTNTVL
+3701 NQPNIQYNTNTVL
-3714 NSVKVAII
+3714 NAVKVAII
-3722 PVHSKGGRL
+3722 PVHSKGAKL
-3731 DRYNEQLSKALKN
+3731 NRYNEQLSKALKN
-3744 YKGRAT
+3744 YKGKAVNVAQSPLT
-3750 VQNKIVIEL
+3750 TQLKN
-3759 GKMESQRATDK
+3759 MESLRASDARKKKIWRYTPSS
-3770 RNGTKWEY
+3770 N
-3778 STAEGQISSTFAGE
+3778 SISSTFSGE
-3792 RGNGNKKECRCNGP
+3792 RRATATTYRTNGP
-3806 RLVLW
+3806 FLVLW
-3811 ALRKANMIPSNSNT
+3811 ALRKANIIKSDTGDLYVSGGDLAGSAASAVKEKCNAYKYSNNQYVYNLISDNKIKEGDIVI
-3825 LTVSNGRLSGKAYTD
+3825 LGSRILVYAGGENWYCADNIGATVSNNIYKTWLLKESFKRSKPSVVYRLKSVDTS
-3840 IANNFSIVNY
+3840 IANKNNAANN
-3850 SKSVKTLMN
+3850 KSSVT
-3859 DGTLQPGD
+3859 DG
-3867 IVTFQNS
+3867 V
-3874 SRIMIYAGGTTWYD
+3874 
-3888 GGSMN
+3888 
-3893 CKNGEYVSWKISNY
+3893 
-3907 SDATVNYI
+3907 
-3915 IRQKK
+3915 
-3920 VANKGSNTTGTSGTA
+3920 TTGTDTIDGT
-3935 TAGVAAAADTV
+3935 
-3946 DNTDV
+3946 
-3951 TSSSDS
+3951 SSDS
-3957 TLDGTNGTTSS
+3957 TTAG
-3968 SEDTIL
+3968 SEDTFL
-3974 DRLVKSFA
+3974 DKLVNSFA

-3989 LSSGET
+3989 LTSGNTET
-3995 DTSVSESSASS
+3995 TDVSSS

-4011 STTVRGDTVKAK
+4011 STSVRGDTVKAK

-4036 GIAGVMGNIQ
+4036 GIAGAMGNIQ
-4046 QESDF
+4046 SESDF
-4051 TLDSIESCYKAD
+4051 TLDAIESCYKPD

-4080 GFLGNATYNGAT
+4080 GFLGNATYNGST

-4113 NTVGKGMR
+4113 GTVGKGMR
-4121 IDDAQGQLDVLW
+4121 IDSAQGQLDVLW
-4133 SELNSSYY
+4133 SELNNYY
-4141 KPSLD
+4141 KPSLN
-4146 AIKAGT
+4146 AMKTG
-4152 SVRSATE
+4152 SVREATE
-4159 AFMNNYERPNAKYAN
+4159 KFMTDYERPANQSQSAKD
-4174 AEGRVANAEAILKEM
+4174 GRVANAEAILKEM
-4189 TGKGSGLSSIGING
+4189 TGKGSGLRSIGIG
-4203 KAGKAIA
+4203 TKANSAIS

-4222 DNARISKLLNSNSGL
+4222 DKARLSKLLKSNSGL

-4242 NGRAGNAIASIN
+4242 NGRAGNAITSIN
-4254 RNGSKSSTPNLSFG
+4254 RNESKSSIPNLRFD

-4276 VDLSSTVKSVSS
+4276 VDLKSTVKSVSS
-4288 SKVTRSYSADTSSS
+4288 NRVARSYSIDNSSS
-4302 DVNTLL
+4302 NDVNTLL
-4308 GAIIKLLAQAVD
+4308 GAIIKLLSQAVD

-4366 NNASASTSLSDL
+4366 NTSNASTSLSDL
-4378 ISDME
+4378 ITDME

>member
-35 SAKDFIQETMDEI
+35 SAKDFVQDTIDEI

-56 PAASIKGTISKTYR
+56 PTASIKGTISKTYR

-98 FGIDFSNFDSLDDAF
+98 FGIDFSSFDSLDDAF
-113 NENDSSDDGFDMDS
+113 NENDSSDDGFNMDS

-134 SDDEVSSS
+134 SDDEISSS
-142 DKYTANMMAFAMG
+142 DKYTANVMALAMG
-155 KTTNAIKKSNSRST
+155 KTSNAIKKSNSKST

-189 STERMVTGISAA
+189 STERMITGISAA

-229 HIQNSTT
+229 HIENSTT

-242 QQMQEQTDL
+242 QQMQEQTNL

-266 QKADDDKVNIS
+266 QQPDDDKVNIS
-277 DLFGSEGSLDFSA
+277 DLFGSEGSLDLSS
-290 YKKYIKQNKGGLEN
+290 YKKYLKQNKGGLEN

-342 NAVKDAFESINDT
+342 TAVKDAFESINDT
-355 IMGSIST
+355 ISGAIST
-362 ALINLTQ
+362 ALVNLTQ

-392 LKMDLSKYNKDAMQ
+392 LKMDLSKYNKEAMS
-406 WNGKDHKALTEVIP
+406 WTGKDHKALTEVIP

-431 GKEEQ
+431 GREEQ
-436 RFDYEKG
+436 RFDYNKG
-443 KFMSASQIKKKYDN
+443 QFISASQIKKKYDN

-483 SNDKDKKDIL
+483 SNEKDRKDIL
-493 AAIDKIE
+493 DAIDKIE
-500 KYNFKKMKNFNP
+500 KYNFKNMKNFNP
-512 NSKRAEDL
+512 NSKRAQDL
-520 DPRTYGIEGPN
+520 DPKTYGISGPN
-531 ADKIMQVVRVLYK
+531 ADKIMQIVRVLYK
-544 NVDKRV
+544 NVDKRT
-550 QLRGSNELLNAISSY
+550 QLKGSNELLNAISSY
-565 NEDIRDSETAGDSVY
+565 NEDIRDAETTGDSVY

-623 QKTTTTTVKS
+623 SKTTTTTVKS
-633 NTSTVS
+633 DISTVTGGK
-639 SSSNNSTSKTTTNI
+639 NSTSKTATNI
-653 DGTKKKVDPNS
+653 DGTKKKIDPNS

-794 FGIDMDQFSKDF
+794 FGIDMNQFSKDF
-806 KRAMFGDENKPFF
+806 KRAMFGDESKPFF

-837 FGPVKKYFGKNKDKD
+837 FGPIKKYFGKNKDKD
-852 ADLLGDLKKAA
+852 ADLLGDIKKAA
-863 AGGVDKLSEKY
+863 GAGVDKLSDKY
-874 ADSKKQQKEK
+874 ADSKKKQKEK
-884 EEIAKNIAEGN
+884 EELAKNIAEGN

-908 KMKKEEKKN
+908 KLKKDEKKN
-917 KKSKYPIQNAAAGL
+917 KKFKPPIQNAAAGL

-944 ERIVPNYMDEASI
+944 ERIVPDYMDEASI

-979 VEIESFAKGGKRQ
+979 VKIESFAKGGKRQ

-1036 FAKDYAN
+1036 FAKDYAD
-1043 RLVESAKQK
+1043 RLIENAKQK

-1079 DAIKDQVSVVAKS
+1079 DAIKDQVNTIAKS
-1092 TFVSNLRKGLRAT
+1092 TFVSNIRKGFRAA
-1105 KGYVGQLKDEA
+1105 KGYVGQLKEEA
-1116 VNAGK
+1116 INTGK

-1148 KEAKEAAGDVAK
+1148 KEGKEAAADVAK

-1176 AGLSVLF
+1176 AGLSILF
-1183 GLAGGPLLGAAV
+1183 GLAGGPILGAAV
-1195 GAATALTSKSNAVQ
+1195 GAATALTTKSNAVQ

-1217 VDEEGN
+1217 VDKEGN
-1223 VTGRKGNLFSKQIS
+1223 VIGRKGNLFSKQIS

-1284 QIKNTLFGEDSILK
+1284 QIKETLFGKDSILK

-1303 LKQKLP
+1303 IKKKLP

-1331 VGSALGFASDN
+1331 IGSALGFASDN
-1342 EKFRG
+1342 EKFKG

-1402 VLFRQFENIF
+1402 VFFRQFQNIF

-1425 HVWKPIGNLIAI
+1425 HVWKPIGNLIAL

-1446 AGFLFKLPKFLGKNM
+1446 AGALFNIPKFLGKSM

-1482 KVGGAGGTAQDRILQ
+1482 KVGAAGGTAQDRIAQ
-1497 RQQMLGRYEENAT
+1497 RQMMLDRYQENVDKT
-1510 RKRRGPLKGVRQARA
+1510 RRGPLKGLRKARA
-1525 QWKYDRLQNRLNNS
+1525 QRKYDKLQEKLTNS
-1539 EANLQDQFMASSDM
+1539 EANRQDVFMADPNM
-1553 DRDQLEQML
+1553 DIDQMRQML
-1562 LVNETLGKLGKDGDN
+1562 LVNESLGKLGGVKN
-1577 KKAISRYAK
+1577 KQKAIKKYAK
-1586 ATLSHTNLNEIL
+1586 GILSNTNLNEIL
-1598 NSHVARKQLSEKQ
+1598 NSHVARDQIAEQQ
-1611 RKFII
+1611 RKLII
-1616 EEVSQGRYQ
+1616 KEVAKGEYKKSTEQIMQYTDLPEE
-1625 EAVKNVANYT
+1625 KKI
-1635 PMLTVENRLA
+1635 A
-1645 LCKKI
+1645 LCAKI
-1650 KEVAEKVKKGIEIA
+1650 KEVALKVKKGIEIA
-1664 SNARA
+1664 EKATETRD
-1669 VKEEWKEKYGIS
+1669 EWKSKFGIN

-1690 IKRQLESM
+1690 LERQIESM
-1698 DLKGDVVENPE
+1698 ELKEQKAMPDPE

-1719 TSEKF
+1719 TSEKY
-1724 LFGISK
+1724 LFGISS
-1730 DVHTIAEAFYKKHD
+1730 DVHTIAKAFINRHD
-1744 DAVARN
+1744 ALRN
-1750 AAAAQLNPEIL
+1750 AQEQADQIRQNAGVLALPGPTIDNQY
-1761 NGLGE
+1761 
-1766 ELTPID
+1766 ELTE
-1772 SNAGIIIMN
+1772 N
-1781 REEKEKKDQEK
+1781 
-1792 YQYTEDGMVKMKTND
+1792 GMVKMKRND
-1807 QGELIPDEQ
+1807 QGELEPDEQ

-1837 LKKLTGIG
+1837 LGKLTGIG
-1845 TGIKEF
+1845 TSVLEF

-1858 KKTNIFEKIL
+1858 KKPNVFEKIL
-1868 STLGIGFSFLGGGSK
+1868 SVLGMGFSFLGGSK
-1883 IFGALKAVGAVA
+1883 LFTALKVA
-1895 GIGYI
+1895 GLATGAAYI
-1900 FGKKVQEKD
+1900 LGKDTGVVKTDEN
-1909 DKGNPVFDEY
+1909 GNELHDEY
-1919 GNPVYKSIANIIG
+1919 GNPIFKTVGEIIG
-1932 SKIGKILG
+1932 DKISGIVIG
-1940 GVKDWWVDTAWPAIK
+1940 IKDWVVKTAWPNIKIFFLGILPTVKKFVLDEFIPTAITGFK
-1955 GFATEELLPN
+1955 TVFGGVTDIAESIVDFATTKFIPALVTSFIDHIPDLAAAVGNSILEGLGWKKKEEKTQEVSPTAHTDGFQSQITKSSGTVSSN
-1965 ISDGWKNIWSSLT
+1965 GIGGTFSSRSGNSNSTGGSSQQYTISD
-1978 SSETSTKVINW
+1978 SE
-1989 ITKEFVP
+1989 
-1996 NFIKAS
+1996 
-2002 IEALPD
+2002 IE
-2008 ILKAATGAAA
+2008 
-2018 NVLKGIFGIKDSSEA
+2018 E
-2033 SDDDHSKGHSNPT
+2033 
-2046 GYKNESIPNNSNT
+2046 
-2059 NSNDNSQKTTNNSSN
+2059 Q
-2074 SGNQPKTNSSGSN
+2074 
-2087 NKTTSP
+2087 
-2093 KVVSG
+2093 
-2098 DITTLLKNSTGY
+2098 LKNSTPY
-2110 KNLINKSNSDKI
+2110 KNVKNKDLQQRI
-2122 LSSDDIKNNWNNV
+2122 LSSKEIKNNWLTSYN
-2135 YTLSDG
+2135 LPDG
-2141 TTHTLGELLTTDGYY
+2141 TSRTLGEILTTPGYT
-2156 IGYDD
+2156 IGT
-2161 TNEPIYSQDLLN
+2161 TNTETITSDDLLS
-2173 RPSVLYTFTNGDVD
+2173 RPGILYVATGGDVNL
-2187 ITLSEKELQEN
+2187 TASSEKQAAN
-2198 TPKSTKKGFLER
+2198 TKTATKTQSEKVLTATAKT
-2210 IPGALARTVFTK
+2210 IFTK
-2222 GQVSNVGLK
+2222 GQIGSGALRVAQAGVSVPHRVTQAIEKKFGAVGK
-2231 AMTVANAGLHKVT
+2231 YMSYVN
-2244 RNIEG
+2244 
-2249 VFGKRIGT
+2249 
-2257 PLKAADKIV
+2257 KAAELGTLAPMKAV
-2266 ENVTNLP
+2266 EF
-2273 ATLVEYSNNVMALK
+2273 SNNMARAKAGGESTFEALK
-2287 AKNKNAS
+2287 SAS
-2294 TKEVLEK
+2294 KDTFKTTKKQKKKGEKGLGEKISDGLDK
-2301 AKNMTFHSAELKEA
+2301 AKS
-2315 EKNAKKAQ
+2315 
-2323 KKADKAQKKLDKKK
+2323 KLTK
-2337 AKYNITTDAE
+2337 
-2347 NISDED
+2347 
-2353 KKVKKKIAKAEQKA
+2353 
-2367 KNAKEVSDKATDIYK
+2367 
-2382 DTESKFNIDG
+2382 IDG
-2392 TSNEKGSQSGV
+2392 TEATESTSKGF
-2403 LKKINEWLDKHLSNN
+2403 INKVKEWLKSKIADN
-2418 KILSKLKEK
+2418 KILSKISEK
-2427 INNGITKITKI
+2427 LNNGICKGKKLTEIT
-2438 NDMGNDALEKLI
+2438 NEKLKQMLL
-2450 RNFTKKI
+2450 NLADTLASKLQGKLTKKI
-2457 VDLLPERIGNWVGKL
+2457 GNASSELLK
-2472 GEKIATAM
+2472 KIAGAA
-2480 GTAGLSL
+2480 GTAGLQIIADAVISL
-2487 IAECVASLIIGMKN
+2487 VFGMKN
-2501 ADANMHVEKPE
+2501 ADAIMRVEKPNVG
-2512 LPEIIASGIIQIIT
+2512 EIIISGIVNMISQT
-2526 DVLFFGLIPA
+2526 LLFGLVEAVDIV
-2536 DTMCQIA
+2536 DIA
-2543 IDVYGLVF
+2543 TTVLERFLGL
-2551 DISDLR
+2551 DDLK
-2557 KRQEA
+2557 KRQAE
-2562 MEAVVEKY
+2562 MQSVVDKY
-2570 KDESGEDISVYDYLM
+2570 NDENDTNYTVYDYLM
-2585 QDKIETKI
+2585 KDKIETKI
-2593 NNLLHS
+2593 NNFFHS
-2599 RGLDWLT
+2599 RALDGLT
-2606 GTFEGA
+2606 STVEGA
-2612 VQSTIG
+2612 GQVVVGGG
-2618 LGLGTIKTSGYA
+2618 LNAAKTGGYA
-2630 VGAGVGKFLQSVGQ
+2630 IIGGAWNFGKSLFNAAGKSIFG
-2644 SAFQSFTQGSNFF
+2644 GSNFF
-2657 DNMGSNLSTNYSNY
+2657 ENMGDELSTNYSNY
-2671 TDKLGSYASQTVDD
+2671 ADTLKGYA
-2685 VGAGFD
+2685 GD
-2691 TAKKAWIHT
+2691 TASAVGEGFEHSVEGWIHT
-2700 VTGKTAKEQE
+2700 FTGKTREEQQKE
-2710 KEEFEKGKGE
+2710 KEASKASD
-2720 TEEEKVAKEKQTQE
+2720 EEH
-2734 LKNAGIIGGNDVLF
+2734 GGSGGSF
-2748 DTNAWQKQ
+2748 GTSS
-2756 VSKNNQDLSN
+2756 SKNDSNIMDAAGMSSTIATASDKSMDLLASTYGLSTSDFLGKTDDYKDQADQNRQAVANLSN
-2766 YNLLDTVKS
+2766 TWININK
-2775 NSEEY
+2775 E
-2780 VNLTNS
+2780 
-2786 TQKNT
+2786 
-2791 KNVLNMLDGS
+2791 
-2801 WSSIS
+2801 
-2806 RKTTPFFNSLSDAM
+2806 TTPFFDSITNAM
-2820 TVAQKA
+2820 SKA
-2826 LSKNIAVALGF
+2826 TKAVSKNIAVALGL
-2837 ADADDDDVDFIE
+2837 ADAKDDDVDI
-2849 LVKNRKYMDKR
+2849 VKIANDDKYLQKR
-2860 TQTIQDNST
+2860 SQTIQDNST
-2869 IASLFAGY
+2869 IASLFSGF

-2883 SEKKQSEAALK
+2883 STKIQDAAALK

-2900 NGTLNSSKDSAITSA
+2900 NGTLVSSSDSAISRTTKTLVNTLNT
-2915 TKSLINSNTN
+2915 TKSSSSN
-2925 KTSNAKTNINVR
+2925 KNINVN
-2937 VSSAPVAAAFGSG
+2937 VSSAAPRAAAFGSG
-2950 INNNDIKDEV
+2950 INGNDVKEPV
-2960 QNTPP
+2960 ANTQP

-3005 INSNLGKRSRLT
+3005 INSNLGNKSRLT

-3034 VTPDYFADEFKRYGF
+3034 VTPDYFADEFRRYGF
-3049 KTAYVPKS
+3049 KTAYVVKS
-3057 DDKQKDVMKHQ
+3057 DNKQKDVMKHQ

-3077 MGRNTSNNSKKKSPF
+3077 MGRNTSNRSKKKSPF

-3120 PNVKYSVDEIFNN
+3120 PNVKYAVDEIFNN
-3133 TDLSIIPVAANG
+3133 TDLSIIPVAANS

-3154 KTNLKQLSGKKTS
+3154 RTNLKQLSGKKTS

-3180 RDAIGENDKTKFIC
+3180 RDAIGEDDKKKFIC
-3194 KIGKGLDWLKNT
+3194 KVGEGLAWLKNT
-3206 AYKQLKDICDKYP
+3206 AYKQLKDMCDKYP

-3234 ESYINYYKDTIA
+3234 DNYISYYKNTIE

-3255 MSINPIDSDKAK
+3255 MSVNPIDQAKAK
-3267 KAGYQVTT
+3267 SAGYT
-3275 SDIEAFNKRY
+3275 DITNDLIKSFNIKY
-3285 KEYAGSAYLDTYTY
+3285 KEYAGNSYLNTFNY
-3299 LKSNGFSASDGI
+3299 LLKEGFNASDGI
-3311 HYNNDTYKKIYNKT
+3311 HYDNNTYKKLYNKV
-3325 VDFINGNG
+3325 VDFINNKGDS
-3333 GKITAGVAS
+3333 ISTSS
-3342 GADSVSDTA
+3342 GTSGSDE
-3351 SSGTTTSSGKH
+3351 SGTTTSSSGKH

-3370 SAIGSILSGTWGLS
+3370 SAIGSILSGSWGLS

-3389 DLSGSSSSSSL
+3389 DLSGNSSSSL
-3400 DGTSTISTDGVSG
+3400 SGTSTISTDGISG
-3413 RVSSDPKVAKLQK
+3413 RVSSDSKVAKLQK
-3426 QLVAQMDSIKG
+3426 QLVAQMKSVEG
-3437 TLNYS
+3437 TLRYAQGNDKYPGS
-3442 QSQRDPETGSGDCS
+3442 RNPEDGSGDCS

-3478 NESNATTFIEQPHAQ
+3478 NTSTETTPVDEPHLSRA
-3493 SFWDESKLQL
+3493 WDESKLQL

-3508 YGNDAGGHVEMYH
+3508 YGNDAEKHVEMYY
-3521 GNGTTIGHGG
+3521 GDGKIIGHGNPTKL
-3531 GMGPKVKNIDYRT
+3531 GPTVKNI
-3544 GDCWSAKRLNEFMP
+3544 GDISNDWSAKRLNEFMP

-3575 SKRIGDERVEDAGC
+3575 SKRIGDETVEQAGC

-3612 AKQYKSQGE
+3612 AKQYKSSGD

-3645 KKIIKALKQG
+3645 KKIINALKQG
-3655 NNAVLIGQDANNS
+3655 NNAVLIGQDSKNS
-3668 SKRRSPFGPNS
+3668 SKKRSPFGPNS
-3679 HYVLATGIS
+3679 HYVLATGVS
-3688 KDEKTIYINDPEN
+3688 RDEKIIYINDPEN
-3701 NQPNVEYKTNTVL
+3701 NQPNIQYNTNTVL
-3714 NSVKVAII
+3714 NAVKVAII
-3722 PVHSKGGRL
+3722 PVHSKGGKL
-3731 DRYNEQLSKALKN
+3731 NRYNEQLSKALKN
-3744 YKGRAT
+3744 YKGKAVNVAQSPLT
-3750 VQNKIVIEL
+3750 TQLKN
-3759 GKMESQRATDK
+3759 MESLRASDVRKKKIWRYTPSS
-3770 RNGTKWEY
+3770 N
-3778 STAEGQISSTFAGE
+3778 SISSTFSGE
-3792 RGNGNKKECRCNGP
+3792 RRATATTYRTNGP
-3806 RLVLW
+3806 FLVLW
-3811 ALRKANMIPSNSNT
+3811 ALRKANIIKSDTGDLYVSGGDLAGSAASAVKEKCNAYKYSNNQYVYNLISDNKIKEGDIVI
-3825 LTVSNGRLSGKAYTD
+3825 LGSRILVYAGGENWYCADNIGATVSNNIYKTWLLKESFKRSKPSVVYRLKSVDTS
-3840 IANNFSIVNY
+3840 IANKNNAANN
-3850 SKSVKTLMN
+3850 KSSVT
-3859 DGTLQPGD
+3859 DG
-3867 IVTFQNS
+3867 V
-3874 SRIMIYAGGTTWYD
+3874 
-3888 GGSMN
+3888 
-3893 CKNGEYVSWKISNY
+3893 
-3907 SDATVNYI
+3907 
-3915 IRQKK
+3915 
-3920 VANKGSNTTGTSGTA
+3920 TTGTDTIDGT
-3935 TAGVAAAADTV
+3935 
-3946 DNTDV
+3946 
-3951 TSSSDS
+3951 SSDS
-3957 TLDGTNGTTSS
+3957 TTAG
-3968 SEDTIL
+3968 SEDTFL
-3974 DRLVKSFA
+3974 DKLVNSFA

-3989 LSSGET
+3989 LTSGNTET
-3995 DTSVSESSASS
+3995 TDVSSS

-4011 STTVRGDTVKAK
+4011 STSVRGDTVKAK

-4036 GIAGVMGNIQ
+4036 GIAGAMGNIQ
-4046 QESDF
+4046 SESDF
-4051 TLDSIESCYKAD
+4051 TLDAIESCYKPD

-4080 GFLGNATYNGAT
+4080 GFLGNATYNGST

-4113 NTVGKGMR
+4113 GTVGKGMR
-4121 IDDAQGQLDVLW
+4121 IDSAQGQLDVLW
-4133 SELNSSYY
+4133 SELNNYY
-4141 KPSLD
+4141 KPSLN
-4146 AIKAGT
+4146 AMKTG
-4152 SVRSATE
+4152 SVREATE
-4159 AFMNNYERPNAKYAN
+4159 KFMTDYERPANQSQSAKD
-4174 AEGRVANAEAILKEM
+4174 GRVANAEAILKEM
-4189 TGKGSGLSSIGING
+4189 TGKGSGLRSIGIG
-4203 KAGKAIA
+4203 TKANSAIS

-4222 DNARISKLLNSNSGL
+4222 DKARLSKLLKSNSGL

-4242 NGRAGNAIASIN
+4242 NGRAGNAITSIN
-4254 RNGSKSSTPNLSFG
+4254 RNESKSSIPNLKFD

-4276 VDLSSTVKSVSS
+4276 VDIKSTVKSVSS
-4288 SKVTRSYSADTSSS
+4288 NRVARSYSIDNSSS
-4302 DVNTLL
+4302 NDVNTLL
-4308 GAIIKLLAQAVD
+4308 GAIIKLLSQAVD

-4366 NNASASTSLSDL
+4366 NTQNTSNASTSLSDL
-4378 ISDME
+4378 ITDME

>member
-35 SAKDFIQETMDEI
+35 SAKDFVQDTIDEI

-56 PAASIKGTISKTYR
+56 PTASIKGTISKTYR

-98 FGIDFSNFDSLDDAF
+98 FGIDFSSFDSLDDAF
-113 NENDSSDDGFDMDS
+113 NENDSSDDGFNMDS

-134 SDDEVSSS
+134 SDDEISSS
-142 DKYTANMMAFAMG
+142 DKYTANVMALAMG
-155 KTTNAIKKSNSRST
+155 KTSNAIKKSNSKST

-189 STERMVTGISAA
+189 STERMITGISAA

-229 HIQNSTT
+229 HIENSTT

-251 LKEIRDMQAEIKNGK
+251 LKEIRDIQAEMKNGK
-266 QKADDDKVNIS
+266 QKTDDDKVNIS
-277 DLFGSEGSLDFSA
+277 DLFGSEGSLDLSA
-290 YKKYIKQNKGGLEN
+290 YKKYLKQNKGGLEN

-328 LSVPMKAMIKKAIP
+328 LSVPMKAMIKKVIP

-355 IMGSIST
+355 ISGVIST
-362 ALINLTQ
+362 ALVNLTQ

-392 LKMDLSKYNKDAMQ
+392 LKMDLSKYNKEAMS
-406 WNGKDHKALTEVIP
+406 WTGKDHKALTEVIP

-436 RFDYEKG
+436 RFDYNKG
-443 KFMSASQIKKKYDN
+443 QFISASQIKKKYDN

-483 SNDKDKKDIL
+483 SNEKDRKDIL
-493 AAIDKIE
+493 DAIDKIE
-500 KYNFKKMKNFNP
+500 KYNFKNMKNFNP
-512 NSKRAEDL
+512 NSKRAQDL
-520 DPRTYGIEGPN
+520 DPKTYGITGPN
-531 ADKIMQVVRVLYK
+531 ADKIMQIVQVLYK
-544 NVDKRV
+544 NVDKRT
-550 QLRGSNELLNAISSY
+550 QLRGSSELLNAISSY
-565 NEDIRDSETAGDSVY
+565 NEDIRDAENTGDSVY

-587 MDESKLMDT
+587 MDQSKLMDT

-623 QKTTTTTVKS
+623 SKTTTTTVKS
-633 NTSTVS
+633 DISTVTGGK
-639 SSSNNSTSKTTTNI
+639 NSTSKTATNI
-653 DGTKKKVDPNS
+653 DGTKKKIDPNS

-748 ISQKLA
+748 ISQKIA

-794 FGIDMDQFSKDF
+794 FGIDMNQFSKDF
-806 KRAMFGDENKPFF
+806 KRAMFGDESKPFF

-852 ADLLGDLKKAA
+852 ADLLGDIKKAA
-863 AGGVDKLSEKY
+863 GAGVDKLSDKY
-874 ADSKKQQKEK
+874 ADSKKKQKEK
-884 EEIAKNIAEGN
+884 EELVKNIAEGN

-908 KMKKEEKKN
+908 KLKKDEKKN
-917 KKSKYPIQNAAAGL
+917 KKFKPPIQNAAAGL

-979 VEIESFAKGGKRQ
+979 VKIESFAKGGKRQ

-1036 FAKDYAN
+1036 FAKDYAD
-1043 RLVESAKQK
+1043 RLIENAKQK

-1079 DAIKDQVSVVAKS
+1079 DAIKDQVNTIAKS
-1092 TFVSNLRKGLRAT
+1092 TFVSNIRKGFRAA
-1105 KGYVGQLKDEA
+1105 KGYVGQLKEEA
-1116 VNAGK
+1116 INTGK

-1148 KEAKEAAGDVAK
+1148 KEGKEAAADVAK

-1176 AGLSVLF
+1176 AGLSILF
-1183 GLAGGPLLGAAV
+1183 GLAGGPILGAAV

-1223 VTGRKGNLFSKQIS
+1223 VIGRKGNLFSKQIS

-1263 PGGPVTGIMV
+1263 PGGPVTGLMI
-1273 GSAIGFAKNNE
+1273 GSALGFAKNNE

-1331 VGSALGFASDN
+1331 IGSALGFASDN
-1342 EKFRG
+1342 EKFKR

-1369 SLSVPVKGLG
+1369 SLSIPVKGLG

-1402 VLFRQFENIF
+1402 VFFRQFQNIF

-1418 VADTFTT
+1418 VADAFTT
-1425 HVWKPIGNLIAI
+1425 HVWKPIGNLVAI

-1446 AGFLFKLPKFLGKNM
+1446 AGALFNIPKFLGKSM

-1482 KVGGAGGTAQDRILQ
+1482 KVGAAGGTAQDRIAQ
-1497 RQQMLGRYEENAT
+1497 RQMMLDRYQENVDKT
-1510 RKRRGPLKGVRQARA
+1510 RRGPLKGLRKARA
-1525 QWKYDRLQNRLNNS
+1525 QRKYDKLQEKLTNS
-1539 EANLQDQFMASSDM
+1539 EANRQDVFMADPNM
-1553 DRDQLEQML
+1553 DIDQMRQML
-1562 LVNETLGKLGKDGDN
+1562 LVNESLGKLGGAKN
-1577 KKAISRYAK
+1577 KQKAIKRYAK
-1586 ATLSHTNLNEIL
+1586 GILSHTNLNEIL
-1598 NSHVARKQLSEKQ
+1598 NSHVARDQIAEQQ
-1611 RKFII
+1611 RKLIVKEVAKGEYNKSTEQI
-1616 EEVSQGRYQ
+1616 MQYTDLPEE
-1625 EAVKNVANYT
+1625 EKF
-1635 PMLTVENRLA
+1635 A
-1645 LCKKI
+1645 LCAKI
-1650 KEVAEKVKKGIEIA
+1650 KEVALKVKKGIEIA
-1664 SNARA
+1664 EKATETRD
-1669 VKEEWKEKYGIS
+1669 EWKSKFGIN

-1690 IKRQLESM
+1690 LERQIESM
-1698 DLKGDVVENPE
+1698 ELKEQKAIPDPE

-1719 TSEKF
+1719 TSEKY
-1724 LFGISK
+1724 LFGISS
-1730 DVHTIAEAFYKKHD
+1730 DVHTIAKAFINRHD
-1744 DAVARN
+1744 ALRN
-1750 AAAAQLNPEIL
+1750 AQEQADQIRQNAGVLALPGPTIDNQY
-1761 NGLGE
+1761 
-1766 ELTPID
+1766 ELTE
-1772 SNAGIIIMN
+1772 N
-1781 REEKEKKDQEK
+1781 
-1792 YQYTEDGMVKMKTND
+1792 GMVKMKRND
-1807 QGELIPDEQ
+1807 QGELEPDEQ

-1837 LKKLTGIG
+1837 LGKLTGIG
-1845 TGIKEF
+1845 TSVLEF

-1858 KKTNIFEKIL
+1858 KKPNVFEKIL
-1868 STLGIGFSFLGGGSK
+1868 SVLGMGFSFLGGSK
-1883 IFGALKAVGAVA
+1883 LFTALKVA
-1895 GIGYI
+1895 GLATGAAYI
-1900 FGKKVQEKD
+1900 LGKGTGVVKTDEN
-1909 DKGNPVFDEY
+1909 GNELHDEY
-1919 GNPVYKSIANIIG
+1919 GNPIFKTVGEVIG
-1932 SKIGKILG
+1932 DKISGIVIG
-1940 GVKDWWVDTAWPAIK
+1940 IKDWVVKTAWPNIKIFFLGILPTVKKFVLDEFIPTAITGFK
-1955 GFATEELLPN
+1955 TVFGGVTDIAESIVDFATTKFIPALVTSFIDHIPDLAAAVGNSILEGLGWKKKEEKTQEVSPTAHTDGFQSQITKSSGTVSSN
-1965 ISDGWKNIWSSLT
+1965 GTGGTFSSRSGNSNSTGGSSQQYTISD
-1978 SSETSTKVINW
+1978 SE
-1989 ITKEFVP
+1989 
-1996 NFIKAS
+1996 
-2002 IEALPD
+2002 IE
-2008 ILKAATGAAA
+2008 
-2018 NVLKGIFGIKDSSEA
+2018 E
-2033 SDDDHSKGHSNPT
+2033 
-2046 GYKNESIPNNSNT
+2046 
-2059 NSNDNSQKTTNNSSN
+2059 Q
-2074 SGNQPKTNSSGSN
+2074 
-2087 NKTTSP
+2087 
-2093 KVVSG
+2093 
-2098 DITTLLKNSTGY
+2098 LKNSTPY
-2110 KNLINKSNSDKI
+2110 KNVKNKDLQQRILNSKE
-2122 LSSDDIKNNWNNV
+2122 IKNNWLTSYN
-2135 YTLSDG
+2135 LPDG
-2141 TTHTLGELLTTDGYY
+2141 TSRTLGEILTTPGYT
-2156 IGYDD
+2156 IGT
-2161 TNEPIYSQDLLN
+2161 TNTETITSDDLLS
-2173 RPSVLYTFTNGDVD
+2173 RPGILYVATGGDVNL
-2187 ITLSEKELQEN
+2187 TASSEKQAAN
-2198 TPKSTKKGFLER
+2198 TKTATKTQSEKVLTATAKT
-2210 IPGALARTVFTK
+2210 IFTK
-2222 GQVSNVGLK
+2222 GQIGSGALRVAQAGVSVHHRVTQAIEKKFGVVGK
-2231 AMTVANAGLHKVT
+2231 YMSYVD
-2244 RNIEG
+2244 
-2249 VFGKRIGT
+2249 
-2257 PLKAADKIV
+2257 KAAELGTLAPMKAV
-2266 ENVTNLP
+2266 EF
-2273 ATLVEYSNNVMALK
+2273 SNNMARAKAGGESTFEALK
-2287 AKNKNAS
+2287 SAS
-2294 TKEVLEK
+2294 KDTFKTTKKQKKKGEKGLGEKISDGLDK
-2301 AKNMTFHSAELKEA
+2301 AKS
-2315 EKNAKKAQ
+2315 
-2323 KKADKAQKKLDKKK
+2323 KLTK
-2337 AKYNITTDAE
+2337 
-2347 NISDED
+2347 
-2353 KKVKKKIAKAEQKA
+2353 
-2367 KNAKEVSDKATDIYK
+2367 
-2382 DTESKFNIDG
+2382 IDG
-2392 TSNEKGSQSGV
+2392 TEAADATSNTGLG
-2403 LKKINEWLDKHLSNN
+2403 KKIKDWLKDKITDN
-2418 KILSKLKEK
+2418 KILSKISEK
-2427 INNGITKITKI
+2427 LNNGICKGKNFTEVT
-2438 NDMGNDALEKLI
+2438 NEKLSKMLL
-2450 RNFTKKI
+2450 NLADKLATK
-2457 VDLLPERIGNWVGKL
+2457 LPGKL
-2472 GEKIATAM
+2472 GNAASKLSKKIAGAAA
-2480 GTAGLSL
+2480 TAGVQIIADAVISL
-2487 IAECVASLIIGMKN
+2487 VFGMKN
-2501 ADANMHVEKPE
+2501 ADAIMQVEKPNVG
-2512 LPEIIASGIIQIIT
+2512 EIIISGIVNMISQT
-2526 DVLFFGLIPA
+2526 LLFGLIDA
-2536 DTMCQIA
+2536 VDIV
-2543 IDVYGLVF
+2543 DVATNVLEKFLGL
-2551 DISDLR
+2551 DDLK
-2557 KRQEA
+2557 KRQAE
-2562 MEAVVEKY
+2562 MQSVVDKY
-2570 KDESGEDISVYDYLM
+2570 NDENDTNYTVYDYLM
-2585 QDKIETKI
+2585 KDKIETKI
-2593 NNLLHS
+2593 NNFFHS
-2599 RGLDWLT
+2599 RALDGLTSTVEGVGQAVVGGGLNAAKT
-2606 GTFEGA
+2606 GA
-2612 VQSTIG
+2612 
-2618 LGLGTIKTSGYA
+2618 YA
-2630 VGAGVGKFLQSVGQ
+2630 VIGGAWNFGKSLFNAAGKSIFG
-2644 SAFQSFTQGSNFF
+2644 GSNFF
-2657 DNMGSNLSTNYSNY
+2657 ENMGDELSTNYSNY
-2671 TDKLGSYASQTVDD
+2671 ADTLKGYA
-2685 VGAGFD
+2685 GD
-2691 TAKKAWIHT
+2691 TASAVGEGFEHTAEGWIHT
-2700 VTGKTAKEQE
+2700 FTGKTREEQQKE
-2710 KEEFEKGKGE
+2710 KEASKASD
-2720 TEEEKVAKEKQTQE
+2720 EEH
-2734 LKNAGIIGGNDVLF
+2734 GGSGGSF
-2748 DTNAWQKQ
+2748 GSSS
-2756 VSKNNQDLSN
+2756 SKNDSNIMDAAGMSSTIATASDKSMDLLASTYGLSTSDFLGKTDDYKDQADQNRQAVANLSN
-2766 YNLLDTVKS
+2766 TWININK
-2775 NSEEY
+2775 E
-2780 VNLTNS
+2780 
-2786 TQKNT
+2786 
-2791 KNVLNMLDGS
+2791 
-2801 WSSIS
+2801 
-2806 RKTTPFFNSLSDAM
+2806 TTPFFDSITNAM
-2820 TVAQKA
+2820 SKA
-2826 LSKNIAVALGF
+2826 TKAVSKNIAVALGL
-2837 ADADDDDVDFIE
+2837 ADAKDDDVDI
-2849 LVKNRKYMDKR
+2849 VKIANDDKYLQKR
-2860 TQTIQDNST
+2860 SQTIQDNST
-2869 IASLFAGY
+2869 IASLFSGF

-2883 SEKKQSEAALK
+2883 STKLQDAAALK
-2894 VSQAAK
+2894 VSQASK
-2900 NGTLNSSKDSAITSA
+2900 NGTLVGSSDSAISRTTKTLVNTLST
-2915 TKSLINSNTN
+2915 TKSSSSN
-2925 KTSNAKTNINVR
+2925 KNISVN
-2937 VSSAPVAAAFGSG
+2937 VSSAAPRAAAFGSG
-2950 INNNDIKDEV
+2950 INGNDVKEPV
-2960 QNTPP
+2960 ANAQP

-2999 STAVMA
+2999 STAVMT
-3005 INSNLGKRSRLT
+3005 INSNLGNKSRLT

-3034 VTPDYFADEFKRYGF
+3034 VTPDYFADEFRRYGF
-3049 KTAYVPKS
+3049 KAAYVAKS
-3057 DDKQKDVMKHQ
+3057 DNKQKDVMKHQ

-3077 MGRNTSNNSKKKSPF
+3077 MGRNTSNRSKKKSPF

-3120 PNVKYSVDEIFNN
+3120 PNVKYAVDEIFNN

-3154 KTNLKQLSGKKTS
+3154 RTNLKQLSGKKTS

-3180 RDAIGENDKTKFIC
+3180 RDAIGEDDKKKFIC
-3194 KIGKGLDWLKNT
+3194 KVGEGLAWLKNT
-3206 AYKQLKDICDKYP
+3206 AYKQLKDMCDKYP

-3234 ESYINYYKDTIA
+3234 DNYISYYKNTIE

-3255 MSINPIDSDKAK
+3255 MSVNPIDQAKAK
-3267 KAGYQVTT
+3267 SAGYT
-3275 SDIEAFNKRY
+3275 DITNDLIKSFNMKY
-3285 KEYAGSAYLDTYTY
+3285 KEYAGNSYLNTFNY
-3299 LKSNGFSASDGI
+3299 LLKEGFNASDGI
-3311 HYNNDTYKKIYNKT
+3311 HYDNNTYKKLYNKV
-3325 VDFINGNG
+3325 VDFINNKG
-3333 GKITAGVAS
+3333 
-3342 GADSVSDTA
+3342 DSIST
-3351 SSGTTTSSGKH
+3351 SSGTSGSDESTTTTSSSPKH

-3370 SAIGSILSGTWGLS
+3370 SAIGSILSGSWGLS

-3389 DLSGSSSSSSL
+3389 DLSGNSSSSL
-3400 DGTSTISTDGVSG
+3400 SGTSTISTDGISG

-3426 QLVAQMDSIKG
+3426 QLVAQMKSVEG
-3437 TLNYS
+3437 TLRYAQGNDKYPGS
-3442 QSQRDPETGSGDCS
+3442 RNPEDGSGDCS

-3478 NESNATTFIEQPHAQ
+3478 NTSTETTPVDEPHLSRA
-3493 SFWDESKLQL
+3493 WDESKLQL

-3508 YGNDAGGHVEMYH
+3508 YGNDAERHVEMYY
-3521 GNGTTIGHGG
+3521 GDGKIIGHGNPSKL
-3531 GMGPKVKNIDYRT
+3531 GPTVKNI
-3544 GDCWSAKRLNEFMP
+3544 GDISNDWSAKRLNEFMP

-3575 SKRIGDERVEDAGC
+3575 SKRIGDETVEQAGC

-3612 AKQYKSQGE
+3612 AKQYKSSGD

-3645 KKIIKALKQG
+3645 KKIINALKQG
-3655 NNAVLIGQDANNS
+3655 NNAVLIGQDSKNS
-3668 SKRRSPFGPNS
+3668 SKKRSPFGPNS
-3679 HYVLATGIS
+3679 HYVLATGVS
-3688 KDEKTIYINDPEN
+3688 RDEKIIYINDPEN
-3701 NQPNVEYKTNTVL
+3701 NQPNIQYNTNTVL
-3714 NSVKVAII
+3714 NAVKVAII
-3722 PVHSKGGRL
+3722 PVHSKGGKL
-3731 DRYNEQLSKALKN
+3731 NRYNEQLSKALKN
-3744 YKGRAT
+3744 YKGKAVNVAQSPLT
-3750 VQNKIVIEL
+3750 TQLKN
-3759 GKMESQRATDK
+3759 MESLRASDVRKKKIWRYTPSS
-3770 RNGTKWEY
+3770 N
-3778 STAEGQISSTFAGE
+3778 SISSTFSGE
-3792 RGNGNKKECRCNGP
+3792 RRATATTYRTNGP
-3806 RLVLW
+3806 FLVLW
-3811 ALRKANMIPSNSNT
+3811 ALRKANIIKSDTGDLYVSRGDLAGSAASAVKEKCNAYRYSNNQYVYNLISDNKIKEGDIVI
-3825 LTVSNGRLSGKAYTD
+3825 LGSRILVYAGGENWYCADNIGATVSNNIYKTWLLKESFKRSKPSVVYRLKSVDTS
-3840 IANNFSIVNY
+3840 IANKNNAANN
-3850 SKSVKTLMN
+3850 KSSVTDGVSTGTDTI
-3859 DGTLQPGD
+3859 DGT
-3867 IVTFQNS
+3867 
-3874 SRIMIYAGGTTWYD
+3874 
-3888 GGSMN
+3888 
-3893 CKNGEYVSWKISNY
+3893 
-3907 SDATVNYI
+3907 
-3915 IRQKK
+3915 
-3920 VANKGSNTTGTSGTA
+3920 
-3935 TAGVAAAADTV
+3935 
-3946 DNTDV
+3946 
-3951 TSSSDS
+3951 SSDS
-3957 TLDGTNGTTSS
+3957 TTAG
-3968 SEDTIL
+3968 SEDTFL
-3974 DRLVKSFA
+3974 DKLVNSFA

-3989 LSSGET
+3989 LTSGNTET
-3995 DTSVSESSASS
+3995 TDVSSS

-4011 STTVRGDTVKAK
+4011 STSVRGDTVKAK

-4036 GIAGVMGNIQ
+4036 GIAGAMGNIQ
-4046 QESDF
+4046 SESDF
-4051 TLDSIESCYKAD
+4051 TLDAIESCYKPD

-4080 GFLGNATYNGAT
+4080 GFLGNATYNGST

-4100 QWTDDERKGGMYD
+4100 QWTDDDRKGGMYD
-4113 NTVGKGMR
+4113 GTVGKGMR
-4121 IDDAQGQLDVLW
+4121 IDSAQGQLDVLW
-4133 SELNSSYY
+4133 SELNNYY
-4141 KPSLD
+4141 KPSLN
-4146 AIKAGT
+4146 AMKTG
-4152 SVRSATE
+4152 SVREATE
-4159 AFMNNYERPNAKYAN
+4159 KFMTDYERPADQSQSAKD
-4174 AEGRVANAEAILKEM
+4174 GRVANAEAILKEM
-4189 TGKGSGLSSIGING
+4189 TGKGSGLGFIGIG
-4203 KAGKAIA
+4203 SKANSAIS

-4222 DNARISKLLNSNSGL
+4222 DKARLSKLLKSNSGL

-4242 NGRAGNAIASIN
+4242 NGRAGNAITSIN
-4254 RNGSKSSTPNLSFG
+4254 RNESKSSIPNLRFD
-4268 DLVGKGSG
+4268 DLVGKGSS
-4276 VDLSSTVKSVSS
+4276 VDLKSTVKSVSS
-4288 SKVTRSYSADTSSS
+4288 NRVARSYSIDNSSS
-4302 DVNTLL
+4302 NDVNTLL

-4366 NNASASTSLSDL
+4366 NTSNASTSLSDL
-4378 ISDME
+4378 ITDME

>member
-35 SAKDFIQETMDEI
+35 SAKDFVQDTIDEI

-56 PAASIKGTISKTYR
+56 PTASIKGTISKTYR

-98 FGIDFSNFDSLDDAF
+98 FGIDFSSFDSLDDAF
-113 NENDSSDDGFDMDS
+113 NENDSSDDGFNMDS

-134 SDDEVSSS
+134 SDDEISSS
-142 DKYTANMMAFAMG
+142 DKYTANVMALAMG
-155 KTTNAIKKSNSRST
+155 KTSNAIKKSNSKST

-189 STERMVTGISAA
+189 STERMITGISAA

-229 HIQNSTT
+229 HIENSTT

-242 QQMQEQTDL
+242 QQMQEQTNL

-266 QKADDDKVNIS
+266 QQPDDDKVNIS
-277 DLFGSEGSLDFSA
+277 DLFGSEGSLDLSS
-290 YKKYIKQNKGGLEN
+290 YKKYLKQNKGGLEN

-342 NAVKDAFESINDT
+342 TAVKDAFESINDT
-355 IMGSIST
+355 ISGAIST
-362 ALINLTQ
+362 ALVNLTQ

-392 LKMDLSKYNKDAMQ
+392 LKMDLSKYNKEAMS
-406 WNGKDHKALTEVIP
+406 WTGKDHKALTEVIP

-431 GKEEQ
+431 GREEQ
-436 RFDYEKG
+436 RFDYNKG
-443 KFMSASQIKKKYDN
+443 QFISASQIKKKYDN

-483 SNDKDKKDIL
+483 SNEKDRKDIL
-493 AAIDKIE
+493 DAIDKIE
-500 KYNFKKMKNFNP
+500 KYNFKNMKNFNP
-512 NSKRAEDL
+512 NSKRAQDL
-520 DPRTYGIEGPN
+520 DPKTYGISGPN
-531 ADKIMQVVRVLYK
+531 ADKIMQIVRVLYK
-544 NVDKRV
+544 NVDKRT
-550 QLRGSNELLNAISSY
+550 QLKGSNELLNAISSY
-565 NEDIRDSETAGDSVY
+565 NEDIRDAETTGDSVY

-623 QKTTTTTVKS
+623 SKTTTTTVKS
-633 NTSTVS
+633 DISTVTGGK
-639 SSSNNSTSKTTTNI
+639 NSTSKTATNI
-653 DGTKKKVDPNS
+653 DGTKKKIDPNS

-794 FGIDMDQFSKDF
+794 FGIDMNQFSKDF
-806 KRAMFGDENKPFF
+806 KRAMFGDESKPFF

-852 ADLLGDLKKAA
+852 ADLLGDIKKAA
-863 AGGVDKLSEKY
+863 GAGVDKLSDKY
-874 ADSKKQQKEK
+874 ADSKKKQKEK
-884 EEIAKNIAEGN
+884 EELAKNIAEGN

-908 KMKKEEKKN
+908 KLKKDEKKN
-917 KKSKYPIQNAAAGL
+917 KKFKPPIQNAAAGL

-944 ERIVPNYMDEASI
+944 ERIVPDYMDEASI

-979 VEIESFAKGGKRQ
+979 VKIESFAKGGKRQ

-1036 FAKDYAN
+1036 FAKDYAD
-1043 RLVESAKQK
+1043 RLIENAKQK

-1079 DAIKDQVSVVAKS
+1079 DAIKDQVNTIAKS
-1092 TFVSNLRKGLRAT
+1092 TFVSNIRKGFRAA
-1105 KGYVGQLKDEA
+1105 KGYVGQLKEEA
-1116 VNAGK
+1116 INTGK

-1148 KEAKEAAGDVAK
+1148 KEGKEAAADVAK
-1160 NWKNYLPKSL
+1160 NWKKYLPKSL

-1176 AGLSVLF
+1176 AGLSILF
-1183 GLAGGPLLGAAV
+1183 GLAGGPILGAAV
-1195 GAATALTSKSNAVQ
+1195 GAATALTTKSNAVQ

-1217 VDEEGN
+1217 VDKEGN
-1223 VTGRKGNLFSKQIS
+1223 VIGRKGNLFSKQIS

-1284 QIKNTLFGEDSILK
+1284 QIKETLFGKDSILK

-1303 LKQKLP
+1303 IKKKLP

-1331 VGSALGFASDN
+1331 IGSALGFASDN

-1402 VLFRQFENIF
+1402 VFFRQFQNIF

-1425 HVWKPIGNLIAI
+1425 HVWKPIGNLIAL

-1446 AGFLFKLPKFLGKNM
+1446 AGALFNIPKFLGKSM

-1482 KVGGAGGTAQDRILQ
+1482 KVGAAGGTAQDRIAQ
-1497 RQQMLGRYEENAT
+1497 RQMMLDRYQENVDKT
-1510 RKRRGPLKGVRQARA
+1510 RRGPLKGLRKARA
-1525 QWKYDRLQNRLNNS
+1525 QRKYDKLQEKLTNS
-1539 EANLQDQFMASSDM
+1539 EANRQDVFMADPNM
-1553 DRDQLEQML
+1553 DIDQMRQML
-1562 LVNETLGKLGKDGDN
+1562 LVNESLGKLGGVKN
-1577 KKAISRYAK
+1577 KQKAIKKYAK
-1586 ATLSHTNLNEIL
+1586 GILSNTNLNEIL
-1598 NSHVARKQLSEKQ
+1598 NSHIARDQIAEQQ
-1611 RKFII
+1611 RKLII
-1616 EEVSQGRYQ
+1616 KEVAKGEYKKSTEQIMQYTDLPEEN
-1625 EAVKNVANYT
+1625 KF
-1635 PMLTVENRLA
+1635 A
-1645 LCKKI
+1645 LCAKI
-1650 KEVAEKVKKGIEIA
+1650 KEVALKVKKGIEIA
-1664 SNARA
+1664 EKATETRD
-1669 VKEEWKEKYGIS
+1669 EWKSKFGIN

-1690 IKRQLESM
+1690 LERQIESM
-1698 DLKGDVVENPE
+1698 ELKEQKAMPDPE

-1719 TSEKF
+1719 TSEKY
-1724 LFGISK
+1724 LFGISS
-1730 DVHTIAEAFYKKHD
+1730 DVHTIAKAFINRHD
-1744 DAVARN
+1744 ALRN
-1750 AAAAQLNPEIL
+1750 AQEQADQIRQNAGVLALPGPTIDNQY
-1761 NGLGE
+1761 
-1766 ELTPID
+1766 ELTE
-1772 SNAGIIIMN
+1772 N
-1781 REEKEKKDQEK
+1781 
-1792 YQYTEDGMVKMKTND
+1792 GMVKMKRND
-1807 QGELIPDEQ
+1807 QGELEPDEQ

-1837 LKKLTGIG
+1837 LGKLTGIG
-1845 TGIKEF
+1845 TSVLEF

-1858 KKTNIFEKIL
+1858 KKPNVFEKIL
-1868 STLGIGFSFLGGGSK
+1868 SVLGMGFSFLGGSK
-1883 IFGALKAVGAVA
+1883 LFTALKVA
-1895 GIGYI
+1895 GLATGAAYI
-1900 FGKKVQEKD
+1900 LGKDTGVVKTDEN
-1909 DKGNPVFDEY
+1909 GNELHNEY
-1919 GNPVYKSIANIIG
+1919 GNPIFKTVGEVIG
-1932 SKIGKILG
+1932 DKISGIVIG
-1940 GVKDWWVDTAWPAIK
+1940 IKDWVVKTAWPGIKIFFLGILPKVKKFVIDEFIPTAITGFK
-1955 GFATEELLPN
+1955 TVFGGVTDIAESIVDFATTKFIPALVTSFIDHIPDLAAAVGNSILEGL
-1965 ISDGWKNIWSSLT
+1965 GWK
-1978 SSETSTKVINW
+1978 K
-1989 ITKEFVP
+1989 KEEKTEEVSPTAHTDGFQSQ
-1996 NFIKAS
+1996 I
-2002 IEALPD
+2002 
-2008 ILKAATGAAA
+2008 
-2018 NVLKGIFGIKDSSEA
+2018 
-2033 SDDDHSKGHSNPT
+2033 SK
-2046 GYKNESIPNNSNT
+2046 
-2059 NSNDNSQKTTNNSSN
+2059 
-2074 SGNQPKTNSSGSN
+2074 SSGSN
-2087 NKTTSP
+2087 SSNGMGGTFSR
-2093 KVVSG
+2093 SG
-2098 DITTLLKNSTGY
+2098 NSNSTGGSSQQYTISDSEIEEQLKNSTPY
-2110 KNLINKSNSDKI
+2110 KNVKNKDLRQRI
-2122 LSSDDIKNNWNNV
+2122 LSSKEIKNNWFTSYN
-2135 YTLSDG
+2135 LPDG
-2141 TTHTLGELLTTDGYY
+2141 TSRTLGEILTTPGYT
-2156 IGYDD
+2156 IGT
-2161 TNEPIYSQDLLN
+2161 TNNEIITSDNLLS
-2173 RPSVLYTFTNGDVD
+2173 RPGILYVATGGDVNL
-2187 ITLSEKELQEN
+2187 TASSEKQAAN
-2198 TPKSTKKGFLER
+2198 TKTATKTQSEKVLTATAKT
-2210 IPGALARTVFTK
+2210 IFTK
-2222 GQVSNVGLK
+2222 GQIGSGALRVAQAGVSVHHRVTQAIEKKFGAVGK
-2231 AMTVANAGLHKVT
+2231 YMSYVD
-2244 RNIEG
+2244 
-2249 VFGKRIGT
+2249 
-2257 PLKAADKIV
+2257 KAAELGTLAPMKAV
-2266 ENVTNLP
+2266 EF
-2273 ATLVEYSNNVMALK
+2273 SNNMARAKAGGESTFEALK
-2287 AKNKNAS
+2287 SAS
-2294 TKEVLEK
+2294 KDTFKTTKKQKKKGEKGLGEKISDGLDK
-2301 AKNMTFHSAELKEA
+2301 AKS
-2315 EKNAKKAQ
+2315 
-2323 KKADKAQKKLDKKK
+2323 KLTK
-2337 AKYNITTDAE
+2337 
-2347 NISDED
+2347 
-2353 KKVKKKIAKAEQKA
+2353 
-2367 KNAKEVSDKATDIYK
+2367 
-2382 DTESKFNIDG
+2382 IDG
-2392 TSNEKGSQSGV
+2392 TEATESTSKGF
-2403 LKKINEWLDKHLSNN
+2403 INKVKEWLKSKIADN
-2418 KILSKLKEK
+2418 KILSKISEK
-2427 INNGITKITKI
+2427 LNNGICKGKKLTEIT
-2438 NDMGNDALEKLI
+2438 NEKLKQMLL
-2450 RNFTKKI
+2450 NLADTLASKLQGKLTKKI
-2457 VDLLPERIGNWVGKL
+2457 GNASSELLK
-2472 GEKIATAM
+2472 KIAGAA
-2480 GTAGLSL
+2480 GTAGLQIIADAVISL
-2487 IAECVASLIIGMKN
+2487 VFGMKN
-2501 ADANMHVEKPE
+2501 ADAIMRVEKPNVG
-2512 LPEIIASGIIQIIT
+2512 EIIISGIVNMISQT
-2526 DVLFFGLIPA
+2526 LLFGLVEAVDIV
-2536 DTMCQIA
+2536 DIA
-2543 IDVYGLVF
+2543 TTVLERFLGL
-2551 DISDLR
+2551 DDLK
-2557 KRQEA
+2557 KRQAE
-2562 MEAVVEKY
+2562 MQSVVDKY
-2570 KDESGEDISVYDYLM
+2570 NDENDTNYTVYDYLM
-2585 QDKIETKI
+2585 KDKIETKI
-2593 NNLLHS
+2593 NNFFHS
-2599 RGLDWLT
+2599 RALDGLT
-2606 GTFEGA
+2606 STVEGA
-2612 VQSTIG
+2612 GQVVVGGG
-2618 LGLGTIKTSGYA
+2618 LNAAKTGGYA
-2630 VGAGVGKFLQSVGQ
+2630 IIGGAWNFGKSLFNAAGKSIFG
-2644 SAFQSFTQGSNFF
+2644 GSNFF
-2657 DNMGSNLSTNYSNY
+2657 ENMGDELSTNYSNY
-2671 TDKLGSYASQTVDD
+2671 ADTLKGYA
-2685 VGAGFD
+2685 GD
-2691 TAKKAWIHT
+2691 TASAVGEGFEHSAEGWIHT
-2700 VTGKTAKEQE
+2700 FTGKTREEQQKE
-2710 KEEFEKGKGE
+2710 KEASK
-2720 TEEEKVAKEKQTQE
+2720 ASDKEH
-2734 LKNAGIIGGNDVLF
+2734 GGSGGSF
-2748 DTNAWQKQ
+2748 GSSS
-2756 VSKNNQDLSN
+2756 SKNNSNIMDAAGMSSTIATASDKSMDLLASTYGLSTSDFLGKTDDYKDQADQNRQAVANLSN
-2766 YNLLDTVKS
+2766 TWINIDK
-2775 NSEEY
+2775 E
-2780 VNLTNS
+2780 
-2786 TQKNT
+2786 
-2791 KNVLNMLDGS
+2791 
-2801 WSSIS
+2801 
-2806 RKTTPFFNSLSDAM
+2806 TTPFFDSITNAM
-2820 TVAQKA
+2820 SKA
-2826 LSKNIAVALGF
+2826 TKAVSKNIAVALGL
-2837 ADADDDDVDFIE
+2837 ADAKDDDVDI
-2849 LVKNRKYMDKR
+2849 VKIANDDKYLQKR
-2860 TQTIQDNST
+2860 SQTIQDNST
-2869 IASLFAGY
+2869 IASLFSGF

-2883 SEKKQSEAALK
+2883 STKLQDAAALK

-2900 NGTLNSSKDSAITSA
+2900 NGTLVSSSDSAISRTTKTLVNTLNT
-2915 TKSLINSNTN
+2915 TKSSSSN
-2925 KTSNAKTNINVR
+2925 KNINVN
-2937 VSSAPVAAAFGSG
+2937 VSSAAPRAAAFGSG
-2950 INNNDIKDEV
+2950 INGNDVKEPV
-2960 QNTPP
+2960 ANTQP

-2999 STAVMA
+2999 STAVMT
-3005 INSNLGKRSRLT
+3005 INSNLGNKSRLT

-3034 VTPDYFADEFKRYGF
+3034 VTPDYFADEFRRYGF
-3049 KTAYVPKS
+3049 KTAYVAKS
-3057 DDKQKDVMKHQ
+3057 DNKQKDVMKHQ

-3077 MGRNTSNNSKKKSPF
+3077 MGRNTSNRSKKKSPF

-3120 PNVKYSVDEIFNN
+3120 PNVKYAVDEIFNN
-3133 TDLSIIPVAANG
+3133 TDLSIIPVAANS

-3154 KTNLKQLSGKKTS
+3154 RTNLKQLSGKKSS

-3194 KIGKGLDWLKNT
+3194 KSSMGLSWLKGT
-3206 AYKQLKDICDKYP
+3206 AYKQLKELCDKYP

-3234 ESYINYYKDTIA
+3234 DSYISYYKDTIS
-3246 KNIKNKIIH
+3246 KNIKNKIVH
-3255 MSINPIDSDKAK
+3255 MSINPIDESKAK
-3267 KAGYQVTT
+3267 KNRYEVTT
-3275 SDIEAFNKRY
+3275 TEIESFNKKY
-3285 KEYAGSAYLDTYTY
+3285 KEYAGNSYLDTYTY
-3299 LKSNGFSASDGI
+3299 LKSNGFNATDGI
-3311 HYNNDTYKKIYNKT
+3311 HYDNNTYKKIYNKT

-3333 GKITAGVAS
+3333 GKITAGIAS
-3342 GADSVSDTA
+3342 ATDTVNGTA
-3351 SSGTTTSSGKH
+3351 ESGGITTSSGKH

-3370 SAIGSILSGTWGLS
+3370 SAIGSILSGSWGLS

-3389 DLSGSSSSSSL
+3389 DLSGNSSSSL
-3400 DGTSTISTDGVSG
+3400 SGTSTISTDGISG
-3413 RVSSDPKVAKLQK
+3413 RVSSDSKVAKLQK
-3426 QLVAQMDSIKG
+3426 QLVAQMKSVEG
-3437 TLNYS
+3437 TLRYAQGNDKYPGS
-3442 QSQRDPETGSGDCS
+3442 RNPEDGSGDCS

-3478 NESNATTFIEQPHAQ
+3478 NTSTETTPVDEPHLSRA
-3493 SFWDESKLQL
+3493 WDESKLQL

-3508 YGNDAGGHVEMYH
+3508 YGNDAEKHVEMYY
-3521 GNGTTIGHGG
+3521 GDGKIIGHGNPTKL
-3531 GMGPKVKNIDYRT
+3531 GPTVKNI
-3544 GDCWSAKRLNEFMP
+3544 GDISNDWSAKRLNEFMP

-3575 SKRIGDERVEDAGC
+3575 SKRIGDETVEQAGC

-3612 AKQYKSQGE
+3612 AKQYKSSGD

-3645 KKIIKALKQG
+3645 KKIINALKQG
-3655 NNAVLIGQDANNS
+3655 NNAVLIGQDSKNS
-3668 SKRRSPFGPNS
+3668 SKKRSPFGPNS
-3679 HYVLATGIS
+3679 HYVLATGVS
-3688 KDEKTIYINDPEN
+3688 RDEKIIYINDPEN
-3701 NQPNVEYKTNTVL
+3701 NQPNIQYNTNIVL
-3714 NSVKVAII
+3714 NAVKVAII
-3722 PVHSKGGRL
+3722 PVHSKGGKL
-3731 DRYNEQLSKALKN
+3731 NRYNEQLSKALKN
-3744 YKGRAT
+3744 YKGKAVNVAQSPLT
-3750 VQNKIVIEL
+3750 TQLKN
-3759 GKMESQRATDK
+3759 MESLRASDARKKKIWRYTPSS
-3770 RNGTKWEY
+3770 N
-3778 STAEGQISSTFAGE
+3778 SISSTFSGE
-3792 RGNGNKKECRCNGP
+3792 RRATATTYRTNGP
-3806 RLVLW
+3806 FLVLW
-3811 ALRKANMIPSNSNT
+3811 ALRKANIIKSDTGDLYVSGGDLAGSAASAVKEKCNAYKYSNNQYVYNLISDNKIKEGDIVI
-3825 LTVSNGRLSGKAYTD
+3825 LGSRILVYAGGENWYCADNIGATVSNNIYKTWLLKESFKRSKPSVVYRLKSVDTS
-3840 IANNFSIVNY
+3840 IANKNNAANN
-3850 SKSVKTLMN
+3850 KSSVTDGVSTGTDTI
-3859 DGTLQPGD
+3859 DGT
-3867 IVTFQNS
+3867 
-3874 SRIMIYAGGTTWYD
+3874 
-3888 GGSMN
+3888 
-3893 CKNGEYVSWKISNY
+3893 
-3907 SDATVNYI
+3907 
-3915 IRQKK
+3915 
-3920 VANKGSNTTGTSGTA
+3920 
-3935 TAGVAAAADTV
+3935 
-3946 DNTDV
+3946 
-3951 TSSSDS
+3951 SSDS
-3957 TLDGTNGTTSS
+3957 TTAG
-3968 SEDTIL
+3968 SEDTFL
-3974 DRLVKSFA
+3974 DKLVNSFA

-3989 LSSGET
+3989 LTSGNTET
-3995 DTSVSESSASS
+3995 TDVSSS

-4011 STTVRGDTVKAK
+4011 STSVRGDTVKAK

-4036 GIAGVMGNIQ
+4036 GIAGAMGNIQ
-4046 QESDF
+4046 SESDF
-4051 TLDSIESCYKAD
+4051 TLDAIESCYKPD

-4080 GFLGNATYNGAT
+4080 GFLGNATYNGST

-4113 NTVGKGMR
+4113 GTVGKGMR
-4121 IDDAQGQLDVLW
+4121 IDSAQGQLDVLW
-4133 SELNSSYY
+4133 SELNNYY
-4141 KPSLD
+4141 KPSLN
-4146 AIKAGT
+4146 AMKTG
-4152 SVRSATE
+4152 SVREATE
-4159 AFMNNYERPNAKYAN
+4159 KFMTDYERPANQSQSAKD
-4174 AEGRVANAEAILKEM
+4174 GRVANAEAILKEM
-4189 TGKGSGLSSIGING
+4189 TGKGSGLRSIGIG
-4203 KAGKAIA
+4203 TKANSAIS

-4222 DNARISKLLNSNSGL
+4222 DKARLSKLLKSNSGL

-4242 NGRAGNAIASIN
+4242 NGRAGNAITSIN
-4254 RNGSKSSTPNLSFG
+4254 RNESKSYTPNLRFD

-4276 VDLSSTVKSVSS
+4276 VDLKSTVKSVSS
-4288 SKVTRSYSADTSSS
+4288 NKVARSYSIDNSSS
-4302 DVNTLL
+4302 NDVNTLL
-4308 GAIIKLLAQAVD
+4308 GAIIKLLSQAVD

-4366 NNASASTSLSDL
+4366 NTSNASTSLSDL
-4378 ISDME
+4378 ITDME

>member
-35 SAKDFIQETMDEI
+35 SAKDFVQDTIDEI

-56 PAASIKGTISKTYR
+56 PTASIKGTISKTYR

-98 FGIDFSNFDSLDDAF
+98 FGIDFSSFDSLDDAF
-113 NENDSSDDGFDMDS
+113 NENDSSDDGFNMDS

-134 SDDEVSSS
+134 SDDEISSS
-142 DKYTANMMAFAMG
+142 DKYTANVMALAMG
-155 KTTNAIKKSNSRST
+155 KTSNAIKKSNSKST

-189 STERMVTGISAA
+189 STERMITGISAA

-229 HIQNSTT
+229 HIENSTT

-242 QQMQEQTDL
+242 QQMQEQTNL

-266 QKADDDKVNIS
+266 QQPDDDKVNIS
-277 DLFGSEGSLDFSA
+277 DLFGSEGSLDLSS
-290 YKKYIKQNKGGLEN
+290 YKKYLKQNKGGLEN

-342 NAVKDAFESINDT
+342 TAVKDAFESINDT
-355 IMGSIST
+355 ISGAIST
-362 ALINLTQ
+362 ALVNLTQ

-392 LKMDLSKYNKDAMQ
+392 LKMDLSKYNKEAMS
-406 WNGKDHKALTEVIP
+406 WTGKDHKALTEVIP

-431 GKEEQ
+431 GREEQ
-436 RFDYEKG
+436 RFDYNKG
-443 KFMSASQIKKKYDN
+443 QFISASQIKKKYDN

-483 SNDKDKKDIL
+483 SNEKDRKDIL
-493 AAIDKIE
+493 DAIDKIE
-500 KYNFKKMKNFNP
+500 KYNFKNMKNFNP
-512 NSKRAEDL
+512 NSKRAQDL
-520 DPRTYGIEGPN
+520 DPKTYGISGPN
-531 ADKIMQVVRVLYK
+531 ADKIMQIVRVLYK
-544 NVDKRV
+544 NVDKRT
-550 QLRGSNELLNAISSY
+550 QLKGSNELLNAISSY
-565 NEDIRDSETAGDSVY
+565 NEDIRDAETTGDSVY

-623 QKTTTTTVKS
+623 SKTTTTTVKS
-633 NTSTVS
+633 DISTVTGGK
-639 SSSNNSTSKTTTNI
+639 NSTSKTATNI
-653 DGTKKKVDPNS
+653 DGTKKKIDPNS

-794 FGIDMDQFSKDF
+794 FGIDMNQFSKDF
-806 KRAMFGDENKPFF
+806 KRAMFGDESKPFF

-852 ADLLGDLKKAA
+852 ADLLGDIKKAA
-863 AGGVDKLSEKY
+863 GAGVDKLSDKY
-874 ADSKKQQKEK
+874 ADSKKKQKEK
-884 EEIAKNIAEGN
+884 EELAKNIAEGN

-908 KMKKEEKKN
+908 KLKKDEKKN
-917 KKSKYPIQNAAAGL
+917 KKFKPPIQNAAAGL

-979 VEIESFAKGGKRQ
+979 VKIESFAKGGKRQ

-1036 FAKDYAN
+1036 FAKDYAD
-1043 RLVESAKQK
+1043 RLIENAKQK

-1079 DAIKDQVSVVAKS
+1079 DAIKDQVNTIAKS
-1092 TFVSNLRKGLRAT
+1092 TFVSNIRKGFRAA
-1105 KGYVGQLKDEA
+1105 KGYVGQLKEEA
-1116 VNAGK
+1116 INTGK

-1148 KEAKEAAGDVAK
+1148 KEGKEAAADVAK

-1176 AGLSVLF
+1176 AGLSILF
-1183 GLAGGPLLGAAV
+1183 GLAGGPILGAAV
-1195 GAATALTSKSNAVQ
+1195 GAATALTTKSNAVQ

-1217 VDEEGN
+1217 VDKEGN
-1223 VTGRKGNLFSKQIS
+1223 VIGRKGNLFSKQIS

-1284 QIKNTLFGEDSILK
+1284 QIKETLFGKDSILK

-1303 LKQKLP
+1303 IKKKLP

-1331 VGSALGFASDN
+1331 IGSAIGFASDN
-1342 EKFRG
+1342 EKFRE

-1402 VLFRQFENIF
+1402 VFFRQFQNIF

-1425 HVWKPIGNLIAI
+1425 HVWKPIGNLIAL

-1446 AGFLFKLPKFLGKNM
+1446 AGALFNIPKFLGKSM

-1482 KVGGAGGTAQDRILQ
+1482 KVGAAGGTAQDRIAQ
-1497 RQQMLGRYEENAT
+1497 RQMMLDRYQENVDKT
-1510 RKRRGPLKGVRQARA
+1510 RRGPLKGLRKARA
-1525 QWKYDRLQNRLNNS
+1525 QRKYDKLQEKLTNS
-1539 EANLQDQFMASSDM
+1539 EANRQDVFMADPNM
-1553 DRDQLEQML
+1553 DIDQMRQML
-1562 LVNETLGKLGKDGDN
+1562 LVNESLGKLGGVKN
-1577 KKAISRYAK
+1577 KQKAIKKYAK
-1586 ATLSHTNLNEIL
+1586 GILSHTNLNEIL
-1598 NSHVARKQLSEKQ
+1598 NSHVARDQIAEQQ
-1611 RKFII
+1611 RKLII
-1616 EEVSQGRYQ
+1616 KEVAKGEYKKSTEQIMQYTDLPEE
-1625 EAVKNVANYT
+1625 KKI
-1635 PMLTVENRLA
+1635 A
-1645 LCKKI
+1645 LCAKI
-1650 KEVAEKVKKGIEIA
+1650 KEVALKVKKGIEIA
-1664 SNARA
+1664 EKATETRD
-1669 VKEEWKEKYGIS
+1669 EWKSKFGIN

-1690 IKRQLESM
+1690 LERQIESM
-1698 DLKGDVVENPE
+1698 ELKEQKAMPDPE

-1719 TSEKF
+1719 TSEKY
-1724 LFGISK
+1724 LFGISS
-1730 DVHTIAEAFYKKHD
+1730 DVHTIAKAFINRHD
-1744 DAVARN
+1744 ALRN
-1750 AAAAQLNPEIL
+1750 AQEQADQIRQNAGVLALPGPTIDNQY
-1761 NGLGE
+1761 
-1766 ELTPID
+1766 ELTE
-1772 SNAGIIIMN
+1772 N
-1781 REEKEKKDQEK
+1781 
-1792 YQYTEDGMVKMKTND
+1792 GMVKMKRND
-1807 QGELIPDEQ
+1807 QGELEPDEQ

-1837 LKKLTGIG
+1837 LGKLTGIG
-1845 TGIKEF
+1845 TSVLEF

-1858 KKTNIFEKIL
+1858 KKPNVFEKIL
-1868 STLGIGFSFLGGGSK
+1868 SVLGMGFSFLGGSK
-1883 IFGALKAVGAVA
+1883 LFTALKVA
-1895 GIGYI
+1895 GLATGAAYI
-1900 FGKKVQEKD
+1900 LGKDTGVVKTDEN
-1909 DKGNPVFDEY
+1909 GNELHDEY
-1919 GNPVYKSIANIIG
+1919 GNPIFKTVGEIIG
-1932 SKIGKILG
+1932 DKISGIVIG
-1940 GVKDWWVDTAWPAIK
+1940 IKDWVVKTAWPNIKIFFLGILPTVKKFVLDEFIPTAITGFK
-1955 GFATEELLPN
+1955 TVFGGVTDIAESIVDFATTKFIPALVTSFIDHIPDLAAAVGNSILEGLGWKKKEEKTQEVSPTAHTDGFQSQITKSSGTVSSN
-1965 ISDGWKNIWSSLT
+1965 GIGGTFSSRSGNSNSTGGSSQQYTISD
-1978 SSETSTKVINW
+1978 SE
-1989 ITKEFVP
+1989 
-1996 NFIKAS
+1996 
-2002 IEALPD
+2002 IE
-2008 ILKAATGAAA
+2008 
-2018 NVLKGIFGIKDSSEA
+2018 E
-2033 SDDDHSKGHSNPT
+2033 
-2046 GYKNESIPNNSNT
+2046 
-2059 NSNDNSQKTTNNSSN
+2059 Q
-2074 SGNQPKTNSSGSN
+2074 
-2087 NKTTSP
+2087 
-2093 KVVSG
+2093 
-2098 DITTLLKNSTGY
+2098 LKNSTPY
-2110 KNLINKSNSDKI
+2110 KNVKNKDLQQRI
-2122 LSSDDIKNNWNNV
+2122 LSSKEIKNNWLTSYN
-2135 YTLSDG
+2135 LPDG
-2141 TTHTLGELLTTDGYY
+2141 TSRTLGEILTTPGYT
-2156 IGYDD
+2156 IGT
-2161 TNEPIYSQDLLN
+2161 TNTETITSDDLLS
-2173 RPSVLYTFTNGDVD
+2173 RPGILYVATGGDVNL
-2187 ITLSEKELQEN
+2187 TASSEKQAAN
-2198 TPKSTKKGFLER
+2198 TKTATKTQSEKVLTATAKT
-2210 IPGALARTVFTK
+2210 IFTK
-2222 GQVSNVGLK
+2222 GQIGSGALRVAQAGVSVPHRVTQAIEKKFGVVGK
-2231 AMTVANAGLHKVT
+2231 YMSYVD
-2244 RNIEG
+2244 
-2249 VFGKRIGT
+2249 
-2257 PLKAADKIV
+2257 KAAELGTLAPMKAV
-2266 ENVTNLP
+2266 EF
-2273 ATLVEYSNNVMALK
+2273 SNNMARAKAGGESTFEALK
-2287 AKNKNAS
+2287 SAS
-2294 TKEVLEK
+2294 KDTFRTTKKQKKKGEKGLGEKISDGLDK
-2301 AKNMTFHSAELKEA
+2301 AKS
-2315 EKNAKKAQ
+2315 
-2323 KKADKAQKKLDKKK
+2323 KLTK
-2337 AKYNITTDAE
+2337 
-2347 NISDED
+2347 
-2353 KKVKKKIAKAEQKA
+2353 
-2367 KNAKEVSDKATDIYK
+2367 
-2382 DTESKFNIDG
+2382 IDG
-2392 TSNEKGSQSGV
+2392 TEAADATSNTGLG
-2403 LKKINEWLDKHLSNN
+2403 KKIKDWLKDKITDN
-2418 KILSKLKEK
+2418 KILSKISEK
-2427 INNGITKITKI
+2427 LNNGICKGKNFTEVT
-2438 NDMGNDALEKLI
+2438 NEKLSKMLL
-2450 RNFTKKI
+2450 NLADKLATK
-2457 VDLLPERIGNWVGKL
+2457 LPGKL
-2472 GEKIATAM
+2472 GNAASKLSKKIAGAAA
-2480 GTAGLSL
+2480 TAGVQIIADAVISL
-2487 IAECVASLIIGMKN
+2487 VFGMKN
-2501 ADANMHVEKPE
+2501 ADAIMQVEKPNVG
-2512 LPEIIASGIIQIIT
+2512 EIIISGIVNMISQT
-2526 DVLFFGLIPA
+2526 LLFGLIDA
-2536 DTMCQIA
+2536 VDIV
-2543 IDVYGLVF
+2543 DVATNVLEKFLGL
-2551 DISDLR
+2551 DDLK
-2557 KRQEA
+2557 KRQAE
-2562 MEAVVEKY
+2562 MQSVVDKY
-2570 KDESGEDISVYDYLM
+2570 NDENDTNYTVYDYLM
-2585 QDKIETKI
+2585 KDKIETKI
-2593 NNLLHS
+2593 NNFFHS
-2599 RGLDWLT
+2599 RALDGLT
-2606 GTFEGA
+2606 STVEGA
-2612 VQSTIG
+2612 GQAVVGGG
-2618 LGLGTIKTSGYA
+2618 LNAAKTGGYA
-2630 VGAGVGKFLQSVGQ
+2630 VIGGAWNFGKSLFNAAGKSIFG
-2644 SAFQSFTQGSNFF
+2644 GSNFF
-2657 DNMGSNLSTNYSNY
+2657 ENMGDELSTNYSNY
-2671 TDKLGSYASQTVDD
+2671 ADTLKEYA
-2685 VGAGFD
+2685 GD
-2691 TAKKAWIHT
+2691 TASSVGEGFEHIAEGWIHT
-2700 VTGKTAKEQE
+2700 FTGKTREEQQKE
-2710 KEEFEKGKGE
+2710 KEASKASD
-2720 TEEEKVAKEKQTQE
+2720 EEHR
-2734 LKNAGIIGGNDVLF
+2734 GSGGSF
-2748 DTNAWQKQ
+2748 GSSS
-2756 VSKNNQDLSN
+2756 SKNDSNIMDAAGMSSTIATASDKSMDLLASTYGLSTSDFLGKTDDYKDQADQNRQAVANLSN
-2766 YNLLDTVKS
+2766 TWININK
-2775 NSEEY
+2775 E
-2780 VNLTNS
+2780 
-2786 TQKNT
+2786 
-2791 KNVLNMLDGS
+2791 
-2801 WSSIS
+2801 
-2806 RKTTPFFNSLSDAM
+2806 TTPFFDSITNAM
-2820 TVAQKA
+2820 SKA
-2826 LSKNIAVALGF
+2826 TKAVSKNIAVALGL
-2837 ADADDDDVDFIE
+2837 ADAKDDDVDI
-2849 LVKNRKYMDKR
+2849 VKIANDDKYLQKR
-2860 TQTIQDNST
+2860 SQTIQDNST
-2869 IASLFAGY
+2869 IASLFSGF

-2883 SEKKQSEAALK
+2883 STKLQDAAALK

-2900 NGTLNSSKDSAITSA
+2900 NGTLVSSSDSAISRTTKTLVNTLNT
-2915 TKSLINSNTN
+2915 TKSSSSN
-2925 KTSNAKTNINVR
+2925 KNINVN
-2937 VSSAPVAAAFGSG
+2937 VSSAAPRAAAFGSG
-2950 INNNDIKDEV
+2950 INGNDVKEPV
-2960 QNTPP
+2960 ANTQP

-2999 STAVMA
+2999 STAVMT
-3005 INSNLGKRSRLT
+3005 INSNLGNKSRLT

-3034 VTPDYFADEFKRYGF
+3034 VTPDYFADEFRRYGF
-3049 KTAYVPKS
+3049 KTAYVAKS
-3057 DDKQKDVMKHQ
+3057 DNKQKDVMKHQ

-3077 MGRNTSNNSKKKSPF
+3077 MGRNTSNRSKKKSPF

-3120 PNVKYSVDEIFNN
+3120 PNVKYAVDEIFNN
-3133 TDLSIIPVAANG
+3133 TDLSIIPVAANS

-3154 KTNLKQLSGKKTS
+3154 RTNLKQLSGKKTS

-3180 RDAIGENDKTKFIC
+3180 RDAIGEDDKKKFIC
-3194 KIGKGLDWLKNT
+3194 KVGEGLAWLKNT
-3206 AYKQLKDICDKYP
+3206 AYKQLKDMCDKYP

-3234 ESYINYYKDTIA
+3234 DNYISYYKNTIE

-3255 MSINPIDSDKAK
+3255 MSVNPIDQAKAK
-3267 KAGYQVTT
+3267 SAGYT
-3275 SDIEAFNKRY
+3275 DITNDLIKSFNIKY
-3285 KEYAGSAYLDTYTY
+3285 KEYAGNSYLNTFNY
-3299 LKSNGFSASDGI
+3299 LLKEGFNASDGI
-3311 HYNNDTYKKIYNKT
+3311 HYDNNTYKKLYNKV
-3325 VDFINGNG
+3325 VDFINNKGDS
-3333 GKITAGVAS
+3333 ISTSS
-3342 GADSVSDTA
+3342 GTSGSDE
-3351 SSGTTTSSGKH
+3351 SGTTTSSSGKH

-3370 SAIGSILSGTWGLS
+3370 SAIGSILSGSWGLS

-3389 DLSGSSSSSSL
+3389 DLSGNSSSSL
-3400 DGTSTISTDGVSG
+3400 SGTSTISTDGISG
-3413 RVSSDPKVAKLQK
+3413 RVSSDSKVAKLQK
-3426 QLVAQMDSIKG
+3426 QLVAQMKSVEG
-3437 TLNYS
+3437 TLRYAQGNDKYPGS
-3442 QSQRDPETGSGDCS
+3442 RNPEDGSGDCS

-3478 NESNATTFIEQPHAQ
+3478 NTSTETTPVDEPHLSRA
-3493 SFWDESKLQL
+3493 WDESKLQL

-3508 YGNDAGGHVEMYH
+3508 YGNDAERHVEMYY
-3521 GNGTTIGHGG
+3521 GDGKIIGHGNPSKL
-3531 GMGPKVKNIDYRT
+3531 GPTVKNI
-3544 GDCWSAKRLNEFMP
+3544 GDISNDWSAKRLNEFMP

-3575 SKRIGDERVEDAGC
+3575 SKRIGDETVEQAGC

-3612 AKQYKSQGE
+3612 AKQYKSSGD

-3645 KKIIKALKQG
+3645 KKIINALKQG
-3655 NNAVLIGQDANNS
+3655 NNAVLIGQDSKNS
-3668 SKRRSPFGPNS
+3668 SKKRSPFGPNS
-3679 HYVLATGIS
+3679 HYVLATGVS
-3688 KDEKTIYINDPEN
+3688 RDEKIIYINDPEN
-3701 NQPNVEYKTNTVL
+3701 NQPNIQYNTNIVL
-3714 NSVKVAII
+3714 NAVKVAII
-3722 PVHSKGGRL
+3722 PVHSKGGKL
-3731 DRYNEQLSKALKN
+3731 NRYNEQLSKALKN
-3744 YKGRAT
+3744 YKGKAVNVAQSPLT
-3750 VQNKIVIEL
+3750 TQLKN
-3759 GKMESQRATDK
+3759 MESLRASDVRKKKIWRYTPSS
-3770 RNGTKWEY
+3770 N
-3778 STAEGQISSTFAGE
+3778 SISSTFSGE
-3792 RGNGNKKECRCNGP
+3792 RRATATTYRTNGP
-3806 RLVLW
+3806 FLVLW
-3811 ALRKANMIPSNSNT
+3811 ALRKANIIKSDTGDLYVSGGDLAGSAASAVKEKCNAYKYSNNQYVYNLISDNKIKEGDIVI
-3825 LTVSNGRLSGKAYTD
+3825 LGSRILVYAGGENWYCADNIGATVSNNIYKTWLLKESFKRSKPSVVYRLKSVDTS
-3840 IANNFSIVNY
+3840 IANKNNAANN
-3850 SKSVKTLMN
+3850 KSSVT
-3859 DGTLQPGD
+3859 DG
-3867 IVTFQNS
+3867 V
-3874 SRIMIYAGGTTWYD
+3874 
-3888 GGSMN
+3888 
-3893 CKNGEYVSWKISNY
+3893 
-3907 SDATVNYI
+3907 
-3915 IRQKK
+3915 
-3920 VANKGSNTTGTSGTA
+3920 TTGTDTIDGT
-3935 TAGVAAAADTV
+3935 
-3946 DNTDV
+3946 
-3951 TSSSDS
+3951 SSDS
-3957 TLDGTNGTTSS
+3957 TTAG
-3968 SEDTIL
+3968 SEDTFL
-3974 DRLVKSFA
+3974 DKLVNSFA

-3989 LSSGET
+3989 LTSGNTET
-3995 DTSVSESSASS
+3995 TDVSSS

-4011 STTVRGDTVKAK
+4011 STSVRGDTVKAK

-4036 GIAGVMGNIQ
+4036 GIAGAMGNIQ
-4046 QESDF
+4046 SESDF
-4051 TLDSIESCYKAD
+4051 TLDAIESCYKPD

-4080 GFLGNATYNGAT
+4080 GFLGNATYNGST

-4113 NTVGKGMR
+4113 GTVGKGMR
-4121 IDDAQGQLDVLW
+4121 IDSAQGQLDVLW
-4133 SELNSSYY
+4133 SELNNYY
-4141 KPSLD
+4141 KPSLN
-4146 AIKAGT
+4146 AMKTG
-4152 SVRSATE
+4152 SVREATE
-4159 AFMNNYERPNAKYAN
+4159 KFMTDYERPANQSQSAKD
-4174 AEGRVANAEAILKEM
+4174 GRVANAEAILKEM
-4189 TGKGSGLSSIGING
+4189 TGKGSGLRSIGIG
-4203 KAGKAIA
+4203 TKANSAIS

-4222 DNARISKLLNSNSGL
+4222 DKARLSKLLKSNSGL

-4242 NGRAGNAIASIN
+4242 NGRAGNAITSIN
-4254 RNGSKSSTPNLSFG
+4254 RNESKSSIPNLRFD

-4276 VDLSSTVKSVSS
+4276 VDLKSTVKSVSS
-4288 SKVTRSYSADTSSS
+4288 NRVARSYSIDNSSS
-4302 DVNTLL
+4302 NDVNTLL
-4308 GAIIKLLAQAVD
+4308 GAIIKLLSQAVD

-4366 NNASASTSLSDL
+4366 NTTNASTSLSDL
-4378 ISDME
+4378 ITDME